1 MKENDIILNMLA
13 NPKFTL
19 EDFQAVGLNSDNTG
33 LQSEDKYLQSDKIKS
48 ISAFQDSNG
57 QFDKNKFHNF
67 YQSAGQFYNQMSND
81 DYEKAILEQAQYSKD
96 NIWVNPKKRT
106 IDYKPTLV
114 KRANPTLVTNSL
126 EQMGQMG
133 KRTLST
139 SEIAQTQAVVNPITG
154 EKSASPNDSFFSNLF
169 NTLVLASYDNDIVD
183 PKTGEVL
190 HKKGDLKYNEDGLP
204 YYETLSGRD
213 VHDKQVLNKMNTLTT
228 DGSVWNKFDF
238 FDSDDLDQKGVGSS
252 LLKNAA
258 LVGSMFIPYVGPV
271 ITGLSVA
278 TQTAG
283 LLATLGK
290 LVAGNDSPTLNN
302 IQGWAKSVNRQ
313 SATEYAQQHTWCA
326 ENFINM
332 IGDTI
337 GQLAEQRWIFKAAPV
352 LFEGKDAWKVMS
364 KEGYD
369 ALKKSKFAELQ
380 KASNLTT
387 DKLLQDAVS
396 EKNVPLLQ
404 QYMTELNAINETK
417 AAKYV
422 DDLVRKA
429 NNIGSPLS
437 KAYMTGITVQDTY
450 GDAKAA
456 GASDLEAA
464 LLTLGYAG
472 GEAWILN
479 TGLGEWILP
488 ELHIDKFKN
497 KAIAE
502 ALVKPV
508 KDAKKVLEQTGDKQ
522 GFVKNLLNIG
532 RNVATNVYA
541 EKAMAKKSA
550 EVIGAHALG
559 EAFEETSEE
568 LLADASKAIFN
579 VTRWLRGKDAL
590 NFWDGDNALDRYT
603 MSALGGLFGG
613 GLTSAATNFSQVK
626 SLAGMDNSAAM
637 QQLLYMANNNQLGDF
652 LKQVDKMTLGDK
664 NKSATKTIYD
674 SEQGVIFAEGTKDD
688 NQDLAAKQ
696 AIHNQVKFIDNI
708 LTTNGAKI
716 STDSLLSKLAMED
729 QQDVLRNLKIGNL
742 KNTNVIGMYAQDYQN
757 LQADLITASAQLKA
771 IDDEIGDEIGDV
783 KSAATPEQ
791 QKARTD
797 KAAEIDGIRGR
808 LQEYLNG
815 TISPDFI
822 RDAVFEINPLINDG
836 FVITSLEQYTKAKV
850 GKLPNQL
857 SDTELTKLTKEFKN
871 YMNSDGKKYT
881 HTAAA
886 AYQNMMELGSPIVQ
900 QYQEIIKQANANNN
914 SQFIQDFNQFI
925 TNYLIKLDSI
935 DTTDQEAYQ
944 TKAQLLNDSLAYGAL
959 RQMAQ
964 PYLSEDQR
972 SRLQSIADSTET
984 DPNIMAQLNQEANNI
999 LMETISTNIDNL
1011 VKPVLQQGFIHPEAR
1026 KALLQGLSKLK
1037 DLIVTKADK
1046 DLMEA
1051 FPITDE
1057 VRKRHKE
1064 SVEKTKQIDDLQEQI
1079 EKLPTT
1085 PALEFIDKFKIGATN
1100 SQLKFTDHWQQT
1112 MDLLDNNKDDISEF
1126 GTDEVW
1132 EANNQEALRLAKA
1145 FRSVLNGMK
1154 VDNADINNPTG
1165 YSRMLNLVYQK
1176 SAQKNYVPLAEI
1188 STQEANMMLEDVNK
1202 IIARLEFADTLA
1214 KMNRGQKLKE
1224 QNKVAARKNQLLYN
1238 GTKRLIDTLSDSDWK
1253 DTSIADLKNTFN
1265 NITVEVKDAL
1275 EGDGVKQSKETR
1287 AAVDKYMMQLDNAIY
1302 DFFQANKDSKGELSV
1317 EKIGKLLK
1325 KFAGNAGFFQKTN
1338 NILNESTKSLS
1349 DNSYIWYLA
1358 SRAAVKASD
1367 FYGSYKKAVND
1378 KVAPIASQELAT
1390 YLGVAAIANMNTLNK
1405 FVDAYRNTVVQEFNN
1420 LSEKERT
1427 DLLNQFDNSGEAYSK
1442 DLLKYFGAHD
1452 VLPQYKNM
1460 IFIEGIAG
1468 SGKSKA
1474 VFRNVINTINHI
1486 DPEYLKNAYYV
1497 HETSDSAQKTAED
1510 LELQGQTFGRV
1521 DFLKHLSSEW
1531 KDIRDNS
1538 KDRKNYLYKD
1548 SYKFDPLT
1556 GKLENTWKLNKIANA
1571 PKVIFIDEISHY
1583 NQQEV
1588 SMIEQWAKEHGTI
1601 VLTAGDFDQDT
1612 SIAFIDDVKYKGNP
1626 VSVTLNRNN
1635 FIRSPKLG
1643 VSLRTLNKQ
1652 LTNCT
1657 KMMQLAIQN
1666 LNEGK
1671 DVDLN
1676 FTYLDNDPDHL
1687 GLFGVKIAKPVNVLK
1702 GLSKE
1707 ELDRVVPTI
1716 DLMVSTSGDE
1726 KIGYIYHDTNTEL
1739 YKLLTT
1745 KYKDKIIP
1753 YKDSDAQGLEGK
1765 YYIVENDI
1773 HSNVPDSVYLRS
1785 LYTGITRA
1793 SQGVLAITPTTTK
1806 GIKTIGTS
1814 QDKKF
1819 QLETIGAEA
1828 IKHASKERLEQ
1839 LEDMVDDNDAIT
1851 KLEAPTNTPT
1861 PTKPPVS
1868 GGLLPILAPASVPPA
1883 STKTSQAD
1891 ANIKVEEFKK
1901 LIYNPDGTTN
1911 SIAKKLDQEFD
1922 IIGVEAKE
1930 DNGNWIPTVNLKNG
1944 DDEFSIPLVDFNK
1957 EYTLQKKDDK
1967 TTVPLYTVGQTFLLQ
1982 TGPTDTQITIDEV
1995 LSGEPLTYKVHDK
2008 EGKSFEIT
2016 QESIQKLYKGEVPT
2030 EPITPEVT
2038 TITTGMENTSEEEY
2052 ESAISQSNIED
2063 TVETPKSVGTLYTMN
2078 TYLPG
2083 MKNDNGKAVFDDNTP
2098 ESQTRHDARIDG
2110 FIGLSRILKT
2120 DDWKQLDDYFAYCRN
2135 VLFTNESNA
2144 DIAKNLA
2151 NILGLTGNVNIR
2163 YALKSSAGRINSS
2176 DPRYYRYDQGEN
2188 EECSY
2193 LHSDSNDANDAMR
2206 KKVVAIIF
2214 DDSKPVLEIPVAS
2227 LNSPI
2232 SLIYY
2237 TDPEGN
2243 LLHPELN
2250 KAYTEALN
2258 KYEGNK
2264 NQSDLAVQEVIN
2276 QFDKSGIDQDIVDLF
2291 KVYRFTGNGIFFF
2304 DKSFNLAKQSPTGI
2318 ILTGEKGKLQQNGS
2332 YQTSNKF
2339 IDVAELDRNPQFR
2352 ISRILTSRDG
2362 LVNGTHAVNPGH
2374 SFILVGNSNEFADTT
2389 DLVNQYER
2397 QIADPNKPKKVSL
2410 YYVMPPKTTIS
2421 AWLTNQHNLY
2431 LNTLGQ
2437 GKQVYNIGND
2447 FTAYRVLDCLDKQGL
2462 LDSIP
2467 SIGSTAQGYKSGQDV
2482 LDSIK
2487 TILSNVRAIE
2497 SKWKGDLALDNS
2509 NQIEGRGEEEYY
2521 QMLINQGMKESD
2533 ARRVMSIKEVNQY
2546 LRQDSP
2552 LLFQEGRTNNKVL
2565 NTYLTCM
2572 VWNKTKAIG
2581 QKEVITY
2588 HPEVLDQIQQACEN
2602 AEEPLKD
2609 IFYKTQY
2616 TDKTHGSF
2624 LEIQQRDNWQLEG
2637 INGDAAFRINAR
2649 IDTTNFTSDELP
2661 IARIAEE
2668 IEQKAIRT
2676 KDGRE
2681 VKVWSMTP
2689 DAKQKYEA
2697 VYLDQKK
2704 LENKPDLI
2712 DEFAPYIKRIGI
2724 SEKELAGIISMDKG
2738 DKSAIQKDIVMWFNS
2753 QDTHNFG
2760 FTYNGNVYLF
2770 NNSEYSLIS
2779 APTSL
2784 TTTDNLVLKG
2794 VDNNGAHD
2802 ITITFNVDGNGNITS
2817 IQGNVTTFKQVSARR
2832 QIPDYMESMEEQLKD
2847 KRSSW
2852 EIYRDDIQREDH
2864 GITYTTGI
2872 SYQSTIEP
2880 SINLAVDSGILPK
2893 KYLKYLNKDRPR
2905 SIALEDLQEIIDIFK
2920 KKGINGPTDLLSYIK
2935 NDGITVSK
2943 EEWEEA
2949 QNGIRSHLMSNA
2961 LGKNS
2966 SLLHDY
2972 SALLNANTRQH
2983 IINARRTAV
2992 GYKNVAMRRNDT
3004 KLVEAWDRMIKI
3016 IDSLKSENIPTIS
3029 LENGDTVTQNGKRYT
3044 IIDKEN
3050 LIGEDEVTKEQVTL
3064 TTDNLIKEET
3074 QCIPVKFKMI

>member
-48 ISAFQDSNG
+48 VSAFQDSNG

-106 IDYKPTLV
+106 VDYKPTLV

-369 ALKKSKFAELQ
+369 ALKKSKFVELQ

-429 NNIGSPLS
+429 NSIGSPLS

-522 GFVKNLLNIG
+522 GFVKKLLNIG
-532 RNVATNVYA
+532 KNVATNVYA

-568 LLADASKAIFN
+568 LLADAFKAILN

-613 GLTSAATNFSQVK
+613 GITSAATNFSQVK

-742 KNTNVIGMYAQDYQN
+742 KNTNVIGMYAQDYQK

-771 IDDEIGDEIGDV
+771 IDDEIGDV

-857 SDTELTKLTKEFKN
+857 SDTELTKLTEEFKN
-871 YMNSDGKKYT
+871 YMNSDGKQYT

-972 SRLQSIADSTET
+972 NRLQSIADSTET
-984 DPNIMAQLNQEANNI
+984 DPNIIAQLNQEANNI

-1037 DLIVTKADK
+1037 DLIVTKADN
-1046 DLMEA
+1046 DFMEVYPGHPDYEEA
-1051 FPITDE
+1051 K
-1057 VRKRHKE
+1057 KRRKE
-1064 SVEKTKQIDDLQEQI
+1064 SVENIHQIDDLQEQI

-1112 MDLLDNNKDDISEF
+1112 IDLLDNNKDDMSEF

-1275 EGDGVKQSKETR
+1275 EGDGVKWSKETR
-1287 AAVDKYMMQLDNAIY
+1287 AAVEKYMMQLDNAIY

-1358 SRAAVKASD
+1358 SRASVRASD

-1497 HETSDSAQKTAED
+1497 HETSDSAQKAAKD

-1556 GKLENTWKLNKIANA
+1556 GKLENTWKLNKIADA

-1666 LNEGK
+1666 LNDGK

-1676 FTYLDNDPDHL
+1676 FTYLDNDPDHV
-1687 GLFGVKIAKPVNVLK
+1687 GLFGVKIAQPVNVLK

-1883 STKTSQAD
+1883 STTTSQAD
-1891 ANIKVEEFKK
+1891 ANIEVEEFKK

-1967 TTVPLYTVGQTFLLQ
+1967 TTVPLYTVRQTFLLQ

-2052 ESAISQSNIED
+2052 ESAISQSNIEG

-2083 MKNDNGKAVFDDNTP
+2083 MKNDNGKAVFDDDTS
-2098 ESQTRHDARIDG
+2098 ESQARHDARIDG

-2120 DDWKQLDDYFAYCRN
+2120 NDWKQLDDYFAYCRN

-2144 DIAKNLA
+2144 DIAKDLA

-2193 LHSDSNDANDAMR
+2193 LHSDSKDANDAMR

-2214 DDSKPVLEIPVAS
+2214 DDGKPVLEIPVAS

-2237 TDPEGN
+2237 TDSEGN

-2339 IDVAELDRNPQFR
+2339 IDVAELAKNPQFR
-2352 ISRILTSRDG
+2352 VSKILTSRDG

-2374 SFILVGNSNEFADTT
+2374 SFILVGNSNEFTGTT

-2397 QIADPNKPKKVSL
+2397 QIADPNEPKKVSL
-2410 YYVMPPKTTIS
+2410 YYVMPPKTTVS

-2437 GKQVYNIGND
+2437 NKQVYNIGND
-2447 FTAYRVLDCLDKQGL
+2447 FTGYRVLDCLDKQGL

-2497 SKWKGDLALDNS
+2497 SKWKGDLALNNS

-2521 QMLINQGMKESD
+2521 QMLINQGMKEPD

-2546 LRQDSP
+2546 LRQPSS
-2552 LLFQEGRTNNKVL
+2552 LLFQEGRTNNQVL
-2565 NTYLTCM
+2565 NAYLTCM
-2572 VWNKTKAIG
+2572 VWNRTKTIG

-2588 HPEVLDQIQQACEN
+2588 HPEVLDQIQQECEN

-2637 INGDAAFRINAR
+2637 INGDVAFRINAR

-2704 LENKPDLI
+2704 LENKPDPI
-2712 DEFAPYIKRIGI
+2712 DEYAPYISRIGI
-2724 SEKELAGIISMDKG
+2724 SEKELANIIALNHG
-2738 DKSAIQKDIVMWFNS
+2738 DKSAIQRDIVTWFNS

-2794 VDNNGAHD
+2794 VNNNGAHD

-2817 IQGNVTTFKQVSARR
+2817 IQGNVTTFKQIKA
-2832 QIPDYMESMEEQLKD
+2832 ESNK
-2847 KRSSW
+2847 
-2852 EIYRDDIQREDH
+2852 
-2864 GITYTTGI
+2864 ITI
-2872 SYQSTIEP
+2872 
-2880 SINLAVDSGILPK
+2880 
-2893 KYLKYLNKDRPR
+2893 
-2905 SIALEDLQEIIDIFK
+2905 
-2920 KKGINGPTDLLSYIK
+2920 
-2935 NDGITVSK
+2935 SK

-2949 QNGIRSHLMSNA
+2949 QDGIRDSIPPLLA
-2961 LGKNS
+2961 KNS
-2966 SLLHDY
+2966 VFLREYDKSISAQGKRDLKRSLG
-2972 SALLNANTRQH
+2972 
-2983 IINARRTAV
+2983 TAKKFLATV
-2992 GYKNVAMRRNDT
+2992 KKKGDKV
-3004 KLVEAWDRMIKI
+3004 KEEAWSKMISYI
-3016 IDSLKSENIPTIS
+3016 ESISSESTPTIS

-3050 LIGEDEVTKEQVTL
+3050 LIGEDEITKEQVTL

>member
-169 NTLVLASYDNDIVD
+169 NTLVLASYDNDVVD
-183 PKTGEVL
+183 LKTGEVL

-238 FDSDDLDQKGVGSS
+238 FDSDDLDQKRVGSS

-422 DDLVRKA
+422 DDLVKKA

-522 GFVKNLLNIG
+522 GFVKKLLNIG

-696 AIHNQVKFIDNI
+696 AIRNQVKFIDNI

-742 KNTNVIGMYAQDYQN
+742 KNTNVIGMYAQDYQK
-757 LQADLITASAQLKA
+757 LQAKLIKASAELKA
-771 IDDEIGDEIGDV
+771 IDDEIRDV
-783 KSAATPEQ
+783 KSATTPEQ
-791 QKARTD
+791 QKTRTD

-857 SDTELTKLTKEFKN
+857 SDTELTKLTEEFKN
-871 YMNSDGKKYT
+871 YMNSDGKEYT

-935 DTTDQEAYQ
+935 DTTDQEVYQ

-972 SRLQSIADSTET
+972 NRLQSIADSTET

-1165 YSRMLNLVYQK
+1165 YSRILNLVYQK

-1202 IIARLEFADTLA
+1202 IIARLEFADTLT

-1287 AAVDKYMMQLDNAIY
+1287 AAVEKYMMQLDNAIY

-1556 GKLENTWKLNKIANA
+1556 GKLENTWKLNKIADA

-1676 FTYLDNDPDHL
+1676 FTYLDNDPEHL
-1687 GLFGVKIAKPVNVLK
+1687 GLFGVKIAQPVNVLK

-1806 GIKTIGTS
+1806 GIRTIGTS
-1814 QDKKF
+1814 QDKRF

-1861 PTKPPVS
+1861 PTKSPVS

-1883 STKTSQAD
+1883 STTTSQAD

-1901 LIYNPDGTTN
+1901 LIYNPDGTAN

-1930 DNGNWIPTVNLKNG
+1930 DNGNWVPTVNLKNG
-1944 DDEFSIPLVDFNK
+1944 DDEFSVPLVDFNK

-1967 TTVPLYTVGQTFLLQ
+1967 TTVPLYTVGQTFLIND
-1982 TGPTDTQITIDEV
+1982 GSNDKKITIDEV
-1995 LSGEPLTYKVHDK
+1995 LQGEPLMYKIHD
-2008 EGKSFEIT
+2008 EDGKSFEIT
-2016 QESIQKLYKGEVPT
+2016 QEALQRQYKGEVPT

-2083 MKNDNGKAVFDDNTP
+2083 MKNDNGKAVFDDDTP
-2098 ESQTRHDARIDG
+2098 ESQARHNARIDG

-2120 DDWKQLDDYFAYCRN
+2120 DDWKELDDYFAYCRN

-2144 DIAKNLA
+2144 DIAKDLA
-2151 NILGLTGNVNIR
+2151 NVLGLTGNVNIR

-2188 EECSY
+2188 EKCEY
-2193 LHSDSNDANDAMR
+2193 LHSDSDDANDAMR

-2214 DDSKPVLEIPVAS
+2214 NDGKPVLEIPVAS

-2304 DKSFNLAKQSPTGI
+2304 DESFNLAKQSPTGI

-2362 LVNGTHAVNPGH
+2362 LVNGIHAVNPGH
-2374 SFILVGNSNEFADTT
+2374 SFILVGNSSEFADTT

-2397 QIADPNKPKKVSL
+2397 QIADPNEPKKVSL
-2410 YYVMPPKTTIS
+2410 YYVMPPKTTVS

-2467 SIGSTAQGYKSGQDV
+2467 SIGSTAQGYKSGQGV
-2482 LDSIK
+2482 LDSVK

-2521 QMLINQGMKESD
+2521 QMLINQGMKEPD

-2546 LRQDSP
+2546 LRQDSS
-2552 LLFQEGRTNNKVL
+2552 LLFQEGRTNNKIL

-2572 VWNKTKAIG
+2572 VWNRTRANG
-2581 QKEVITY
+2581 QKETITY
-2588 HPEVLDQIQQACEN
+2588 NKEVLDQIEQACEN

-2616 TDKTHGSF
+2616 TDKAHGSF

-2661 IARIAEE
+2661 IARIAGE

-2689 DAKQKYEA
+2689 DAKQKYEE

-2712 DEFAPYIKRIGI
+2712 DEYAPYISRIGI
-2724 SEKELAGIISMDKG
+2724 SEKELAGIISIDKG
-2738 DKSAIQKDIVMWFNS
+2738 DKSAIQRDIVTWFNS
-2753 QDTHNFG
+2753 QDAHNFG
-2760 FTYNGNVYLF
+2760 FIYNGNTYF
-2770 NNSEYSLIS
+2770 FTNSEYRL
-2779 APTSL
+2779 AARPTSL
-2784 TTTDNLVLKG
+2784 DTTDNLDLVG
-2794 VDNNGAHD
+2794 VANNGTHR

-2817 IQGNVTTFKQVSARR
+2817 MQGNVTTFKQVKV
-2832 QIPDYMESMEEQLKD
+2832 ES
-2847 KRSSW
+2847 
-2852 EIYRDDIQREDH
+2852 
-2864 GITYTTGI
+2864 
-2872 SYQSTIEP
+2872 
-2880 SINLAVDSGILPK
+2880 
-2893 KYLKYLNKDRPR
+2893 NKV
-2905 SIALEDLQEIIDIFK
+2905 
-2920 KKGINGPTDLLSYIK
+2920 
-2935 NDGITVSK
+2935 TVSK

-2949 QNGIRSHLMSNA
+2949 QNGIRDSIPPLLA
-2961 LGKNS
+2961 KNS
-2966 SLLHDY
+2966 VFLRDYDKSISAQGKKDLKRNLGTAKKLLATVKKKGDK
-2972 SALLNANTRQH
+2972 
-2983 IINARRTAV
+2983 V
-2992 GYKNVAMRRNDT
+2992 KE
-3004 KLVEAWDRMIKI
+3004 EAWSKMISCI
-3016 IDSLKSENIPTIS
+3016 ESMISESTPTIS

>member
-48 ISAFQDSNG
+48 VSAFQDSNG

-154 EKSASPNDSFFSNLF
+154 KKSASPNDSFFSNLF
-169 NTLVLASYDNDIVD
+169 NTLVLASYDNDVVD
-183 PKTGEVL
+183 PKTGEIL

-238 FDSDDLDQKGVGSS
+238 FDSDDLDQKGMGSS

-332 IGDTI
+332 IGDTV

-352 LFEGKDAWKVMS
+352 LFEGKNAWKVMS
-364 KEGYD
+364 KDGYE

-380 KASNLTT
+380 KTSSLTT

-422 DDLVRKA
+422 DDLVKKA
-429 NNIGSPLS
+429 NSIGSPLS

-508 KDAKKVLEQTGDKQ
+508 NDAKKVLEQTGDKQ
-522 GFVKNLLNIG
+522 GFVKKLLNIG

-590 NFWDGDNALDRYT
+590 NFWDGDNALDRYA
-603 MSALGGLFGG
+603 MSALGGLVGG
-613 GLTSAATNFSQVK
+613 GITSAATNFSQVK
-626 SLAGMDNSAAM
+626 SLAGMKNSEAM

-696 AIHNQVKFIDNI
+696 AIRNQVKFIDNI

-742 KNTNVIGMYAQDYQN
+742 KNTNVIGTYAQDYQN

-771 IDDEIGDEIGDV
+771 IDDEIGDV

-857 SDTELTKLTKEFKN
+857 SDTELAKLTEDFKN
-871 YMNSDGKKYT
+871 YMNSDGKQYT

-886 AYQNMMELGSPIVQ
+886 AYQNMMELGSPIIQ
-900 QYQEIIKQANANNN
+900 QYQELIKQANTNNN
-914 SQFIQDFNQFI
+914 AQFIQDFNQFV

-944 TKAQLLNDSLAYGAL
+944 TRAQLLNDSLAYGAL

-972 SRLQSIADSTET
+972 NRLQNIADSTET
-984 DPNIMAQLNQEANNI
+984 DPNVVAQLNQEANNI
-999 LMETISTNIDNL
+999 LMETIQTNIENL
-1011 VKPVLQQGFIHPEAR
+1011 IKPVLQQGFIHPEAR
-1026 KALLQGLSKLK
+1026 KALLQGVSKLK
-1037 DLIVTKADK
+1037 DLIATKADN
-1046 DLMEA
+1046 DFMEVYPGHPDYEEA
-1051 FPITDE
+1051 K
-1057 VRKRHKE
+1057 KRRKE
-1064 SVEKTKQIDDLQEQI
+1064 SVEKIHQIDDLQDQI

-1100 SQLKFTDHWQQT
+1100 SQLKFSDHWQQT
-1112 MDLLDNNKDDISEF
+1112 IDLLDNNKDDMSEF

-1188 STQEANMMLEDVNK
+1188 STQEANMMLEDVSK

-1253 DTSIADLKNTFN
+1253 DTSIVDLKNAFN
-1265 NITVEVKDAL
+1265 NITTEVKDAL

-1287 AAVDKYMMQLDNAIY
+1287 AAVEKYMMQLDNAIY
-1302 DFFQANKDSKGELSV
+1302 DFFQANKDSKGELST

-1358 SRAAVKASD
+1358 SRAAVRASD
-1367 FYGSYKKAVND
+1367 FYGSYKKAVSD

-1427 DLLNQFDNSGEAYSK
+1427 DLLNQFDDSGEAYSK

-1497 HETSDSAQKTAED
+1497 HETSDSAQKAAED
-1510 LELQGQTFGRV
+1510 LELQGQAFGRV

-1556 GKLENTWKLNKIANA
+1556 GKLENTWKLNKIADA

-1676 FTYLDNDPDHL
+1676 FTYLDDDPEHL
-1687 GLFGVKIAKPVNVLK
+1687 GLFGVKIAQPVNVLK
-1702 GLSKE
+1702 GLDKE
-1707 ELDRVVPTI
+1707 ELDRIIPTI

-1753 YKDSDAQGLEGK
+1753 FKDSDAQGLEGK

-1806 GIKTIGTS
+1806 GIKTIGTTK
-1814 QDKKF
+1814 DKKF

-1839 LEDMVDDNDAIT
+1839 LEDMVGDNDAIT
-1851 KLEAPTNTPT
+1851 KLEKPTNTPT
-1861 PTKPPVS
+1861 PVKPPVP
-1868 GGLLPILAPASVPPA
+1868 GGLPPIPAPANVPPA
-1883 STKTSQAD
+1883 NTTTSQAD
-1891 ANIKVEEFKK
+1891 ANIEVENFKK

-1922 IIGVEAKE
+1922 IMGVEAIE
-1930 DNGNWIPTVNLKNG
+1930 DNGNWIPTVKLKNG

-1957 EYTLQKKDDK
+1957 EYTLQTKDDK
-1967 TTVPLYTVGQTFLLQ
+1967 KTVPLYKEGQTFLIND
-1982 TGPTDTQITIDEV
+1982 GSKDIKVTIDEV
-1995 LSGEPLTYKVHDK
+1995 LSGEPLMYKIHD
-2008 EGKSFEIT
+2008 EDGKSTEVT
-2016 QESIQKLYKGEVPT
+2016 QEALQRLYKGEIPT
-2030 EPITPEVT
+2030 EPVTPET
-2038 TITTGMENTSEEEY
+2038 NTITTGMENASEEEY

-2083 MKNDNGKAVFDDNTP
+2083 MKNDNGRAVFDDDTP
-2098 ESQTRHDARIDG
+2098 ESQARHNARIDG
-2110 FIGLSRILKT
+2110 FVGLSRILNT
-2120 DDWKQLDDYFAYCRN
+2120 DDWDTLDRNFAYCRN
-2135 VLFTNESNA
+2135 VLFTNENNA
-2144 DIAKNLA
+2144 NLA
-2151 NILGLTGNVNIR
+2151 KDLSQVLDLKGDVNIR

-2193 LHSDSNDANDAMR
+2193 LHSDSKDANDAMR
-2206 KKVVAIIF
+2206 KKVVAIVF
-2214 DDSKPVLEIPVAS
+2214 NDGKPVLEIPVAS

-2237 TDPEGN
+2237 TDGEGN

-2258 KYEGNK
+2258 KYQGEK
-2264 NQSDLAVQEVIN
+2264 NQSDLAVQEVIS
-2276 QFDKSGIDQDIVDLF
+2276 QFDQSGTDQDIVDLF

-2304 DKSFNLAKQSPTGI
+2304 DDKFNLAKQSPTGI
-2318 ILTGEKGKLQQNGS
+2318 ILTGEKGKLQQNGK
-2332 YQTSNKF
+2332 YQTANKF
-2339 IDVAELDRNPQFR
+2339 IDVAELNKNPQFM
-2352 ISRILTSRDG
+2352 ISRILTSRNG
-2362 LVNGTHAVNPGH
+2362 LVNGVHAVNPGH
-2374 SFILVGNSNEFADTT
+2374 SFVLVGNSNEFQGTT

-2397 QIADPNKPKKVSL
+2397 QIADPNEPKKVSL
-2410 YYVMPPKTTIS
+2410 YYVMPPKTTVS

-2437 GKQVYNIGND
+2437 NKQVYNIGND
-2447 FTAYRVLDCLDKQGL
+2447 FTGYRVLNCLNDAGL
-2462 LDSIP
+2462 LDSIE
-2467 SIGSTAQGYKSGQDV
+2467 SVGSTAQGYKSGQDV
-2482 LDSIK
+2482 LDSVK
-2487 TILSNVRAIE
+2487 NILADVKAIE
-2497 SKWKGDLALDNS
+2497 DKWTGDLALDNS
-2509 NQIEGRGEEEYY
+2509 NQIEGKGEEEYY
-2521 QMLINQGMKESD
+2521 QMLINQGMKEPD
-2533 ARRVMSIKEVNQY
+2533 VRRVMSIKEVNQY
-2546 LRQDSP
+2546 LRQPSQ
-2552 LLFQEGRTNNKVL
+2552 LLFQEGRTNNQVL
-2565 NTYLTCM
+2565 NAYLTCM
-2572 VWNKTKAIG
+2572 VWNRTKAIG
-2581 QKEVITY
+2581 QQEVITY
-2588 HPEVLDQIQQACEN
+2588 HPEILNQIEQAC
-2602 AEEPLKD
+2602 ATSLKD

-2637 INGDAAFRINAR
+2637 ISGDAAFRINAR

-2661 IARIAEE
+2661 IARITKE
-2668 IEQKAIRT
+2668 IEQKTIKT

-2704 LENKPDLI
+2704 LETKPDPI
-2712 DEFAPYIKRIGI
+2712 DEYAPYMNRIGI
-2724 SEKELAGIISMDKG
+2724 SEKELAGIISIDKG
-2738 DKSAIQKDIVMWFNS
+2738 DKSAIQRDIVIWFNLK
-2753 QDTHNFG
+2753 DDHNFG
-2760 FTYNGNVYLF
+2760 FVYNGNTYF
-2770 NNSEYSLIS
+2770 FTNSEYRL
-2779 APTSL
+2779 AARPTSL
-2784 TTTDNLVLKG
+2784 DTTDNLVLVG
-2794 VDNNGAHD
+2794 LANGTHH

-2817 IQGNVTTFKQVSARR
+2817 MQGNATTFKQIKTESNKVTVTEEEWKETQDGIRDSIPPLLAKNSVFLRDYDKSISAQGKR
-2832 QIPDYMESMEEQLKD
+2832 DL
-2847 KRSSW
+2847 KRSLGTAKKILATVKKKKNQVQEEAW
-2852 EIYRDDIQREDH
+2852 NKM
-2864 GITYTTGI
+2864 I
-2872 SYQSTIEP
+2872 SYIEAITSSST
-2880 SINLAVDSGILPK
+2880 
-2893 KYLKYLNKDRPR
+2893 
-2905 SIALEDLQEIIDIFK
+2905 
-2920 KKGINGPTDLLSYIK
+2920 
-2935 NDGITVSK
+2935 
-2943 EEWEEA
+2943 
-2949 QNGIRSHLMSNA
+2949 
-2961 LGKNS
+2961 
-2966 SLLHDY
+2966 
-2972 SALLNANTRQH
+2972 
-2983 IINARRTAV
+2983 
-2992 GYKNVAMRRNDT
+2992 
-3004 KLVEAWDRMIKI
+3004 
-3016 IDSLKSENIPTIS
+3016 PTIS
-3029 LENGDTVTQNGKRYT
+3029 LENGDTVIWNNERYT
-3044 IIDKEN
+3044 IVNKETM
-3050 LIGEDEVTKEQVTL
+3050 LAEKEDTGEPVTL
-3064 TTDNLIKEET
+3064 TTDNLTKEET
-3074 QCIPVKFKMI
+3074 QCIPIEFKMI

>member
-1 MKENDIILNMLA
+1 MKENDIVLNMLA

-48 ISAFQDSNG
+48 VSAFQDSNG

-106 IDYKPTLV
+106 VDYKPTLV
-114 KRANPTLVTNSL
+114 KRVNPTLVTNSL

-169 NTLVLASYDNDIVD
+169 NTLVLASYDNDVVD

-238 FDSDDLDQKGVGSS
+238 FDSDDLDQKGIGSS

-369 ALKKSKFAELQ
+369 ALKKSKLAELQ
-380 KASNLTT
+380 KTSNLTT

-429 NNIGSPLS
+429 NSIGSPLS

-472 GEAWILN
+472 GEAWVLN

-508 KDAKKVLEQTGDKQ
+508 KDAKKALEQTGDKQ
-522 GFVKNLLNIG
+522 GFVKKLLNIG

-541 EKAMAKKSA
+541 EKALTKKSA

-568 LLADASKAIFN
+568 LLADAFKAMLN

-590 NFWDGDNALDRYT
+590 NFWDGDNALDRYA

-613 GLTSAATNFSQVK
+613 GLTSAATNFSQVR

-696 AIHNQVKFIDNI
+696 AIRNQVKFIDNI

-729 QQDVLRNLKIGNL
+729 QQDVLKNLKIGNL
-742 KNTNVIGMYAQDYQN
+742 KNTNVIGMYAQDYQK

-771 IDDEIGDEIGDV
+771 IDDEIGDV
-783 KSAATPEQ
+783 KRAATPEQ

-857 SDTELTKLTKEFKN
+857 SDTELTKLTEEFKD
-871 YMNSDGKKYT
+871 YMNSDGKQYT

-900 QYQEIIKQANANNN
+900 QYQELIKQANTNNN
-914 SQFIQDFNQFI
+914 AQFIQDFNQFI

-935 DTTDQEAYQ
+935 DTSDQEAYQ

-972 SRLQSIADSTET
+972 NRLQSIADSTET
-984 DPNIMAQLNQEANNI
+984 DPNVIAQLNQEANNI
-999 LMETISTNIDNL
+999 LMETISTNVDNL

-1026 KALLQGLSKLK
+1026 KAFLQGLSKLK
-1037 DLIVTKADK
+1037 DLIATKAYK

-1051 FPITDE
+1051 SPGDAE
-1057 VRKRHKE
+1057 ARKRYKE
-1064 SVEKTKQIDDLQEQI
+1064 SVENTNQIDDLQKQI

-1100 SQLKFTDHWQQT
+1100 SQLKFSDHWQQT

-1132 EANNQEALRLAKA
+1132 EANNQEALKLAKA

-1202 IIARLEFADTLA
+1202 IIARLEFADTLT

-1265 NITVEVKDAL
+1265 NITTEVKDAL

-1287 AAVDKYMMQLDNAIY
+1287 AAVEKYMMQLDNAIY
-1302 DFFQANKDSKGELSV
+1302 DFFQANRASKGELSV

-1358 SRAAVKASD
+1358 SRAAVRASD

-1497 HETSDSAQKTAED
+1497 HETSDSAQKAAED

-1538 KDRKNYLYKD
+1538 KDRKNYLYRD

-1556 GKLENTWKLNKIANA
+1556 GKLENTWKLNKIADA

-1588 SMIEQWAKEHGTI
+1588 SMIEQWAREHGTI

-1666 LNEGK
+1666 LNDGK

-1676 FTYLDNDPDHL
+1676 FTYLDNDPEHL
-1687 GLFGVKIAKPVNVLK
+1687 GLFGVKIAQPVNVLK

-1806 GIKTIGTS
+1806 GIRTIGTS

-1839 LEDMVDDNDAIT
+1839 LEDMVDDNNAIT

-1861 PTKPPVS
+1861 PTKPPVP
-1868 GGLLPILAPASVPPA
+1868 GGLPPIPAPTSVPPA
-1883 STKTSQAD
+1883 STTTSQAD
-1891 ANIKVEEFKK
+1891 ANIEVEEFKK

-1922 IIGVEAKE
+1922 IMGVEAVE
-1930 DNGNWIPTVNLKNG
+1930 DNGNWIPTIKLKNG
-1944 DDEFSIPLVDFNK
+1944 DDEYSVPLVDFNK
-1957 EYTLQKKDDK
+1957 EYTLQTKDDK
-1967 TTVPLYTVGQTFLLQ
+1967 KTVPLYTVGQTFLLQ

-1995 LSGEPLTYKVHDK
+1995 LSGEPLTYKVPDK

-2052 ESAISQSNIED
+2052 GSAISQSNIED
-2063 TVETPKSVGTLYTMN
+2063 TVETPKSTGTLYTMN

-2083 MKNDNGKAVFDDNTP
+2083 MKNDNGKAVFDDDSP
-2098 ESQTRHDARIDG
+2098 ESQARHDARIDG
-2110 FIGLSRILKT
+2110 FVGLSRILNT
-2120 DDWKQLDDYFAYCRN
+2120 DNWKELDDYFAYCRN
-2135 VLFTNESNA
+2135 ALFTNESNA
-2144 DIAKNLA
+2144 DVAKYLA
-2151 NILGLTGNVNIR
+2151 NILGLTDNVNIR

-2188 EECSY
+2188 EKCQY
-2193 LHSDSNDANDAMR
+2193 LHSDSKDANDAMR
-2206 KKVVAIIF
+2206 KKVVAIVF
-2214 DDSKPVLEIPVAS
+2214 NDGKPVLEIPVAS

-2237 TDPEGN
+2237 TDEEGN
-2243 LLHPELN
+2243 LLHPDLN
-2250 KAYTEALN
+2250 KAYTDALI
-2258 KYEGNK
+2258 KYQGNK

-2304 DKSFNLAKQSPTGI
+2304 DASFNLAKQSPTGI

-2339 IDVAELDRNPQFR
+2339 IDVAELAKNPQFR
-2352 ISRILTSRDG
+2352 VSKILTSRDG

-2374 SFILVGNSNEFADTT
+2374 SFILVGNPKEFAGTT

-2397 QIADPNKPKKVSL
+2397 QIADPKAPKKVSL
-2410 YYVMPPKTTIS
+2410 YYVMPPKTTVS

-2437 GKQVYNIGND
+2437 NKQVYNIGND
-2447 FTAYRVLDCLDKQGL
+2447 FTGYRVLDCLDKQGL

-2467 SIGSTAQGYKSGQDV
+2467 SIGSTAQGYKSGKDV
-2482 LDSIK
+2482 LNSVK
-2487 TILSNVRAIE
+2487 TILANVRAIE
-2497 SKWKGDLALDNS
+2497 SKWRGDLALDNS

-2521 QMLINQGMKESD
+2521 QMLINQGMKEPD

-2546 LRQDSP
+2546 LRQLP
-2552 LLFQEGRTNNKVL
+2552 RLTFQEGRTNKDIL
-2565 NTYLTCM
+2565 NAYLTCM
-2572 VWNKTKAIG
+2572 VWNRTKANG

-2588 HPEVLDQIQQACEN
+2588 HKEVFDQIQQACEN

-2616 TDKTHGSF
+2616 TDKAHGSF
-2624 LEIQQRDNWQLEG
+2624 LEIQQRANWQLEG

-2661 IARIAEE
+2661 IARIAGE

-2704 LENKPDLI
+2704 LENKPDPI
-2712 DEFAPYIKRIGI
+2712 DEYAPYMQKIGI
-2724 SEKELAGIISMDKG
+2724 SEKELANIIALNHG
-2738 DKSAIQKDIVMWFNS
+2738 DKSAIQKDIARWFNS
-2753 QDTHNFG
+2753 QDAHNFG
-2760 FTYNGNVYLF
+2760 FTYNGNIYLF

-2779 APTSL
+2779 RPTSL
-2784 TTTDNLVLKG
+2784 ATTDNLVLKG
-2794 VDNNGAHD
+2794 VDNNGEHD

-2817 IQGNVTTFKQVSARR
+2817 MQGNVTTFKQVKAESNKITVSEKDWKEAQDGIRDS
-2832 QIPDYMESMEEQLKD
+2832 IPPLLAKNSVFLREYDKSITAQGKRDLK
-2847 KRSSW
+2847 R
-2852 EIYRDDIQREDH
+2852 
-2864 GITYTTGI
+2864 
-2872 SYQSTIEP
+2872 
-2880 SINLAVDSGILPK
+2880 NLGTAK
-2893 KYLKYLNKDRPR
+2893 KLL
-2905 SIALEDLQEIIDIFK
+2905 ATVK
-2920 KKGINGPTDLLSYIK
+2920 KKGDKVKEEAWSKMISYIES
-2935 NDGITVSK
+2935 I
-2943 EEWEEA
+2943 
-2949 QNGIRSHLMSNA
+2949 
-2961 LGKNS
+2961 S
-2966 SLLHDY
+2966 SE
-2972 SALLNANTRQH
+2972 ST
-2983 IINARRTAV
+2983 
-2992 GYKNVAMRRNDT
+2992 
-3004 KLVEAWDRMIKI
+3004 
-3016 IDSLKSENIPTIS
+3016 PTIS

>member
-48 ISAFQDSNG
+48 VSAFQDSNG

-106 IDYKPTLV
+106 VDYKPTLV

-169 NTLVLASYDNDIVD
+169 NTLVLASYDNDVVD

-380 KASNLTT
+380 KKSNLTA

-522 GFVKNLLNIG
+522 GFVKKLLNIG
-532 RNVATNVYA
+532 KNVATNVYA

-568 LLADASKAIFN
+568 LLADAFKAILN

-613 GLTSAATNFSQVK
+613 GITSAATNFSQVK

-742 KNTNVIGMYAQDYQN
+742 KNTNVIGMYAQDYQK

-771 IDDEIGDEIGDV
+771 IDDEIGDV

-857 SDTELTKLTKEFKN
+857 SDTELTKLTEEFKN
-871 YMNSDGKKYT
+871 YMNSDGKQYT

-972 SRLQSIADSTET
+972 NRLQSIADSTET
-984 DPNIMAQLNQEANNI
+984 DPNIIAQLNQEANNI
-999 LMETISTNIDNL
+999 LMETISTNVDNL

-1037 DLIVTKADK
+1037 DLIVTKADN
-1046 DLMEA
+1046 DFMEVYPGHPDYEEA
-1051 FPITDE
+1051 K
-1057 VRKRHKE
+1057 KRRKE
-1064 SVEKTKQIDDLQEQI
+1064 SVENIHQIDDLQEQI

-1112 MDLLDNNKDDISEF
+1112 IDLLDNNKDDMSEF

-1275 EGDGVKQSKETR
+1275 EGDGVKWSKETR
-1287 AAVDKYMMQLDNAIY
+1287 AAVEKYMMQLDNAIY

-1358 SRAAVKASD
+1358 SRASVRASD

-1556 GKLENTWKLNKIANA
+1556 GKLENTWKLNKIADA

-1666 LNEGK
+1666 LNDGK

-1676 FTYLDNDPDHL
+1676 FTYLDNDSEHL
-1687 GLFGVKIAKPVNVLK
+1687 GLFGVKIAQPVNVLK

-1861 PTKPPVS
+1861 PTKSSVT

-1883 STKTSQAD
+1883 NTTTSQAD

-1930 DNGNWIPTVNLKNG
+1930 DNGNWVPTVNLKNG
-1944 DDEFSIPLVDFNK
+1944 DDEFSVSLVDFNK

-2098 ESQTRHDARIDG
+2098 ESQARYNARIDG

-2144 DIAKNLA
+2144 DIAKDLA
-2151 NILGLTGNVNIR
+2151 NVLGLTGNVNIR

-2193 LHSDSNDANDAMR
+2193 LHSDSKDANDAMR

-2214 DDSKPVLEIPVAS
+2214 DDGKPVLEIPVAS

-2237 TDPEGN
+2237 TDSEGN

-2339 IDVAELDRNPQFR
+2339 IDVAELAKNPQFR
-2352 ISRILTSRDG
+2352 VSKILTSRDG

-2374 SFILVGNSNEFADTT
+2374 SFILVGNSNEFTGTT

-2397 QIADPNKPKKVSL
+2397 QIADPNEPKKVSL
-2410 YYVMPPKTTIS
+2410 YYVMPPKTTVS

-2437 GKQVYNIGND
+2437 NKQVYNIGND
-2447 FTAYRVLDCLDKQGL
+2447 FTGYRVLDCLDKQGL

-2467 SIGSTAQGYKSGQDV
+2467 SIGSTAQGYKSGKDV
-2482 LDSIK
+2482 LDSVK

-2509 NQIEGRGEEEYY
+2509 NQIEGKGEEEYY

-2552 LLFQEGRTNNKVL
+2552 LLFQEGRTNNKIL

-2572 VWNKTKAIG
+2572 VWNRTKAIG

-2616 TDKTHGSF
+2616 TNKAHGSF
-2624 LEIQQRDNWQLEG
+2624 LEIQQRDNWRLEG

-2704 LENKPDLI
+2704 LENKPDPI
-2712 DEFAPYIKRIGI
+2712 DEYAPYISRIGI
-2724 SEKELAGIISMDKG
+2724 SEKELANIIALNHG
-2738 DKSAIQKDIVMWFNS
+2738 DKSAIQRDIVTWFNS

-2784 TTTDNLVLKG
+2784 DTTDNLVLKG
-2794 VDNNGAHD
+2794 VDNNGTHD

-2817 IQGNVTTFKQVSARR
+2817 MQGNVTTFKQIKA
-2832 QIPDYMESMEEQLKD
+2832 ES
-2847 KRSSW
+2847 
-2852 EIYRDDIQREDH
+2852 
-2864 GITYTTGI
+2864 
-2872 SYQSTIEP
+2872 
-2880 SINLAVDSGILPK
+2880 
-2893 KYLKYLNKDRPR
+2893 NK
-2905 SIALEDLQEIIDIFK
+2905 
-2920 KKGINGPTDLLSYIK
+2920 
-2935 NDGITVSK
+2935 ITVSK

-2949 QNGIRSHLMSNA
+2949 QNGIRDSIPPLLA
-2961 LGKNS
+2961 KNS
-2966 SLLHDY
+2966 VFLREYDKSISVQGKRDLKRSLG
-2972 SALLNANTRQH
+2972 
-2983 IINARRTAV
+2983 TAKKFLATV
-2992 GYKNVAMRRNDT
+2992 KKKGDKV
-3004 KLVEAWDRMIKI
+3004 KEEAWSKMISYI
-3016 IDSLKSENIPTIS
+3016 ESISSESTPTIS

>member
-48 ISAFQDSNG
+48 VSAFQDSNG

-106 IDYKPTLV
+106 VDYKPTLV

-169 NTLVLASYDNDIVD
+169 NTLVLASYDNDVVD

-238 FDSDDLDQKGVGSS
+238 FDSDDLDQKGIGSS

-290 LVAGNDSPTLNN
+290 LVAGNDNPTLNN

-352 LFEGKDAWKVMS
+352 LFEGKNAWKVMS

-369 ALKKSKFAELQ
+369 ALKKSKLAELQ

-508 KDAKKVLEQTGDKQ
+508 NDAKKVLEQTGDKQ
-522 GFVKNLLNIG
+522 GFVKKLLNIG
-532 RNVATNVYA
+532 RNIATNVYA

-613 GLTSAATNFSQVK
+613 GITSAATNFSQVK

-696 AIHNQVKFIDNI
+696 AIRNQVKFIDNI

-742 KNTNVIGMYAQDYQN
+742 KNTNVIGMYAQDYQK

-771 IDDEIGDEIGDV
+771 IDDEIGDV

-850 GKLPNQL
+850 GKLPSQL
-857 SDTELTKLTKEFKN
+857 SDTELTKLTEEFKN
-871 YMNSDGKKYT
+871 YMNSDGKQYT

-900 QYQEIIKQANANNN
+900 QYQEIIKQANVNNN
-914 SQFIQDFNQFI
+914 AQFIQDFNQFI

-944 TKAQLLNDSLAYGAL
+944 TKAQLLNDSLAYGVL

-972 SRLQSIADSTET
+972 NRLQSIADGTET
-984 DPNIMAQLNQEANNI
+984 DPNIIAQLNQEANSI
-999 LMETISTNIDNL
+999 LMETISTNINNL

-1026 KALLQGLSKLK
+1026 KALSQGLSKLK
-1037 DLIVTKADK
+1037 DLIVTKADN
-1046 DLMEA
+1046 DFMGVYPGHPDYEEA
-1051 FPITDE
+1051 K
-1057 VRKRHKE
+1057 KRRKE
-1064 SVEKTKQIDDLQEQI
+1064 SVENIHQIDNLQEQI

-1100 SQLKFTDHWQQT
+1100 SQLKFSDHWQQT
-1112 MDLLDNNKDDISEF
+1112 IDLLDNNKDDMSEF

-1132 EANNQEALRLAKA
+1132 EANNREALRLAKA

-1188 STQEANMMLEDVNK
+1188 STQEANMMLEDVSK
-1202 IIARLEFADTLA
+1202 IIARLEFADTLT

-1238 GTKRLIDTLSDSDWK
+1238 STKRLIDTLSDSDWK

-1287 AAVDKYMMQLDNAIY
+1287 AAVEKYMMQLDNAIY

-1556 GKLENTWKLNKIANA
+1556 GKLENTWKLNKIADA

-1666 LNEGK
+1666 LNDGK

-1676 FTYLDNDPDHL
+1676 FTYLDNDPDHV

-1707 ELDRVVPTI
+1707 ELDRIVPTI

-1739 YKLLTT
+1739 YRLLTT

-1806 GIKTIGTS
+1806 GIRTIGTS
-1814 QDKKF
+1814 QDKRF
-1819 QLETIGAEA
+1819 QLETIGTEA

-1839 LEDMVDDNDAIT
+1839 LEDMVDDNNAIT

-1861 PTKPPVS
+1861 PTKPPVP
-1868 GGLLPILAPASVPPA
+1868 GGLPPVPAPASVPPA
-1883 STKTSQAD
+1883 NTITSQAD
-1891 ANIKVEEFKK
+1891 ANIEVENFKK
-1901 LIYNPDGTTN
+1901 LIYNLDGTTN

-1922 IIGVEAKE
+1922 IMGVEAKE
-1930 DNGNWIPTVNLKNG
+1930 DNGNWIPIVNLKNG
-1944 DDEFSIPLVDFNK
+1944 DDEFGVPLVDFNK

-1967 TTVPLYTVGQTFLLQ
+1967 TTVPLYTKGQTFLIND
-1982 TGPTDTQITIDEV
+1982 GSNDKKITIDEV
-1995 LSGEPLTYKVHDK
+1995 LSGEPLMYKIHD
-2008 EGKSFEIT
+2008 EDGKASEVT
-2016 QESIQKLYKGEVPT
+2016 QEYLQRQYKGEVPT

-2083 MKNDNGKAVFDDNTP
+2083 MKNDNGKAVFDDDTP
-2098 ESQTRHDARIDG
+2098 ESQARHDARIDG
-2110 FIGLSRILKT
+2110 FVGLSRILNT
-2120 DDWKQLDDYFAYCRN
+2120 DDWKELDDYFAYCRN
-2135 VLFTNESNA
+2135 ALFTNESNA
-2144 DIAKNLA
+2144 NVAKYLA
-2151 NILGLTGNVNIR
+2151 NILGLTDNINIR

-2188 EECSY
+2188 EKCQY
-2193 LHSDSNDANDAMR
+2193 LHSDSKDANNATR
-2206 KKVVAIIF
+2206 KKVVAILF
-2214 DDSKPVLEIPVAS
+2214 NGGKPVLEIPVAS

-2237 TDPEGN
+2237 TDEEGN

-2250 KAYTEALN
+2250 KTYTDALI

-2264 NQSDLAVQEVIN
+2264 NQNDLAVQEVIN

-2304 DKSFNLAKQSPTGI
+2304 DESFNLAKQSPTGI
-2318 ILTGEKGKLQQNGS
+2318 ILTGEKGKLQQNDS
-2332 YQTSNKF
+2332 YRTSNKF
-2339 IDVAELDRNPQFR
+2339 IDVSELAKNPQFR
-2352 ISRILTSRDG
+2352 VSKILTSRNG

-2374 SFILVGNSNEFADTT
+2374 SFILVGNPKEFAGTT

-2397 QIADPNKPKKVSL
+2397 QIADPKAPKKVSL
-2410 YYVMPPKTTIS
+2410 YYVMPPKTTVS

-2437 GKQVYNIGND
+2437 NKQVYNIGND
-2447 FTAYRVLDCLDKQGL
+2447 FTGYRVLDCLDKQGL

-2467 SIGSTAQGYKSGQDV
+2467 SKGSTAQGYKSGQDV

-2521 QMLINQGMKESD
+2521 QMLINQGMKEPD

-2546 LRQDSP
+2546 LRQPSS
-2552 LLFQEGRTNNKVL
+2552 LLFQEGRTNNQVL
-2565 NTYLTCM
+2565 NAYLTCM
-2572 VWNKTKAIG
+2572 VWNRTKANG
-2581 QKEVITY
+2581 QREVITY
-2588 HPEVLDQIQQACEN
+2588 HKEVRDQIQQACEN

-2616 TDKTHGSF
+2616 TDKAHGSF
-2624 LEIQQRDNWQLEG
+2624 LEIQQRANWQLEG

-2661 IARIAEE
+2661 IARIAGE

-2681 VKVWSMTP
+2681 VRVWSMTP
-2689 DAKQKYEA
+2689 DAKQKYEE

-2704 LENKPDLI
+2704 LENKPDPI
-2712 DEFAPYIKRIGI
+2712 DEYAPYISRIGI
-2724 SEKELAGIISMDKG
+2724 SKEELATIVAKGNRADIQQGI
-2738 DKSAIQKDIVMWFNS
+2738 VEWFNS
-2753 QDTHNFG
+2753 QNPHNFG
-2760 FTYNGNVYLF
+2760 FTYNGDVYLF
-2770 NNSEYSLIS
+2770 NNSEYSLTS
-2779 APTSL
+2779 KPTSL
-2784 TTTDNLVLKG
+2784 ATTDNLVLKG
-2794 VDNNGAHD
+2794 VDNNGEHD
-2802 ITITFNVDGNGNITS
+2802 ITITFNVDGKGNITS
-2817 IQGNVTTFKQVSARR
+2817 MQGNVTTFKQIKA
-2832 QIPDYMESMEEQLKD
+2832 ESN
-2847 KRSSW
+2847 
-2852 EIYRDDIQREDH
+2852 
-2864 GITYTTGI
+2864 GV
-2872 SYQSTIEP
+2872 TI
-2880 SINLAVDSGILPK
+2880 
-2893 KYLKYLNKDRPR
+2893 
-2905 SIALEDLQEIIDIFK
+2905 
-2920 KKGINGPTDLLSYIK
+2920 
-2935 NDGITVSK
+2935 SK

-2949 QNGIRSHLMSNA
+2949 QNGIRDSIPPLLA
-2961 LGKNS
+2961 KNS
-2966 SLLHDY
+2966 VFLREYDKSITAQGKRDLKRNLGTAKKLLATVRKKGDK
-2972 SALLNANTRQH
+2972 
-2983 IINARRTAV
+2983 V
-2992 GYKNVAMRRNDT
+2992 KE
-3004 KLVEAWDRMIKI
+3004 EAWSKMISYI
-3016 IDSLKSENIPTIS
+3016 ESISSESTPTIS

>member
-48 ISAFQDSNG
+48 VSAFQDSNG

-106 IDYKPTLV
+106 VDYKPTLV

-169 NTLVLASYDNDIVD
+169 NTLVLASYDNDVVD

-238 FDSDDLDQKGVGSS
+238 FDSDDLDQKGIGSS

-332 IGDTI
+332 IGDTV

-352 LFEGKDAWKVMS
+352 LFEGKNAWKVMS

-369 ALKKSKFAELQ
+369 ALKKSKLAELQ
-380 KASNLTT
+380 KTSNLTT

-508 KDAKKVLEQTGDKQ
+508 KDAKKALEQTGDKQ
-522 GFVKNLLNIG
+522 GFVKKLLNIG

-579 VTRWLRGKDAL
+579 VTRWLRGKDSL

-603 MSALGGLFGG
+603 MSALGGLLGG
-613 GLTSAATNFSQVK
+613 GITSAATNFSQVK
-626 SLAGMDNSAAM
+626 SLAGMDNSTAM

-674 SEQGVIFAEGTKDD
+674 SEQGIIFAEGTKDD

-696 AIHNQVKFIDNI
+696 AIRNQVKFIDNI

-742 KNTNVIGMYAQDYQN
+742 KNTNVIGTYAQDYQN

-771 IDDEIGDEIGDV
+771 IDDEIGDV

-857 SDTELTKLTKEFKN
+857 SDTELAKLTEEFKD
-871 YMNSDGKKYT
+871 YMNGDGKQYT

-900 QYQEIIKQANANNN
+900 QYQEIIKQANVNNN
-914 SQFIQDFNQFI
+914 AQFIQDFNQFV

-972 SRLQSIADSTET
+972 NRLQSIADSTET
-984 DPNIMAQLNQEANNI
+984 DPNVIAQLNQEANNI
-999 LMETISTNIDNL
+999 LMETISTNVDNL
-1011 VKPVLQQGFIHPEAR
+1011 IKPVLQQGFIHPEAR

-1037 DLIVTKADK
+1037 DLIATKAYK
-1046 DLMEA
+1046 DLMESSPGDA
-1051 FPITDE
+1051 E
-1057 VRKRHKE
+1057 ARKRYKE
-1064 SVEKTKQIDDLQEQI
+1064 SVENTNQINDLQKQI

-1100 SQLKFTDHWQQT
+1100 SQLKFSDHWQQT
-1112 MDLLDNNKDDISEF
+1112 IDLLDNNKDDMSEF

-1154 VDNADINNPTG
+1154 IDNADINNPTG

-1202 IIARLEFADTLA
+1202 IIARLEFADTLT

-1287 AAVDKYMMQLDNAIY
+1287 AAVEKYMMQLDNAIY
-1302 DFFQANKDSKGELSV
+1302 DFFQANKDAKGELST

-1358 SRAAVKASD
+1358 SRAAVRASD

-1486 DPEYLKNAYYV
+1486 NPEYLKNAYYV
-1497 HETSDSAQKTAED
+1497 HETSDSAQKAAED

-1538 KDRKNYLYKD
+1538 KDRRNYLYKD

-1556 GKLENTWKLNKIANA
+1556 GKLENTWKLNKIADA

-1643 VSLRTLNKQ
+1643 TSLRTLNKQ

-1676 FTYLDNDPDHL
+1676 FTYLDNDPDHV
-1687 GLFGVKIAKPVNVLK
+1687 GLFGVKIAQPVNVLK

-1839 LEDMVDDNDAIT
+1839 LEDMVDDNNAIT
-1851 KLEAPTNTPT
+1851 KLETPTNTPT
-1861 PTKPPVS
+1861 PTKPPVPGS
-1868 GGLLPILAPASVPPA
+1868 LPPVPAPTSVPPA
-1883 STKTSQAD
+1883 NTTTSQAD
-1891 ANIKVEEFKK
+1891 ANIEVEEFKK
-1901 LIYNPDGTTN
+1901 LIYNLDGTTN

-1922 IIGVEAKE
+1922 IMGVEAKE
-1930 DNGNWIPTVNLKNG
+1930 DNGNWIPIVNLKNG
-1944 DDEFSIPLVDFNK
+1944 DDEFGVPLVDFNK

-2038 TITTGMENTSEEEY
+2038 TITTGMENSSEEEY

-2083 MKNDNGKAVFDDNTP
+2083 MKNDNGKAVFDDDTP
-2098 ESQTRHDARIDG
+2098 ESQARYNARIDG
-2110 FIGLSRILKT
+2110 FVGLSRILNT
-2120 DDWKQLDDYFAYCRN
+2120 DDWKKLDDYFAYCRN
-2135 VLFTNESNA
+2135 ALFTNESNA
-2144 DIAKNLA
+2144 DVAKNLA
-2151 NILGLTGNVNIR
+2151 DILGLTGNVNIR

-2176 DPRYYRYDQGEN
+2176 DPRYYRYDQGDN
-2188 EECSY
+2188 EKCEY
-2193 LHSDSNDANDAMR
+2193 LHSDSKDANDAMR
-2206 KKVVAIIF
+2206 KKVVAIVF
-2214 DDSKPVLEIPVAS
+2214 NDGKPVLEIPVAS

-2237 TDPEGN
+2237 TDEEGN

-2250 KAYTEALN
+2250 KTYTDALI

-2332 YQTSNKF
+2332 YRTSNKF
-2339 IDVAELDRNPQFR
+2339 IDVSELAKNPQFR
-2352 ISRILTSRDG
+2352 VSKILTSRDG

-2374 SFILVGNSNEFADTT
+2374 SFILVGNPKEFAGTT

-2397 QIADPNKPKKVSL
+2397 QIADPKAPKKVSL
-2410 YYVMPPKTTIS
+2410 YYVMPPKTTVS

-2437 GKQVYNIGND
+2437 NKQVYNIGND
-2447 FTAYRVLDCLDKQGL
+2447 FTGYRVLDCLDRQGL

-2497 SKWKGDLALDNS
+2497 NKWKGDLALDNS

-2521 QMLINQGMKESD
+2521 QMLINQGMKEPD

-2546 LRQDSP
+2546 LRQPSS
-2552 LLFQEGRTNNKVL
+2552 LLFQEGRTNNQVL
-2565 NTYLTCM
+2565 NAYLTCM
-2572 VWNKTKAIG
+2572 VWNRTKAIG

-2616 TDKTHGSF
+2616 TDKAHGSF

-2637 INGDAAFRINAR
+2637 ISGDAAFRINAR

-2661 IARIAEE
+2661 IARIAGE

-2704 LENKPDLI
+2704 LENKPDPI
-2712 DEFAPYIKRIGI
+2712 DEYAPYINRIGI
-2724 SEKELAGIISMDKG
+2724 SEKELANIIALNHG
-2738 DKSAIQKDIVMWFNS
+2738 DKSAIQKDIVRWFNS

-2779 APTSL
+2779 RPTSL
-2784 TTTDNLVLKG
+2784 ATTDNLVLKG
-2794 VDNNGAHD
+2794 VNNNGEHD

-2817 IQGNVTTFKQVSARR
+2817 MQGNVTTFKQVKA
-2832 QIPDYMESMEEQLKD
+2832 ES
-2847 KRSSW
+2847 
-2852 EIYRDDIQREDH
+2852 
-2864 GITYTTGI
+2864 
-2872 SYQSTIEP
+2872 
-2880 SINLAVDSGILPK
+2880 
-2893 KYLKYLNKDRPR
+2893 NKV
-2905 SIALEDLQEIIDIFK
+2905 
-2920 KKGINGPTDLLSYIK
+2920 
-2935 NDGITVSK
+2935 TVSK

-2949 QNGIRSHLMSNA
+2949 QNGIRDSIPPLLA
-2961 LGKNS
+2961 KNS
-2966 SLLHDY
+2966 VFLREYDKSISAQGKRDLKRSLG
-2972 SALLNANTRQH
+2972 
-2983 IINARRTAV
+2983 TAKKFLATV
-2992 GYKNVAMRRNDT
+2992 KKKGDKV
-3004 KLVEAWDRMIKI
+3004 KEEAWNKMISI
-3016 IDSLKSENIPTIS
+3016 VESIASSSTPTIS

>member
-48 ISAFQDSNG
+48 VSAFQDSNG

-106 IDYKPTLV
+106 VDYKPTLV

-169 NTLVLASYDNDIVD
+169 NTLVLASYDNDVVD

-380 KASNLTT
+380 KKSNLTA

-450 GDAKAA
+450 GDAKAV

-522 GFVKNLLNIG
+522 GFVKKLLNIG
-532 RNVATNVYA
+532 KNVATNVYA

-568 LLADASKAIFN
+568 LLADAFKAILN

-613 GLTSAATNFSQVK
+613 GITSAATNFSQVK

-742 KNTNVIGMYAQDYQN
+742 KNTNVIGMYAQDYQK

-771 IDDEIGDEIGDV
+771 IDDEIGDV

-857 SDTELTKLTKEFKN
+857 SDTELTKLTEEFKN
-871 YMNSDGKKYT
+871 YMNSDGKQYT

-972 SRLQSIADSTET
+972 NRLQSIADSTET
-984 DPNIMAQLNQEANNI
+984 DPNIIAQLNQEANNI

-1037 DLIVTKADK
+1037 DLIVTKADN
-1046 DLMEA
+1046 DFMEVYPGHPDYEEA
-1051 FPITDE
+1051 K
-1057 VRKRHKE
+1057 KRRKE
-1064 SVEKTKQIDDLQEQI
+1064 SVENIHQIDDLQEQI

-1112 MDLLDNNKDDISEF
+1112 IDLLDNNKDDMSEF

-1275 EGDGVKQSKETR
+1275 EGDGVKWSKETR
-1287 AAVDKYMMQLDNAIY
+1287 AAVEKYMMQLDNAIY

-1358 SRAAVKASD
+1358 SRASVRASD

-1497 HETSDSAQKTAED
+1497 HETSDSAQKAAKD

-1556 GKLENTWKLNKIANA
+1556 GKLENTWKLNKIADA

-1666 LNEGK
+1666 LNDGK

-1676 FTYLDNDPDHL
+1676 FTYLDNDSEHL
-1687 GLFGVKIAKPVNVLK
+1687 GLFGVKIAQPVNVLK

-1967 TTVPLYTVGQTFLLQ
+1967 TTVPLYTVGQTFLLK
-1982 TGPTDTQITIDEV
+1982 TGSTDTQITIDEV

-2052 ESAISQSNIED
+2052 ESAISQSNIEG

-2083 MKNDNGKAVFDDNTP
+2083 MKNDNDKAVFDDDTS
-2098 ESQTRHDARIDG
+2098 ESQARHDARIDG

-2144 DIAKNLA
+2144 DIAKDLA
-2151 NILGLTGNVNIR
+2151 NVLGLTGNVNIR

-2176 DPRYYRYDQGEN
+2176 DSRYYRYDQGEN

-2193 LHSDSNDANDAMR
+2193 LHSDSKDANDAMR

-2214 DDSKPVLEIPVAS
+2214 DDGKPVLEIPVAS

-2237 TDPEGN
+2237 TDSEGN

-2304 DKSFNLAKQSPTGI
+2304 DKLFNLAKQSPTGI

-2339 IDVAELDRNPQFR
+2339 IDVAELAKNPQFR
-2352 ISRILTSRDG
+2352 VSKILTSRDG

-2374 SFILVGNSNEFADTT
+2374 SFILVGNSNEFTGTT

-2397 QIADPNKPKKVSL
+2397 QIADPNEPKKVSL
-2410 YYVMPPKTTIS
+2410 YYVMPPKTTVS

-2437 GKQVYNIGND
+2437 NKQVYNIGND
-2447 FTAYRVLDCLDKQGL
+2447 FTGYRVLDCLDKQGL

-2482 LDSIK
+2482 LDSVKI
-2487 TILSNVRAIE
+2487 ILSNVRAIE
-2497 SKWKGDLALDNS
+2497 SKWKGDLALNNS
-2509 NQIEGRGEEEYY
+2509 NQIEGKGEEEYY
-2521 QMLINQGMKESD
+2521 QMLINQGMKEPD

-2546 LRQDSP
+2546 LRQPSS
-2552 LLFQEGRTNNKVL
+2552 LLFQEGRTNNQVL
-2565 NTYLTCM
+2565 NAYLTCM
-2572 VWNKTKAIG
+2572 VWNRTKAIG

-2616 TDKTHGSF
+2616 TNKAHGSF
-2624 LEIQQRDNWQLEG
+2624 LEIQQRDNWRLEG
-2637 INGDAAFRINAR
+2637 INGDAAFRINSR

-2681 VKVWSMTP
+2681 VKVWSMTL

-2704 LENKPDLI
+2704 LENKPDPI
-2712 DEFAPYIKRIGI
+2712 DEYAPYISRIGI
-2724 SEKELAGIISMDKG
+2724 SEKELANIIALNHG
-2738 DKSAIQKDIVMWFNS
+2738 DKSAIQRDIVTWFNS

-2794 VDNNGAHD
+2794 VNNNGAHD

-2817 IQGNVTTFKQVSARR
+2817 IQGNVTTFKQIKA
-2832 QIPDYMESMEEQLKD
+2832 ESNK
-2847 KRSSW
+2847 
-2852 EIYRDDIQREDH
+2852 
-2864 GITYTTGI
+2864 ITI
-2872 SYQSTIEP
+2872 
-2880 SINLAVDSGILPK
+2880 
-2893 KYLKYLNKDRPR
+2893 
-2905 SIALEDLQEIIDIFK
+2905 
-2920 KKGINGPTDLLSYIK
+2920 
-2935 NDGITVSK
+2935 SK

-2949 QNGIRSHLMSNA
+2949 QNGIRDSIPPLLA
-2961 LGKNS
+2961 KNS
-2966 SLLHDY
+2966 VFLRDY
-2972 SALLNANTRQH
+2972 DKSISAQGKRDLKRNLG
-2983 IINARRTAV
+2983 TAKKFLATV
-2992 GYKNVAMRRNDT
+2992 RKKGDKV
-3004 KLVEAWDRMIKI
+3004 KEEAWSKMISYI
-3016 IDSLKSENIPTIS
+3016 ESISSESTPTIS
-3029 LENGDTVTQNGKRYT
+3029 LENGDTVTQNGKRYI

>member
-106 IDYKPTLV
+106 VDYKPTLV

-169 NTLVLASYDNDIVD
+169 NTLVLASYDNDVVD

-238 FDSDDLDQKGVGSS
+238 FDSDNLDQKGIGSS

-369 ALKKSKFAELQ
+369 ALKKSKLAELQ

-404 QYMTELNAINETK
+404 QYMIELNAINETK

-422 DDLVRKA
+422 DDLVKKA
-429 NNIGSPLS
+429 NSIGSPLS

-508 KDAKKVLEQTGDKQ
+508 NDAKKTLEQTGDKQ
-522 GFVKNLLNIG
+522 GFVKELLKIG

-613 GLTSAATNFSQVK
+613 GITSTATNFSQVR
-626 SLAGMDNSAAM
+626 SLARMDNSAAM

-696 AIHNQVKFIDNI
+696 AIRNQVKFIDNI

-742 KNTNVIGMYAQDYQN
+742 KNTNVIGTYAQDYLN

-771 IDDEIGDEIGDV
+771 IDDEIGDV

-857 SDTELTKLTKEFKN
+857 SDTELTKLTEEFKN
-871 YMNSDGKKYT
+871 YMNSDGKEYT

-972 SRLQSIADSTET
+972 NRLQSIADSTET
-984 DPNIMAQLNQEANNI
+984 DPNIMAQLNQEADNI
-999 LMETISTNIDNL
+999 LMETISTNVDNL

-1037 DLIVTKADK
+1037 DLIVTKAYNN
-1046 DLMEA
+1046 LMEA
-1051 FPITDE
+1051 PPGDKE
-1057 VRKRHKE
+1057 AKKRYKE
-1064 SVEKTKQIDDLQEQI
+1064 SVESTNKIDDLQKQI

-1100 SQLKFTDHWQQT
+1100 SQLKFSDHWQQT
-1112 MDLLDNNKDDISEF
+1112 IDLLDNNKDDISEF

-1202 IIARLEFADTLA
+1202 IIARLEFADTLT

-1253 DTSIADLKNTFN
+1253 DTSIANLKNTFN

-1287 AAVDKYMMQLDNAIY
+1287 AAVEKYMMQLDNAIY

-1556 GKLENTWKLNKIANA
+1556 GKLENTWKLNKIADA

-1676 FTYLDNDPDHL
+1676 FTYLDNDPEHL
-1687 GLFGVKIAKPVNVLK
+1687 GLFGVKIAQPVNVLK

-1707 ELDRVVPTI
+1707 ELDRIVPTI

-1806 GIKTIGTS
+1806 GIRTIGTS
-1814 QDKKF
+1814 QDKRF

-1861 PTKPPVS
+1861 PTKPQVS

-1883 STKTSQAD
+1883 STTTSQAD

-1930 DNGNWIPTVNLKNG
+1930 DNGNWVPTVNLKNG
-1944 DDEFSIPLVDFNK
+1944 DDEFSVPLVDFNK
-1957 EYTLQKKDDK
+1957 EYTLQKKDNK
-1967 TTVPLYTVGQTFLLQ
+1967 TTVPLYTVGQTFLIND
-1982 TGPTDTQITIDEV
+1982 GSNDKKITIDEV
-1995 LSGEPLTYKVHDK
+1995 LQGESLMYKIHD
-2008 EGKSFEIT
+2008 EDGKSFEIT
-2016 QESIQKLYKGEVPT
+2016 QEALQRQYKGEVPT

-2052 ESAISQSNIED
+2052 KSAISQSNIED

-2083 MKNDNGKAVFDDNTP
+2083 MKNDNGKAVFDDDTS

-2120 DDWKQLDDYFAYCRN
+2120 DDWKELDDYFAYCRN

-2144 DIAKNLA
+2144 NIAKDLA
-2151 NILGLTGNVNIR
+2151 NVLGLTGNVNIR

-2193 LHSDSNDANDAMR
+2193 LYSDSKDANDAMR

-2214 DDSKPVLEIPVAS
+2214 DDGKPVLEIPVAS

-2237 TDPEGN
+2237 TDSEGN

-2304 DKSFNLAKQSPTGI
+2304 DESFNLAKQSPTGI

-2374 SFILVGNSNEFADTT
+2374 SFILVGNSNEFAGTT

-2397 QIADPNKPKKVSL
+2397 QIANPNEPKKVSL
-2410 YYVMPPKTTIS
+2410 YYVMPPKTTVS

-2467 SIGSTAQGYKSGQDV
+2467 SIGSTAQGYKSGQGV
-2482 LDSIK
+2482 LDSVK
-2487 TILSNVRAIE
+2487 TILNNVRAIE
-2497 SKWKGDLALDNS
+2497 SKWKGKG
-2509 NQIEGRGEEEYY
+2509 EGEEEP
-2521 QMLINQGMKESD
+2521 D

-2546 LRQDSP
+2546 LRQPSQ
-2552 LLFQEGRTNNKVL
+2552 LIFQEGRTNKDIL
-2565 NTYLTCM
+2565 NAYITCM
-2572 VWNKTKAIG
+2572 VWNRTKAIG

-2616 TDKTHGSF
+2616 TNKAHGSF

-2661 IARIAEE
+2661 IARIAGE

-2704 LENKPDLI
+2704 LENKPDPI

-2724 SEKELAGIISMDKG
+2724 SEKELAAIIAKGNKADIQQGI
-2738 DKSAIQKDIVMWFNS
+2738 VEWFNS
-2753 QDTHNFG
+2753 QDSHNFG

-2779 APTSL
+2779 RPTSL
-2784 TTTDNLVLKG
+2784 ATTDNLVLKG
-2794 VDNNGAHD
+2794 VDNNGEHD
-2802 ITITFNVDGNGNITS
+2802 VTITFNVDGNGNITS
-2817 IQGNVTTFKQVSARR
+2817 MQGNVTTFKQVKA
-2832 QIPDYMESMEEQLKD
+2832 ES
-2847 KRSSW
+2847 
-2852 EIYRDDIQREDH
+2852 
-2864 GITYTTGI
+2864 
-2872 SYQSTIEP
+2872 
-2880 SINLAVDSGILPK
+2880 N
-2893 KYLKYLNKDRPR
+2893 N
-2905 SIALEDLQEIIDIFK
+2905 
-2920 KKGINGPTDLLSYIK
+2920 
-2935 NDGITVSK
+2935 ITVSEK
-2943 EEWEEA
+2943 EWEEA
-2949 QNGIRSHLMSNA
+2949 QDGIRSHLMSNA

-2983 IINARRTAV
+2983 IINARRTAKN
-2992 GYKNVAMRRNDT
+2992 YKSVAMRNKDT
-3004 KLVEAWDRMIKI
+3004 KLVEAWDKMIKI

>member
-106 IDYKPTLV
+106 VDYKPTLV

-169 NTLVLASYDNDIVD
+169 NTLVLASYDNDVVD

-422 DDLVRKA
+422 DDLVKKA

-522 GFVKNLLNIG
+522 GFVKKLLNIG

-579 VTRWLRGKDAL
+579 VTRWLRGKDTL

-613 GLTSAATNFSQVK
+613 GITSAATNFSQVR

-742 KNTNVIGMYAQDYQN
+742 KNTNVIGMYAQDYQK
-757 LQADLITASAQLKA
+757 LQAKLIKASAELKA
-771 IDDEIGDEIGDV
+771 IDDEIRDV
-783 KSAATPEQ
+783 KSATTPEQ

-857 SDTELTKLTKEFKN
+857 SDTELTKLTEEFKN
-871 YMNSDGKKYT
+871 YMNSDGKEYT

-900 QYQEIIKQANANNN
+900 QYQEIIKQANTNNN

-972 SRLQSIADSTET
+972 NRLQSIADSTET

-1037 DLIVTKADK
+1037 DLIVTKASNDF
-1046 DLMEA
+1046 MEA
-1051 FPITDE
+1051 PPGDKE
-1057 VRKRHKE
+1057 ARKRYKE
-1064 SVEKTKQIDDLQEQI
+1064 SVESTNKIDDLQKQI
-1079 EKLPTT
+1079 EKLSTT

-1112 MDLLDNNKDDISEF
+1112 IDLLDNNKDDISEF

-1202 IIARLEFADTLA
+1202 IIARLEFADTLT

-1253 DTSIADLKNTFN
+1253 DTSIADLKNAFN

-1287 AAVDKYMMQLDNAIY
+1287 AAVEKYMMQLDNAIY

-1405 FVDAYRNTVVQEFNN
+1405 FVDVYRNTVVQEFNN

-1556 GKLENTWKLNKIANA
+1556 GKLENTWKLNKIADA

-1676 FTYLDNDPDHL
+1676 FTYLDNDPDHV
-1687 GLFGVKIAKPVNVLK
+1687 GLFGVKIAQPVNVLK

-1707 ELDRVVPTI
+1707 ELDRVIPTI

-1806 GIKTIGTS
+1806 GIRTIGTS
-1814 QDKKF
+1814 QDKRF
-1819 QLETIGAEA
+1819 QLETIGTEA

-1861 PTKPPVS
+1861 PTKPSVP

-1883 STKTSQAD
+1883 STTTSQAD

-1930 DNGNWIPTVNLKNG
+1930 DNGNWVPTVNLKNG
-1944 DDEFSIPLVDFNK
+1944 DDEFSVPLVDFNK

-1967 TTVPLYTVGQTFLLQ
+1967 TTVPLYTKGQTFLIND
-1982 TGPTDTQITIDEV
+1982 GSNDKKITIDEV
-1995 LSGEPLTYKVHDK
+1995 LQGEPLMYKIHD
-2008 EGKSFEIT
+2008 EDGKSFEIT
-2016 QESIQKLYKGEVPT
+2016 QEALQRQYKGEVPT

-2038 TITTGMENTSEEEY
+2038 TITTGMENTSKEEY
-2052 ESAISQSNIED
+2052 ESAISQSNIEG
-2063 TVETPKSVGTLYTMN
+2063 TVETSKSVGTLYTMN

-2083 MKNDNGKAVFDDNTP
+2083 MKNDNGKAVFDDDTP
-2098 ESQTRHDARIDG
+2098 ESRARYNARIDG

-2120 DDWKQLDDYFAYCRN
+2120 DDWKELDDYFAYCRN

-2151 NILGLTGNVNIR
+2151 NVLGLTGNVNIR

-2176 DPRYYRYDQGEN
+2176 DSRYYRYDQGEN

-2193 LHSDSNDANDAMR
+2193 LHSDSKDANDAMR

-2214 DDSKPVLEIPVAS
+2214 DDGKPVLEIPVAS

-2237 TDPEGN
+2237 TDAEGN
-2243 LLHPELN
+2243 LLHYDMY
-2250 KAYTEALN
+2250 KIYTDALI
-2258 KYEGNK
+2258 KYANDK

-2339 IDVAELDRNPQFR
+2339 IDVAELAKNPQFR
-2352 ISRILTSRDG
+2352 VSKILTSRDG
-2362 LVNGTHAVNPGH
+2362 LVNGIHAVNPGH
-2374 SFILVGNSNEFADTT
+2374 SFILVGNSNEFAGTT

-2397 QIADPNKPKKVSL
+2397 QIADPNEPKKVSL
-2410 YYVMPPKTTIS
+2410 YYVMPPKTTVS

-2437 GKQVYNIGND
+2437 NKQVYNIGND
-2447 FTAYRVLDCLDKQGL
+2447 FTGYRVLDCLDKQGL

-2467 SIGSTAQGYKSGQDV
+2467 SIGSTAQGYKSGKDV
-2482 LDSIK
+2482 LDSVK

-2497 SKWKGDLALDNS
+2497 SKWKGNLALDNS

-2521 QMLINQGMKESD
+2521 QMLINQGMKEPD

-2572 VWNKTKAIG
+2572 VWNRTKANG

-2588 HPEVLDQIQQACEN
+2588 HKEVLDQIEQACKN

-2616 TDKTHGSF
+2616 TDKAYGSF

-2661 IARIAEE
+2661 IARIAGE

-2724 SEKELAGIISMDKG
+2724 SEKELADIISIDKG
-2738 DKSAIQKDIVMWFNS
+2738 DKSAIQRDIVTQFNLK
-2753 QDTHNFG
+2753 DAHNFG
-2760 FTYNGNVYLF
+2760 FIYNGNTYF
-2770 NNSEYSLIS
+2770 FTNSEYRL
-2779 APTSL
+2779 AARPTSL
-2784 TTTDNLVLKG
+2784 DTTDNLVLVG
-2794 VDNNGAHD
+2794 IANNGTHN

-2817 IQGNVTTFKQVSARR
+2817 MQGNVTTFKQVKA
-2832 QIPDYMESMEEQLKD
+2832 ES
-2847 KRSSW
+2847 
-2852 EIYRDDIQREDH
+2852 
-2864 GITYTTGI
+2864 
-2872 SYQSTIEP
+2872 
-2880 SINLAVDSGILPK
+2880 
-2893 KYLKYLNKDRPR
+2893 NK
-2905 SIALEDLQEIIDIFK
+2905 
-2920 KKGINGPTDLLSYIK
+2920 
-2935 NDGITVSK
+2935 ITVSEK
-2943 EEWEEA
+2943 EWKEA
-2949 QNGIRSHLMSNA
+2949 QDGIRSHLMSNA

-2972 SALLNANTRQH
+2972 SVLLNANTRQH

-2992 GYKNVAMRRNDT
+2992 SYESAAMRRNDT

>member
-48 ISAFQDSNG
+48 VSAFQDSNG

-169 NTLVLASYDNDIVD
+169 NTLVLASYDNDVVD

-488 ELHIDKFKN
+488 ELHIDKFKY

-508 KDAKKVLEQTGDKQ
+508 NDAKKTLEQTGDKQ
-522 GFVKNLLNIG
+522 GFVKELLNIG

-590 NFWDGDNALDRYT
+590 NFWEGDNALDRYT

-613 GLTSAATNFSQVK
+613 GITSAATNFSQVR
-626 SLAGMDNSAAM
+626 SLARMSNSAAM

-652 LKQVDKMTLGDK
+652 LKRVDKMTLGDK

-742 KNTNVIGMYAQDYQN
+742 KNTNVIGTYAQDYLN

-771 IDDEIGDEIGDV
+771 IDDEIGDV

-857 SDTELTKLTKEFKN
+857 SDTELTKLTEEFKN

-900 QYQEIIKQANANNN
+900 QYQEIIKQANTNNN

-972 SRLQSIADSTET
+972 NRLQSIADSTET
-984 DPNIMAQLNQEANNI
+984 DPNIIAQLNQEADNI
-999 LMETISTNIDNL
+999 LMETISTNVDNL
-1011 VKPVLQQGFIHPEAR
+1011 VKPVLQQGFVHPEAR

-1037 DLIVTKADK
+1037 DLIVTKASNDF
-1046 DLMEA
+1046 MEA
-1051 FPITDE
+1051 PPGDKE
-1057 VRKRHKE
+1057 ARKRYKE
-1064 SVEKTKQIDDLQEQI
+1064 SVESTNKIDDLQKQI

-1112 MDLLDNNKDDISEF
+1112 IDLLDNNKDDISEF
-1126 GTDEVW
+1126 GTNEVW

-1253 DTSIADLKNTFN
+1253 DTSIADLKNAFN

-1287 AAVDKYMMQLDNAIY
+1287 AAVEKYMMQLDNAIY

-1358 SRAAVKASD
+1358 SRASVRASD

-1497 HETSDSAQKTAED
+1497 HETSDSAQKAAED

-1556 GKLENTWKLNKIANA
+1556 GKLENTWKLNKIADA

-1676 FTYLDNDPDHL
+1676 FTYLDNDPEHL
-1687 GLFGVKIAKPVNVLK
+1687 GLFGVKIAQPVNVLK

-1745 KYKDKIIP
+1745 KYKDKVIP

-1806 GIKTIGTS
+1806 SIRTIGTS

-1883 STKTSQAD
+1883 STTTSQAD

-1944 DDEFSIPLVDFNK
+1944 DDEFSVPLVDFNK

-1967 TTVPLYTVGQTFLLQ
+1967 TTVPLYTKGQTFLIND
-1982 TGPTDTQITIDEV
+1982 GSNDKKITIDEV
-1995 LSGEPLTYKVHDK
+1995 LQREPLMYKIHD
-2008 EGKSFEIT
+2008 EDGKSFEIT
-2016 QESIQKLYKGEVPT
+2016 QEALQRQYKGEVPT
-2030 EPITPEVT
+2030 EPITPEVN
-2038 TITTGMENTSEEEY
+2038 TITTGMENTSEGEY

-2083 MKNDNGKAVFDDNTP
+2083 MKNDNGKAVFDDDTP
-2098 ESQTRHDARIDG
+2098 ESQARHDARIDG

-2151 NILGLTGNVNIR
+2151 NVLGLTGDVNIR

-2188 EECSY
+2188 EECNY

-2206 KKVVAIIF
+2206 KKIVAIIF
-2214 DDSKPVLEIPVAS
+2214 NDGKPVLEIPVAS

-2237 TDPEGN
+2237 TDSEGN
-2243 LLHPELN
+2243 LLHYDMY
-2250 KAYTEALN
+2250 KIYTNALI
-2258 KYEGNK
+2258 KYANDK

-2339 IDVAELDRNPQFR
+2339 IDVAELAKNPQFR
-2352 ISRILTSRDG
+2352 VSKILTSRDG

-2374 SFILVGNSNEFADTT
+2374 SFILVGNSNEFAGTT

-2397 QIADPNKPKKVSL
+2397 QIADPNEPKKVSL
-2410 YYVMPPKTTIS
+2410 YYVIPPKTTVS

-2437 GKQVYNIGND
+2437 NKQVYNIGND

-2467 SIGSTAQGYKSGQDV
+2467 SIGSTAQGYKSGKDV
-2482 LDSIK
+2482 LDSVK

-2509 NQIEGRGEEEYY
+2509 NQIEGKGEEEYY
-2521 QMLINQGMKESD
+2521 QMLINQGMKEPD

-2552 LLFQEGRTNNKVL
+2552 LLFQEGRTNNKIL

-2572 VWNKTKAIG
+2572 VWNRTRANG
-2581 QKEVITY
+2581 QKETITY
-2588 HPEVLDQIQQACEN
+2588 HKEVLDQIEQACKN

-2661 IARIAEE
+2661 IARIAGE

-2704 LENKPDLI
+2704 LENKPDPI
-2712 DEFAPYIKRIGI
+2712 DEYAPYISRIGI
-2724 SEKELAGIISMDKG
+2724 SEKELANIIALSHG
-2738 DKSAIQKDIVMWFNS
+2738 DKSTIQKVIVRWFNS
-2753 QDTHNFG
+2753 QDAHNFG
-2760 FTYNGNVYLF
+2760 FIYNGNTYF
-2770 NNSEYSLIS
+2770 FTNSEYRLAARPASLD
-2779 APTSL
+2779 
-2784 TTTDNLVLKG
+2784 TTDNLVLKG
-2794 VDNNGAHD
+2794 VDNDGEHD
-2802 ITITFNVDGNGNITS
+2802 ITITFNVDGKGNITS
-2817 IQGNVTTFKQVSARR
+2817 IQGNVTTFKQVKA
-2832 QIPDYMESMEEQLKD
+2832 ES
-2847 KRSSW
+2847 
-2852 EIYRDDIQREDH
+2852 
-2864 GITYTTGI
+2864 
-2872 SYQSTIEP
+2872 
-2880 SINLAVDSGILPK
+2880 
-2893 KYLKYLNKDRPR
+2893 NK
-2905 SIALEDLQEIIDIFK
+2905 
-2920 KKGINGPTDLLSYIK
+2920 
-2935 NDGITVSK
+2935 ITVSEK
-2943 EEWEEA
+2943 EWKEA
-2949 QNGIRSHLMSNA
+2949 QDGIRSHLMSNA

-2983 IINARRTAV
+2983 IINARRTAKN
-2992 GYKNVAMRRNDT
+2992 YKSVAMRNKDT

>member
-33 LQSEDKYLQSDKIKS
+33 LQPEDKYLQSDKIKS

-106 IDYKPTLV
+106 VDYKPTLV

-169 NTLVLASYDNDIVD
+169 NTLVLASYDNDVVD

-228 DGSVWNKFDF
+228 DGSIWNKFDF
-238 FDSDDLDQKGVGSS
+238 FDSDDLDQKGIGSS

-352 LFEGKDAWKVMS
+352 LFEGKNAWKVMS

-369 ALKKSKFAELQ
+369 ALKKSKLAELQ
-380 KASNLTT
+380 KTSNLTT

-422 DDLVRKA
+422 DDLVKKA
-429 NNIGSPLS
+429 NSIGSPLS

-508 KDAKKVLEQTGDKQ
+508 EGAKKVLEQTGDKQ
-522 GFVKNLLNIG
+522 GFVKKLLNIG

-541 EKAMAKKSA
+541 EKALAKKSA

-590 NFWDGDNALDRYT
+590 NFWDGDNALDRYA

-613 GLTSAATNFSQVK
+613 GITSAATNFSQVK
-626 SLAGMDNSAAM
+626 SLAGIDNSAAM

-742 KNTNVIGMYAQDYQN
+742 KNTNVIGTYAQDYQN
-757 LQADLITASAQLKA
+757 LQADLIKASAELKA
-771 IDDEIGDEIGDV
+771 IDDEIGDV

-857 SDTELTKLTKEFKN
+857 SDTELTKLTEEFKN
-871 YMNSDGKKYT
+871 YMNSDGKQYT

-900 QYQEIIKQANANNN
+900 QYQEIIKQANTNNN
-914 SQFIQDFNQFI
+914 AQFIQDFNQFV

-972 SRLQSIADSTET
+972 NRLQSIADSTET
-984 DPNIMAQLNQEANNI
+984 DPNIIAPLNQEANNI
-999 LMETISTNIDNL
+999 LMETISANIDNL

-1026 KALLQGLSKLK
+1026 KALLQGISKLK

-1057 VRKRHKE
+1057 VKKRHKE
-1064 SVEKTKQIDDLQEQI
+1064 SVEKTHQIEDLQKQI

-1112 MDLLDNNKDDISEF
+1112 IDLLDNNKDDMSEF

-1253 DTSIADLKNTFN
+1253 DTSIADLKNAFN

-1287 AAVDKYMMQLDNAIY
+1287 AAVEKYMMQLDNAIY

-1317 EKIGKLLK
+1317 EKTGKLLK

-1358 SRAAVKASD
+1358 SRAAVRASD
-1367 FYGSYKKAVND
+1367 FYSSYKKAVND

-1427 DLLNQFDNSGEAYSK
+1427 DLLNQFDSSGEAYSK

-1556 GKLENTWKLNKIANA
+1556 GKLENTWKLNKIADA

-1666 LNEGK
+1666 LNDGK

-1676 FTYLDNDPDHL
+1676 FTYLDNDLDHV
-1687 GLFGVKIAKPVNVLK
+1687 GLFGVKIAQPVNVLK

-1707 ELDRVVPTI
+1707 ELDRIVPTI

-1861 PTKPPVS
+1861 PTKPPVT
-1868 GGLLPILAPASVPPA
+1868 GGLLPILAPASVPSA
-1883 STKTSQAD
+1883 STTTSQAD

-1944 DDEFSIPLVDFNK
+1944 DDEFSVPLVDFNK

-1967 TTVPLYTVGQTFLLQ
+1967 TTVPLYTVRQTFLLQ
-1982 TGPTDTQITIDEV
+1982 TGPTDTQTTIDEV

-2016 QESIQKLYKGEVPT
+2016 QESIQKSYKGEVPT

-2098 ESQTRHDARIDG
+2098 ESQARHDTRIDG

-2120 DDWKQLDDYFAYCRN
+2120 DNWKELDDYFAYCRN
-2135 VLFTNESNA
+2135 VLFTNENNA
-2144 DIAKNLA
+2144 DIAKDLA

-2193 LHSDSNDANDAMR
+2193 LHSDSKDANDAMR

-2214 DDSKPVLEIPVAS
+2214 NDGKPVLEIPVAS

-2237 TDPEGN
+2237 TDSEGN
-2243 LLHPELN
+2243 LLHPDLN
-2250 KAYTEALN
+2250 KAYTDALN
-2258 KYEGNK
+2258 KYANDK

-2304 DKSFNLAKQSPTGI
+2304 DESFNLAKQSPTGI

-2339 IDVAELDRNPQFR
+2339 IDVAELAKNPQFR
-2352 ISRILTSRDG
+2352 VSRILTSRDG
-2362 LVNGTHAVNPGH
+2362 LVNGIHAVNPGH
-2374 SFILVGNSNEFADTT
+2374 SFILVGNSNEFAGTT
-2389 DLVNQYER
+2389 DLVNQYEK
-2397 QIADPNKPKKVSL
+2397 QIADPNEPKKVSL
-2410 YYVMPPKTTIS
+2410 YYVMPPKTTVS

-2437 GKQVYNIGND
+2437 NKQVYNIGND
-2447 FTAYRVLDCLDKQGL
+2447 FTGYRVLDCLDKQGL

-2467 SIGSTAQGYKSGQDV
+2467 SIGSTAQGYKSGKDI

-2509 NQIEGRGEEEYY
+2509 NQIEGKGEEEYY
-2521 QMLINQGMKESD
+2521 QMLINQGMKEPD

-2546 LRQDSP
+2546 LRQPSS
-2552 LLFQEGRTNNKVL
+2552 LLFQEGRTNNQVL
-2565 NTYLTCM
+2565 NAYLTCM
-2572 VWNKTKAIG
+2572 VWNRLKDLN
-2581 QKEVITY
+2581 QKEVIVYLDT
-2588 HPEVLDQIQQACEN
+2588 VLDQIQQACEN

-2616 TDKTHGSF
+2616 TDKVHGSF

-2637 INGDAAFRINAR
+2637 VNGDAAFRINAR

-2661 IARIAEE
+2661 IDRIARE

-2676 KDGRE
+2676 KNGKE

-2704 LENKPDLI
+2704 LENKPDPI
-2712 DEFAPYIKRIGI
+2712 DEYAPYINRIGI
-2724 SEKELAGIISMDKG
+2724 SEKELAGIIVSNHG
-2738 DKSAIQKDIVMWFNS
+2738 DKSAIQKDIVKWFNS
-2753 QDTHNFG
+2753 QDAHNFG

-2770 NNSEYSLIS
+2770 NNSEYLLTSR
-2779 APTSL
+2779 PTNL
-2784 TTTDNLVLKG
+2784 TSTDNLVLKG
-2794 VDNNGAHD
+2794 LANNGTHD
-2802 ITITFNVDGNGNITS
+2802 ITITFNVDGKGNITS
-2817 IQGNVTTFKQVSARR
+2817 IQGNVTTFKQVKA
-2832 QIPDYMESMEEQLKD
+2832 ES
-2847 KRSSW
+2847 
-2852 EIYRDDIQREDH
+2852 
-2864 GITYTTGI
+2864 
-2872 SYQSTIEP
+2872 
-2880 SINLAVDSGILPK
+2880 
-2893 KYLKYLNKDRPR
+2893 NKV
-2905 SIALEDLQEIIDIFK
+2905 
-2920 KKGINGPTDLLSYIK
+2920 
-2935 NDGITVSK
+2935 TVSK

-2949 QNGIRSHLMSNA
+2949 QNGIRDSIPPLLA
-2961 LGKNS
+2961 KNS
-2966 SLLHDY
+2966 VFLREYDKSITAQGKKDLKRNLETAKKLL
-2972 SALLNANTRQH
+2972 A
-2983 IINARRTAV
+2983 TAKKKRDKV
-2992 GYKNVAMRRNDT
+2992 KE
-3004 KLVEAWDRMIKI
+3004 EAWSKMISYI
-3016 IDSLKSENIPTIS
+3016 ESMISESTPTIS

-3044 IIDKEN
+3044 IVDKEN
-3050 LIGEDEVTKEQVTL
+3050 LIGEDEATGEQVTL

>member
-48 ISAFQDSNG
+48 VSAFQDSNG

-106 IDYKPTLV
+106 VDYKPTLV

-169 NTLVLASYDNDIVD
+169 NTLVLASYDDDVVD

-313 SATEYAQQHTWCA
+313 SATEYAQKHTWCA

-369 ALKKSKFAELQ
+369 ALKKSKLAELQ

-508 KDAKKVLEQTGDKQ
+508 KDAKKALEQTGDKQ
-522 GFVKNLLNIG
+522 GFVKKLLNIG

-613 GLTSAATNFSQVK
+613 GITSAATNFSQVK

-742 KNTNVIGMYAQDYQN
+742 KNTNVIGMYAQDYQK

-771 IDDEIGDEIGDV
+771 IDDEIGDV

-857 SDTELTKLTKEFKN
+857 SDTELTKLTEEFKN

-972 SRLQSIADSTET
+972 NRLQSIADSTET
-984 DPNIMAQLNQEANNI
+984 DPNIIAQLNQEADNI
-999 LMETISTNIDNL
+999 LMETISTNVDNL

-1026 KALLQGLSKLK
+1026 KALSQGLSKLK
-1037 DLIVTKADK
+1037 DLIVTKADN
-1046 DLMEA
+1046 DFMEVYPGHPDYEEA
-1051 FPITDE
+1051 K
-1057 VRKRHKE
+1057 KRRKE
-1064 SVEKTKQIDDLQEQI
+1064 SVENIHQIDDLQEQI

-1100 SQLKFTDHWQQT
+1100 SQLKFSDHWQQT

-1202 IIARLEFADTLA
+1202 IIARLEFADTLT

-1287 AAVDKYMMQLDNAIY
+1287 AAVEKYMMQLDNAIY

-1358 SRAAVKASD
+1358 SRAAVRASD

-1556 GKLENTWKLNKIANA
+1556 GKLENTWKLNKIADA

-1676 FTYLDNDPDHL
+1676 FTYLDNDPDHV
-1687 GLFGVKIAKPVNVLK
+1687 GLFGVKIAQPVNVLK

-1707 ELDRVVPTI
+1707 ELDRIVPTI

-1745 KYKDKIIP
+1745 KYKDKVIP

-1806 GIKTIGTS
+1806 GIRTIGTS

-1861 PTKPPVS
+1861 PTKPLVP
-1868 GGLLPILAPASVPPA
+1868 GGLLPILAPASVPSA
-1883 STKTSQAD
+1883 STTTSQAD

-1944 DDEFSIPLVDFNK
+1944 DDEFSVPLVDFNK

-1967 TTVPLYTVGQTFLLQ
+1967 TTIPLYTVGQTFLLQ

-2083 MKNDNGKAVFDDNTP
+2083 MKNDNGKAVFDDDTP
-2098 ESQTRHDARIDG
+2098 ESQARYNARIDG

-2120 DDWKQLDDYFAYCRN
+2120 DDWKELDDYFAYCRN

-2144 DIAKNLA
+2144 DVAKNLA
-2151 NILGLTGNVNIR
+2151 DILELPGNVNIR

-2214 DDSKPVLEIPVAS
+2214 NDGKPVLEIPVAS

-2237 TDPEGN
+2237 TDLEGN

-2250 KAYTEALN
+2250 KTYTEALN
-2258 KYEGNK
+2258 KYEGEK

-2339 IDVAELDRNPQFR
+2339 IDIAELDRNPQFR

-2374 SFILVGNSNEFADTT
+2374 SFILVGNSSEFADTT

-2397 QIADPNKPKKVSL
+2397 QIADPNEPKKVSL
-2410 YYVMPPKTTIS
+2410 YYVMPPKTTVS

-2447 FTAYRVLDCLDKQGL
+2447 FTGYRVLDCLDKQGL

-2467 SIGSTAQGYKSGQDV
+2467 SIGSTAQGYKSGQGV
-2482 LDSIK
+2482 LDSVK

-2521 QMLINQGMKESD
+2521 QMLINQGMKEPD

-2546 LRQDSP
+2546 LRQPSL
-2552 LLFQEGRTNNKVL
+2552 LLFQEGRTNNQVL
-2565 NTYLTCM
+2565 NAYLTCM
-2572 VWNKTKAIG
+2572 VWNRTRANG
-2581 QKEVITY
+2581 QKEVIIY
-2588 HPEVLDQIQQACEN
+2588 NPEVLDQIQQACEN

-2616 TDKTHGSF
+2616 TNKTHGSF

-2661 IARIAEE
+2661 IARIAGE

-2704 LENKPDLI
+2704 LENKLDPI
-2712 DEFAPYIKRIGI
+2712 DEYAPYIKRIGI
-2724 SEKELAGIISMDKG
+2724 SEKELAAIIAKGNKADIQQGI
-2738 DKSAIQKDIVMWFNS
+2738 VEWFNS
-2753 QDTHNFG
+2753 QDSHNFG

-2770 NNSEYSLIS
+2770 NNSEYSLTS
-2779 APTSL
+2779 RPTNL

-2794 VDNNGAHD
+2794 VDNHGTHD
-2802 ITITFNVDGNGNITS
+2802 ITITFNVDGNGNIIS
-2817 IQGNVTTFKQVSARR
+2817 MQGNVTTFKQVKA
-2832 QIPDYMESMEEQLKD
+2832 ES
-2847 KRSSW
+2847 
-2852 EIYRDDIQREDH
+2852 
-2864 GITYTTGI
+2864 
-2872 SYQSTIEP
+2872 
-2880 SINLAVDSGILPK
+2880 
-2893 KYLKYLNKDRPR
+2893 NK
-2905 SIALEDLQEIIDIFK
+2905 
-2920 KKGINGPTDLLSYIK
+2920 
-2935 NDGITVSK
+2935 ITVSEK
-2943 EEWEEA
+2943 EWKEA
-2949 QNGIRSHLMSNA
+2949 QDGIRSHLMSNA

-2992 GYKNVAMRRNDT
+2992 SYKSVAMRRNDT

-3074 QCIPVKFKMI
+3074 QCIPVKFTLK

>member
-33 LQSEDKYLQSDKIKS
+33 LQSEDKYLESDKIKS

-67 YQSAGQFYNQMSND
+67 YQAAGQFYNQMSND
-81 DYEKAILEQAQYSKD
+81 DYEQAVLKQAQFSKD
-96 NIWVNPKKRT
+96 NIWVNPQQRT
-106 IDYKPTLV
+106 VDYRPTLV
-114 KRANPTLVTNSL
+114 KRANPTLVTSSL
-126 EQMGQMG
+126 EQMGQIG

-139 SEIAQTQAVVNPITG
+139 SEIAQTQAVVDPITG
-154 EKSASPNDSFFSNLF
+154 KKSASPNDSFFSNLF
-169 NTLVLASYDNDIVD
+169 NTLVLASYDDDVVD

-190 HKKGDLKYNEDGLP
+190 HRKGELKYNDDGLP

-213 VHDKQVLNKMNTLTT
+213 VHDKQVLNKMNVLTT
-228 DGSVWNKFDF
+228 ESSVWNKFDF
-238 FDSDDLDQKGVGSS
+238 FDSDDLNQKGVGSS

-290 LVAGNDSPTLNN
+290 LVMGNDSPTLNN

-313 SATEYAQQHTWCA
+313 ASTEYAQQHTWCA

-369 ALKKSKFAELQ
+369 TLKKAKYADLQ

-429 NNIGSPLS
+429 NSIGSPLS

-488 ELHIDKFKN
+488 ELHIDKFRN

-502 ALVKPV
+502 AIVKPV
-508 KDAKKVLEQTGDKQ
+508 AEAKKVLEQTGDKQ
-522 GFVKNLLNIG
+522 GFVKRMLNIG
-532 RNVATNVYA
+532 KNVATNVYA
-541 EKAMAKKSA
+541 EKAMAKKTA
-550 EVIGAHALG
+550 QVIGAHALG

-568 LLADASKAIFN
+568 ALADASRAIFN
-579 VTRWLRGKDAL
+579 ITRWLRGENSL
-590 NFWDGDNALDRYT
+590 NFWDGDNALNRYT

-613 GLTSAATNFSQVK
+613 GITSAATNFSQVK
-626 SLAGMDNSAAM
+626 NLAGMDNSAAM

-674 SEQGVIFAEGTKDD
+674 SDQGIIFAEGTKDD

-696 AIHNQVKFIDNI
+696 YIHSCVKFIDNI

-716 STDSLLSKLAMED
+716 STESLLSKLSMDD
-729 QQDVLRNLKIGNL
+729 QKDVIKNLKIGNL
-742 KNTNVIGMYAQDYQN
+742 RNTNVIGMYAQDYQN
-757 LQADLITASAQLKA
+757 LQAKLIKASAELKA
-771 IDDEIGDEIGDV
+771 IDDEIGDV

-815 TISPDFI
+815 TIAPDFI

-857 SDTELTKLTKEFKN
+857 SDTELAKLTEEFKK
-871 YMNSDGKKYT
+871 YMNGDGKEYT
-881 HTAAA
+881 HIAAA
-886 AYQNMMELGSPIVQ
+886 AYQDMMELGSPIIQ
-900 QYQEIIKQANANNN
+900 QYQELIKQANVNNN

-972 SRLQSIADSTET
+972 NRLQSIADSTET
-984 DPNIMAQLNQEANNI
+984 DPNIIAQLNQEANNI
-999 LMETISTNIDNL
+999 LMETISTNVDNL
-1011 VKPVLQQGFIHPEAR
+1011 IKPVLQQGFIHPEAR

-1046 DLMEA
+1046 DFMEA
-1051 FPITDE
+1051 PPGDKE
-1057 VRKRHKE
+1057 ARKRYKE
-1064 SVEKTKQIDDLQEQI
+1064 SVESTNKIDDLQKQI

-1100 SQLKFTDHWQQT
+1100 SQINFTEHWQKT
-1112 MDLLDNNKDDISEF
+1112 MDLLQDNKEDLSEF
-1126 GTDEVW
+1126 GTDEIW
-1132 EANNQEALRLAKA
+1132 EENNKEALRLVKT
-1145 FRSVLNGMK
+1145 FRAVLNGMK

-1165 YSRMLNLVYQK
+1165 YSRMLNLIYQK
-1176 SAQKNYVPLAEI
+1176 SAQKNYTPLAEI
-1188 STQEANMMLEDVNK
+1188 STQEANMMLEDVSQ
-1202 IIARLEFADTLA
+1202 IIARLEFAGTLT

-1224 QNKVAARKNQLLYN
+1224 QNKVAARKNQLIYSS
-1238 GTKRLIDTLSDSDWK
+1238 TKRLIDTLSDTDWK

-1287 AAVDKYMMQLDNAIY
+1287 AAVEKYMMQLDNAIY

-1378 KVAPIASQELAT
+1378 KIAPIASQELAT
-1390 YLGVAAIANMNTLNK
+1390 YLGVAAVANMNMLNK
-1405 FVDAYRNTVVQEFNN
+1405 FVDAYRNTVIQEFNK

-1427 DLLNQFDNSGEAYSK
+1427 NLLNQFDDSGEAYAK

-1452 VLPQYKNM
+1452 VLPQYKNI

-1474 VFRNVINTINHI
+1474 IFKNVINTINNI
-1486 DPEYLKNAYYV
+1486 DPNYLKNAYYV
-1497 HETSDSAQKTAED
+1497 HETSDSAQKAADD
-1510 LELQGQTFGRV
+1510 LELKGRTFGRV
-1521 DFLKHLSSEW
+1521 DFLKYLSSEW
-1531 KDIRDNS
+1531 KDIRDNN
-1538 KDRKNYLYKD
+1538 KNGKNFLYKN
-1548 SYKFDPLT
+1548 SYKFNSIN
-1556 GKLENTWKLNKIANA
+1556 GKLENAWKLNKVANA

-1588 SMIEQWAKEHGTI
+1588 SMIEQWAKEHGVV

-1612 SIAFIDDVKYKGNP
+1612 SIAYIDDIKYKDNP

-1643 VSLRTLNKQ
+1643 VSLRTLNRQ
-1652 LTNCT
+1652 LTQST

-1671 DVDLN
+1671 EVQLD
-1676 FTYLDNDPDHL
+1676 FTYLDDDPDHI
-1687 GLFGVKIAKPVNVLK
+1687 GLFGVKTVSPNNVLK
-1702 GLSKE
+1702 GLDKT
-1707 ELDRVVPTI
+1707 ELDKVLPTI

-1726 KIGYIYHDTNTEL
+1726 KIGYIYHNTDTEL

-1753 YKDSDAQGLEGK
+1753 FKDSDAQGLEGK

-1773 HSNVPDSVYLRS
+1773 HTNVPDSVYLRS

-1793 SQGVLAITPTTTK
+1793 SQGVLAITPTNTK
-1806 GIKTIGTS
+1806 NIRTIAAS
-1814 QDKKF
+1814 QNKRF
-1819 QLETIGAEA
+1819 QLETIGSEA
-1828 IKHASKERLEQ
+1828 IKRASEERLEQ

-1861 PTKPPVS
+1861 PAKPSVP
-1868 GGLLPILAPASVPPA
+1868 GGLPPIPVPASVPPA
-1883 STKTSQAD
+1883 SATTSQAD

-1922 IIGVEAKE
+1922 IMSVEAKE
-1930 DNGNWIPTVNLKNG
+1930 DNGNWIPTVKLKNG
-1944 DDEFSIPLVDFNK
+1944 DDEFSVSLVDFNK
-1957 EYTLQKKDDK
+1957 EYTLQTKEDK
-1967 TTVPLYTVGQTFLLQ
+1967 SEVPIYSIGQSFIINDGTT
-1982 TGPTDTQITIDEV
+1982 DKQITIDEI
-1995 LSGEPLTYKVHDK
+1995 LQGKPLTYKIHDK
-2008 EGKSFEIT
+2008 DGELFEKT
-2016 QESIQKLYKGEVPT
+2016 QEDLKRQYKGEIPT
-2030 EPITPEVT
+2030 EPITPEVA

-2052 ESAISQSNIED
+2052 ESAISQSNIEG

-2083 MKNDNGKAVFDDNTP
+2083 MKNDNGKAVFDDDTP

-2110 FIGLSRILKT
+2110 FIGLSRILNT
-2120 DDWKQLDDYFAYCRN
+2120 DNWKELDDYFAYCRN

-2144 DIAKNLA
+2144 DIAKDLA
-2151 NILGLTGNVNIR
+2151 NVLGLTSNVNIR

-2188 EECSY
+2188 EKCEY
-2193 LHSDSNDANDAMR
+2193 LHSDSKDANDAMR
-2206 KKVVAIIF
+2206 KKIVAIIF
-2214 DDSKPVLEIPVAS
+2214 NDGKPVLEIPVAS

-2237 TDPEGN
+2237 TDSEGN

-2250 KAYTEALN
+2250 KTYTEALN
-2258 KYEGNK
+2258 KYEGEK

-2339 IDVAELDRNPQFR
+2339 IDVAELAKNPQFR
-2352 ISRILTSRDG
+2352 VSKILTSRDG

-2374 SFILVGNSNEFADTT
+2374 SFILVGNSNEFAGTT

-2397 QIADPNKPKKVSL
+2397 QIADPNEPKKVSL
-2410 YYVMPPKTTIS
+2410 YYVMPPKTTVS
-2421 AWLTNQHNLY
+2421 TWLTNQHNLY

-2437 GKQVYNIGND
+2437 NKQVYNIGND
-2447 FTAYRVLDCLDKQGL
+2447 FTGYRVLDCLDKQGL

-2467 SIGSTAQGYKSGQDV
+2467 SIGSTAQGYKSGKDV
-2482 LDSIK
+2482 LDSVK
-2487 TILSNVRAIE
+2487 TILDNIRAIE

-2509 NQIEGRGEEEYY
+2509 NQIEGRGEQEYY

-2533 ARRVMSIKEVNQY
+2533 ARRVMSIKEINQY
-2546 LRQDSP
+2546 LRQPSQ
-2552 LLFQEGRTNNKVL
+2552 LIFQEGRTNNQVL
-2565 NTYLTCM
+2565 NAYLTCM
-2572 VWNKTKAIG
+2572 VWNRTKAIG

-2588 HPEVLDQIQQACEN
+2588 HPEVLNQIQQACEN

-2616 TDKTHGSF
+2616 TDKTHGLF

-2661 IARIAEE
+2661 ISRIASE
-2668 IEQKAIRT
+2668 IKQSTFKKNDKIVTVWTMTEDAI
-2676 KDGRE
+2676 K
-2681 VKVWSMTP
+2681 
-2689 DAKQKYEA
+2689 KYESI
-2697 VYLDQKK
+2697 YLGDKK

-2712 DEFAPYIKRIGI
+2712 DEFAPYIQRIQI
-2724 SEKELAGIISMDKG
+2724 PEEKLANIIATSNG
-2738 DKSAIQKDIVMWFNS
+2738 DKSAIQQGIVEWFNS
-2753 QDTHNFG
+2753 QSPKNFG
-2760 FTYNGNVYLF
+2760 FTYNGNIYLF
-2770 NNSEYSLIS
+2770 NNSKYSLVS
-2779 APTSL
+2779 RPTIL
-2784 TTTDNLVLKG
+2784 TITDNLVLKCT
-2794 VDNNGAHD
+2794 DNGEHD
-2802 ITITFNVDGNGNITS
+2802 IIITFNVDGNGNITS
-2817 IQGNVTTFKQVSARR
+2817 MQGNVTTFKQIKA
-2832 QIPDYMESMEEQLKD
+2832 ES
-2847 KRSSW
+2847 
-2852 EIYRDDIQREDH
+2852 
-2864 GITYTTGI
+2864 
-2872 SYQSTIEP
+2872 
-2880 SINLAVDSGILPK
+2880 
-2893 KYLKYLNKDRPR
+2893 NK
-2905 SIALEDLQEIIDIFK
+2905 
-2920 KKGINGPTDLLSYIK
+2920 
-2935 NDGITVSK
+2935 ITVSK

-2949 QNGIRSHLMSNA
+2949 QNGIRDSIPPLLA
-2961 LGKNS
+2961 KNS
-2966 SLLHDY
+2966 VFLRDY
-2972 SALLNANTRQH
+2972 NKSISAQGKKDLKRNLG
-2983 IINARRTAV
+2983 TAKSV
-2992 GYKNVAMRRNDT
+2992 LATAKKKRDKV
-3004 KLVEAWDRMIKI
+3004 KEEAWNKMISYI
-3016 IDSLKSENIPTIS
+3016 ESMISESTPTIS
-3029 LENGDTVTQNGKRYT
+3029 LENGDTVIQNDKRYT

-3050 LIGEDEVTKEQVTL
+3050 LIGEDEVTGEQVTL

>member
-48 ISAFQDSNG
+48 VSAFQDSNG

-106 IDYKPTLV
+106 VDYKPTLV

-169 NTLVLASYDNDIVD
+169 NTLVLASYDNDVVD

-364 KEGYD
+364 KEGYN

-508 KDAKKVLEQTGDKQ
+508 NDAKKTLEQTGDKQ
-522 GFVKNLLNIG
+522 GFVKELLKIG

-590 NFWDGDNALDRYT
+590 NFWEGDNALDRYT

-613 GLTSAATNFSQVK
+613 GITSAATNFSQVR
-626 SLAGMDNSAAM
+626 SLARMDNSAAM

-696 AIHNQVKFIDNI
+696 AIRNQVKFIDNI

-742 KNTNVIGMYAQDYQN
+742 KNTNVIGTYAQDYLN

-771 IDDEIGDEIGDV
+771 IDDEIGDV

-857 SDTELTKLTKEFKN
+857 SDTELTKLTEEFKN

-972 SRLQSIADSTET
+972 NRLQSIADSTET

-1011 VKPVLQQGFIHPEAR
+1011 VKPVLQQGFVHPEAR

-1202 IIARLEFADTLA
+1202 IIARLEFADTLT

-1287 AAVDKYMMQLDNAIY
+1287 AAVEKYMMQLDNAIY

-1556 GKLENTWKLNKIANA
+1556 GKLENTWKLNKIADA

-1676 FTYLDNDPDHL
+1676 FTYLDNDPEHL
-1687 GLFGVKIAKPVNVLK
+1687 GLFGVKIAQPVNVLK

-1707 ELDRVVPTI
+1707 ELDRIVPTI

-1806 GIKTIGTS
+1806 GIRTIGTS
-1814 QDKKF
+1814 QDKRF
-1819 QLETIGAEA
+1819 QLETIGTEA

-1861 PTKPPVS
+1861 PTKPQVS

-1883 STKTSQAD
+1883 STTTSQAD

-1901 LIYNPDGTTN
+1901 LIYNPNGTTN
-1911 SIAKKLDQEFD
+1911 SITKKLDQEFD
-1922 IIGVEAKE
+1922 IMGVEAVE

-1944 DDEFSIPLVDFNK
+1944 DDEFSVPLVDFNK

-1967 TTVPLYTVGQTFLLQ
+1967 TTVPLYTVGQTFLIND
-1982 TGPTDTQITIDEV
+1982 GSNDKKITIDEV
-1995 LSGEPLTYKVHDK
+1995 LQGEPLMYKIHD
-2008 EGKSFEIT
+2008 EDGKSFEIT
-2016 QESIQKLYKGEVPT
+2016 QEALQRQYKGEVPT

-2063 TVETPKSVGTLYTMN
+2063 TIETPKSVGTLYTMN

-2083 MKNDNGKAVFDDNTP
+2083 MKNDNGKAVFDDDSP
-2098 ESQTRHDARIDG
+2098 ESQARYNARIDG

-2120 DDWKQLDDYFAYCRN
+2120 DDWKELDDYFAYCRN

-2144 DIAKNLA
+2144 DVAKNLA
-2151 NILGLTGNVNIR
+2151 DILELTGNVNIR

-2188 EECSY
+2188 EKCEY

-2214 DDSKPVLEIPVAS
+2214 DNGKPVLEIPVAS

-2237 TDPEGN
+2237 TDAEGN

-2250 KAYTEALN
+2250 KAYTDALI

-2304 DKSFNLAKQSPTGI
+2304 DESFNLAKQSPTGI

-2374 SFILVGNSNEFADTT
+2374 SFILVGNSSEFADTT

-2397 QIADPNKPKKVSL
+2397 QIADPNEPKKVSL
-2410 YYVMPPKTTIS
+2410 YYVMPPKTTVS

-2447 FTAYRVLDCLDKQGL
+2447 FTGYRVLDCLDKQGL

-2467 SIGSTAQGYKSGQDV
+2467 SIGSTAQGYKSGKDV
-2482 LDSIK
+2482 LDSVK
-2487 TILSNVRAIE
+2487 TILDNIRAIE
-2497 SKWKGDLALDNS
+2497 NKWKGDLALDNS

-2521 QMLINQGMKESD
+2521 QMLINQGMKEPD

-2546 LRQDSP
+2546 LRQDNP

-2572 VWNKTKAIG
+2572 VWNRTKANG

-2588 HPEVLDQIQQACEN
+2588 HKEVLDQIEQACKN

-2616 TDKTHGSF
+2616 TDKAHGSF

-2661 IARIAEE
+2661 IARIAGE

-2724 SEKELAGIISMDKG
+2724 SEKELAGIISIDKG
-2738 DKSAIQKDIVMWFNS
+2738 DKSAIQRDIVTWFNS
-2753 QDTHNFG
+2753 QDAHNFG
-2760 FTYNGNVYLF
+2760 FIYNGNTYF
-2770 NNSEYSLIS
+2770 FTNSEYRL
-2779 APTSL
+2779 AARPTSL
-2784 TTTDNLVLKG
+2784 DTTDNLDLVG
-2794 VDNNGAHD
+2794 VANNGTHH

-2817 IQGNVTTFKQVSARR
+2817 MQGNVTTFKQIKA
-2832 QIPDYMESMEEQLKD
+2832 ES
-2847 KRSSW
+2847 
-2852 EIYRDDIQREDH
+2852 
-2864 GITYTTGI
+2864 
-2872 SYQSTIEP
+2872 
-2880 SINLAVDSGILPK
+2880 
-2893 KYLKYLNKDRPR
+2893 NK
-2905 SIALEDLQEIIDIFK
+2905 
-2920 KKGINGPTDLLSYIK
+2920 
-2935 NDGITVSK
+2935 ITVSK

-2949 QNGIRSHLMSNA
+2949 QNGIRDSIPPLLA
-2961 LGKNS
+2961 KNS
-2966 SLLHDY
+2966 VFLRDY
-2972 SALLNANTRQH
+2972 DKSISAQGKKDLKRNLG
-2983 IINARRTAV
+2983 TAKSV
-2992 GYKNVAMRRNDT
+2992 LATAKKKRDKV
-3004 KLVEAWDRMIKI
+3004 KEEAWSKMISYI
-3016 IDSLKSENIPTIS
+3016 ESMISESTPTIS

>member
-48 ISAFQDSNG
+48 VSAFQDSNG

-81 DYEKAILEQAQYSKD
+81 DYEKAILEQAQYSKN

-106 IDYKPTLV
+106 VDYKPTLV

-169 NTLVLASYDNDIVD
+169 NTLVLASYDNDVVD

-238 FDSDDLDQKGVGSS
+238 FDSDDLDQKGIGSS

-332 IGDTI
+332 IGDTV

-369 ALKKSKFAELQ
+369 ALKKSKLAELQ
-380 KASNLTT
+380 KASNLTA

-429 NNIGSPLS
+429 NSIGSPLS

-508 KDAKKVLEQTGDKQ
+508 NDAKKTLEQTGDKQ
-522 GFVKNLLNIG
+522 GFVKELLKIG

-613 GLTSAATNFSQVK
+613 GITSAATNFSQVR
-626 SLAGMDNSAAM
+626 SLARMDNSAAM

-696 AIHNQVKFIDNI
+696 AIRNQVKFIDNI

-729 QQDVLRNLKIGNL
+729 QQDVLKNLKIGNL
-742 KNTNVIGMYAQDYQN
+742 KNTNVIGTYAQDYLN

-771 IDDEIGDEIGDV
+771 IDDEIGDV

-857 SDTELTKLTKEFKN
+857 SDTELAKLTEEFKD
-871 YMNSDGKKYT
+871 YMNGDGKQYT

-900 QYQEIIKQANANNN
+900 QYQELIKQANTNNN
-914 SQFIQDFNQFI
+914 AQFIQDFNQFI

-935 DTTDQEAYQ
+935 DTSDQEAYQ

-972 SRLQSIADSTET
+972 NRLQNIADSTET
-984 DPNIMAQLNQEANNI
+984 DPNIIAQLNREANNI
-999 LMETISTNIDNL
+999 LMETISTNVDNL

-1026 KALLQGLSKLK
+1026 KALSQGLSKLK
-1037 DLIVTKADK
+1037 DLIVTKADN
-1046 DLMEA
+1046 DFMGVYPGHPDYEEA
-1051 FPITDE
+1051 K
-1057 VRKRHKE
+1057 KRRKE
-1064 SVEKTKQIDDLQEQI
+1064 SVENIHQIDDLQDQI
-1079 EKLPTT
+1079 EKLPAT

-1100 SQLKFTDHWQQT
+1100 SQLKFSDHWQQT

-1188 STQEANMMLEDVNK
+1188 STQEANMMLEDVSK
-1202 IIARLEFADTLA
+1202 IIARLEFADTLT

-1287 AAVDKYMMQLDNAIY
+1287 AAVEKYMMQLDNAIY

-1358 SRAAVKASD
+1358 SRAAVRASD

-1538 KDRKNYLYKD
+1538 KNRKNYLYKD

-1556 GKLENTWKLNKIANA
+1556 GKLENTWKLNKIADA

-1666 LNEGK
+1666 LNDGK

-1676 FTYLDNDPDHL
+1676 FTYLDNDPDHV

-1806 GIKTIGTS
+1806 GIRTIGTS
-1814 QDKKF
+1814 QDKRF

-1861 PTKPPVS
+1861 PTKPPVP
-1868 GGLLPILAPASVPPA
+1868 GGLPPIPAPASVPPA
-1883 STKTSQAD
+1883 STTTSWAD
-1891 ANIKVEEFKK
+1891 ANIEVEKFKK

-1922 IIGVEAKE
+1922 IMGVEAVE
-1930 DNGNWIPTVNLKNG
+1930 DSGNWIPTIKLKNG
-1944 DDEFSIPLVDFNK
+1944 DDEYSVPLVDFNK
-1957 EYTLQKKDDK
+1957 EYTLQTKDDK
-1967 TTVPLYTVGQTFLLQ
+1967 KTVPLYKEGQTFLIND
-1982 TGPTDTQITIDEV
+1982 GSKDIKVTIDEV
-1995 LSGEPLTYKVHDK
+1995 LSGEPLMYKIHD
-2008 EGKSFEIT
+2008 EDGKSSEVT
-2016 QESIQKLYKGEVPT
+2016 QEYLQRQYKGEIPT
-2030 EPITPEVT
+2030 ESITPEVT

-2063 TVETPKSVGTLYTMN
+2063 TVETPKSTGTLYTMN

-2083 MKNDNGKAVFDDNTP
+2083 MKNDNGKAVFDDDSP
-2098 ESQTRHDARIDG
+2098 ESQARHDARIDG
-2110 FIGLSRILKT
+2110 FVGLSRILNT
-2120 DDWKQLDDYFAYCRN
+2120 DNWKELNDYFAYCRN
-2135 VLFTNESNA
+2135 ALFTNESNA
-2144 DIAKNLA
+2144 DVVKYLA
-2151 NILGLTGNVNIR
+2151 NILGLTDNVNIR

-2188 EECSY
+2188 EKCEY
-2193 LHSDSNDANDAMR
+2193 LHSDSKDANNATR
-2206 KKVVAIIF
+2206 KKVVAILF
-2214 DDSKPVLEIPVAS
+2214 NNGKPVLEIPVAS

-2237 TDPEGN
+2237 TDEEGN
-2243 LLHPELN
+2243 LLHPDLN
-2250 KAYTEALN
+2250 KAYTDALI

-2264 NQSDLAVQEVIN
+2264 NQNDLAVQEVIN
-2276 QFDKSGIDQDIVDLF
+2276 QFDKKGIDQDIVDLF

-2304 DKSFNLAKQSPTGI
+2304 DESFNLAKQSPTGI

-2332 YQTSNKF
+2332 YRTSNKF
-2339 IDVAELDRNPQFR
+2339 IDVAELAKNPQFR
-2352 ISRILTSRDG
+2352 VSKILTSRNG

-2374 SFILVGNSNEFADTT
+2374 SFILVGNPKEFAGTT

-2397 QIADPNKPKKVSL
+2397 QIADPKAPKKVSL
-2410 YYVMPPKTTIS
+2410 YYVMPPKTTVS

-2437 GKQVYNIGND
+2437 NKQVYNIGND
-2447 FTAYRVLDCLDKQGL
+2447 FTGYRVLDCLDKQGL
-2462 LDSIP
+2462 LDSIE
-2467 SIGSTAQGYKSGQDV
+2467 SVGSTAQGYKSGQDV
-2482 LDSIK
+2482 LNSVK
-2487 TILSNVRAIE
+2487 TILDNAKAIE
-2497 SKWKGDLALDNS
+2497 DKWKGNLALDNK
-2509 NQIEGRGEEEYY
+2509 NQIEGRGEEESY
-2521 QMLINQGMKESD
+2521 QMLINQGMKEPD

-2546 LRQDSP
+2546 LRQLP
-2552 LLFQEGRTNNKVL
+2552 RLTFQEGRTNKDIL
-2565 NTYLTCM
+2565 NAYLTCM
-2572 VWNKTKAIG
+2572 VWNRTKANG

-2588 HPEVLDQIQQACEN
+2588 HKEVLDQIQQACEN

-2616 TDKTHGSF
+2616 TNKAHGSF
-2624 LEIQQRDNWQLEG
+2624 LEIQQRGNWQLEG

-2661 IARIAEE
+2661 IARIAGE
-2668 IEQKAIRT
+2668 IEQKTIRT

-2704 LENKPDLI
+2704 LENKPDPI
-2712 DEFAPYIKRIGI
+2712 DEYAPYISRIGI
-2724 SEKELAGIISMDKG
+2724 SKEELAAIVAKGNRADIQQGI
-2738 DKSAIQKDIVMWFNS
+2738 VEWFNS
-2753 QDTHNFG
+2753 QDAHNFG

-2770 NNSEYSLIS
+2770 NNSEYSLTS
-2779 APTSL
+2779 RPTSL
-2784 TTTDNLVLKG
+2784 ATTDNLVLKG
-2794 VDNNGAHD
+2794 VDNNGEHD

-2817 IQGNVTTFKQVSARR
+2817 MQGNVTTFKQVKA
-2832 QIPDYMESMEEQLKD
+2832 ES
-2847 KRSSW
+2847 
-2852 EIYRDDIQREDH
+2852 
-2864 GITYTTGI
+2864 
-2872 SYQSTIEP
+2872 
-2880 SINLAVDSGILPK
+2880 
-2893 KYLKYLNKDRPR
+2893 NKV
-2905 SIALEDLQEIIDIFK
+2905 
-2920 KKGINGPTDLLSYIK
+2920 
-2935 NDGITVSK
+2935 TVSK

-2949 QNGIRSHLMSNA
+2949 QNGIRESFTR
-2961 LGKNS
+2961 KNEQS
-2966 SLLHDY
+2966 SLFLKDY
-2972 SALLNANTRQH
+2972 SFISDSENRLGLKRSLGTGRLKLNAAKR
-2983 IINARRTAV
+2983 NAEKA
-2992 GYKNVAMRRNDT
+2992 KNPEEKAKYN
-3004 KLVEAWDRMIKI
+3004 KLVEAWEKVISI
-3016 IDSLKSENIPTIS
+3016 VESITSSSTPTIS
-3029 LENGDTVTQNGKRYT
+3029 LENEDTVIWNGKRYT

>member
-106 IDYKPTLV
+106 VDYKPTLV

-169 NTLVLASYDNDIVD
+169 NTLVLASYDNDVVD

-364 KEGYD
+364 KEGYNT
-369 ALKKSKFAELQ
+369 LKKSKFAELQ

-422 DDLVRKA
+422 DDLVKKA

-522 GFVKNLLNIG
+522 GFVKKLLNIG

-579 VTRWLRGKDAL
+579 VTRWLRGKDTL
-590 NFWDGDNALDRYT
+590 NFWEGDNALDRYT

-613 GLTSAATNFSQVK
+613 GITSAATNFSQVK

-742 KNTNVIGMYAQDYQN
+742 KNTNVIGMYAQDYQK
-757 LQADLITASAQLKA
+757 LQAKLIKASAELKA
-771 IDDEIGDEIGDV
+771 IDDEIRDV
-783 KSAATPEQ
+783 KSVTTPEQ

-857 SDTELTKLTKEFKN
+857 SDTELTKLTEEFKN

-900 QYQEIIKQANANNN
+900 QYQEIIKQANTNNN

-972 SRLQSIADSTET
+972 NRLQSIADSTET

-1037 DLIVTKADK
+1037 DLIVTKADNDFMK
-1046 DLMEA
+1046 VYPGHPDYEEA
-1051 FPITDE
+1051 K
-1057 VRKRHKE
+1057 KRRKE

-1112 MDLLDNNKDDISEF
+1112 IDLLDNNKDDISEF

-1202 IIARLEFADTLA
+1202 IIARLEFADTLT

-1253 DTSIADLKNTFN
+1253 DTSIADLKNAFN

-1287 AAVDKYMMQLDNAIY
+1287 AAVEKYMMQLDNAIY

-1556 GKLENTWKLNKIANA
+1556 GKLENTWKLNKIADA

-1676 FTYLDNDPDHL
+1676 FTYLDNDPDHV
-1687 GLFGVKIAKPVNVLK
+1687 GLFGVKIAQPVNVLK

-1806 GIKTIGTS
+1806 GIRTIGTS
-1814 QDKKF
+1814 QDKRF
-1819 QLETIGAEA
+1819 QLETIGTEA

-1883 STKTSQAD
+1883 STTTSQAD
-1891 ANIKVEEFKK
+1891 ANIKIEEFKK

-1930 DNGNWIPTVNLKNG
+1930 DNGNWVPTVNLKNG
-1944 DDEFSIPLVDFNK
+1944 DDEFSVPLVDFNK

-1967 TTVPLYTVGQTFLLQ
+1967 TTVPLYTKGQTFLIND
-1982 TGPTDTQITIDEV
+1982 GSNDKKITIDEV
-1995 LSGEPLTYKVHDK
+1995 LSGEPLMYKIHD
-2008 EGKSFEIT
+2008 EDGKASEVT
-2016 QESIQKLYKGEVPT
+2016 QEYLQRQYKGEVPT

-2083 MKNDNGKAVFDDNTP
+2083 MKNDNGKAVFDDDTP
-2098 ESQTRHDARIDG
+2098 ESQARYNARIDG

-2120 DDWKQLDDYFAYCRN
+2120 DDWEELDNYFAYCRN

-2144 DIAKNLA
+2144 DVAKNLA
-2151 NILGLTGNVNIR
+2151 DILELTGNVNIR

-2188 EECSY
+2188 EKCEY
-2193 LHSDSNDANDAMR
+2193 LHSDSDDANDAMR

-2214 DDSKPVLEIPVAS
+2214 NDRKPVLEIPVAS

-2237 TDPEGN
+2237 TDLEGN

-2250 KAYTEALN
+2250 KAYTDALI
-2258 KYEGNK
+2258 KYANDK

-2304 DKSFNLAKQSPTGI
+2304 DESFNLAKQSPTGI

-2374 SFILVGNSNEFADTT
+2374 SFILVGNSSEFADTT

-2397 QIADPNKPKKVSL
+2397 QIADPNEPKKVSL
-2410 YYVMPPKTTIS
+2410 YYVIPPKTTVS

-2437 GKQVYNIGND
+2437 NKQVYNIGND
-2447 FTAYRVLDCLDKQGL
+2447 FTGYRVLDCLDKQGL

-2467 SIGSTAQGYKSGQDV
+2467 SIGSTAQGYKSGKDV
-2482 LDSIK
+2482 LDSVK
-2487 TILSNVRAIE
+2487 TILDNVRAIE
-2497 SKWKGDLALDNS
+2497 SKWKGNLALDNS

-2521 QMLINQGMKESD
+2521 QMLINQGMKEPD

-2572 VWNKTKAIG
+2572 VWNRTKAIG

-2588 HPEVLDQIQQACEN
+2588 HPEVLNQIQQACEN

-2616 TDKTHGSF
+2616 TDKAHGSF

-2712 DEFAPYIKRIGI
+2712 DEFAPYIKRIRI
-2724 SEKELAGIISMDKG
+2724 SEKELAGIIALNHG

-2753 QDTHNFG
+2753 QDAHNFG
-2760 FTYNGNVYLF
+2760 FIYNGNTYF
-2770 NNSEYSLIS
+2770 FTNSEYRL
-2779 APTSL
+2779 AARPTSL
-2784 TTTDNLVLKG
+2784 DTTDNLDLVG
-2794 VDNNGAHD
+2794 VANNGTHR

-2817 IQGNVTTFKQVSARR
+2817 MQGNVTTFKQIKA
-2832 QIPDYMESMEEQLKD
+2832 ES
-2847 KRSSW
+2847 
-2852 EIYRDDIQREDH
+2852 
-2864 GITYTTGI
+2864 
-2872 SYQSTIEP
+2872 
-2880 SINLAVDSGILPK
+2880 
-2893 KYLKYLNKDRPR
+2893 NK
-2905 SIALEDLQEIIDIFK
+2905 
-2920 KKGINGPTDLLSYIK
+2920 
-2935 NDGITVSK
+2935 ITVSK

-2949 QNGIRSHLMSNA
+2949 QNGIRDSIPPLLA
-2961 LGKNS
+2961 KNS
-2966 SLLHDY
+2966 VFLRDY
-2972 SALLNANTRQH
+2972 DKSISAQGKKDLKRNLE
-2983 IINARRTAV
+2983 TAKSV
-2992 GYKNVAMRRNDT
+2992 LATAKKKRDKV
-3004 KLVEAWDRMIKI
+3004 KEEAWSKMISCIESI
-3016 IDSLKSENIPTIS
+3016 ISKSTPTIS

>member
-48 ISAFQDSNG
+48 VSAFQDSNG

-106 IDYKPTLV
+106 VDYKPTLV

-169 NTLVLASYDNDIVD
+169 NTLVLASYDNDVVD

-422 DDLVRKA
+422 DDLVKKA

-522 GFVKNLLNIG
+522 GFVKKLLNIG

-613 GLTSAATNFSQVK
+613 GITSAATNFSQVK

-696 AIHNQVKFIDNI
+696 AIRNQVKFIDNI

-742 KNTNVIGMYAQDYQN
+742 KNTNVIGMYAQDYQK
-757 LQADLITASAQLKA
+757 LQAKLIKASAELKA
-771 IDDEIGDEIGDV
+771 IDDEIRDV
-783 KSAATPEQ
+783 KSTATPEQ

-857 SDTELTKLTKEFKN
+857 SDTELAKLTEEFKD
-871 YMNSDGKKYT
+871 YMNGDGKQYT

-900 QYQEIIKQANANNN
+900 QYQELIKQANTNNN
-914 SQFIQDFNQFI
+914 AQFIQDFNQFI

-972 SRLQSIADSTET
+972 NRLQSIADSTET

-1037 DLIVTKADK
+1037 DLIVTKASNDF
-1046 DLMEA
+1046 MEA
-1051 FPITDE
+1051 PPGDKE
-1057 VRKRHKE
+1057 ARKRYKE
-1064 SVEKTKQIDDLQEQI
+1064 SVESTNKIDDLQKQI
-1079 EKLPTT
+1079 EKLSTT

-1100 SQLKFTDHWQQT
+1100 SQLKFSDHWQQT

-1202 IIARLEFADTLA
+1202 IIARLEFADTLT

-1287 AAVDKYMMQLDNAIY
+1287 AAVEKYMMQLDNAIY

-1556 GKLENTWKLNKIANA
+1556 GKLENTWKLNKIADA

-1687 GLFGVKIAKPVNVLK
+1687 GLFGVKIAQPVNVLK

-1806 GIKTIGTS
+1806 GIRTIGTS
-1814 QDKKF
+1814 QDKRF

-1861 PTKPPVS
+1861 PTKSPVS

-1883 STKTSQAD
+1883 STTTSQAD

-1901 LIYNPDGTTN
+1901 LIYNPNGTTN

-1930 DNGNWIPTVNLKNG
+1930 DNGNWVPIVNLKNG
-1944 DDEFSIPLVDFNK
+1944 DDEFSVPLVDFNK
-1957 EYTLQKKDDK
+1957 EYTLQKKDNK
-1967 TTVPLYTVGQTFLLQ
+1967 TTVPLYTVGQTFLIND
-1982 TGPTDTQITIDEV
+1982 GSNDKKITIDEV
-1995 LSGEPLTYKVHDK
+1995 LQGEPLMYKIHD
-2008 EGKSFEIT
+2008 EDGKSFEIT
-2016 QESIQKLYKGEVPT
+2016 QEALQRQYKGEVPT

-2083 MKNDNGKAVFDDNTP
+2083 MKNNNGKAVFDDDTP
-2098 ESQTRHDARIDG
+2098 ESKARHDARIDG

-2120 DDWKQLDDYFAYCRN
+2120 DDWKDLDDYFAYCRN

-2144 DIAKNLA
+2144 DAAKNLA
-2151 NILGLTGNVNIR
+2151 DILELTGNVNIR

-2188 EECSY
+2188 EKCEY
-2193 LHSDSNDANDAMR
+2193 LHSDSDDANDAMR

-2214 DDSKPVLEIPVAS
+2214 DNGKPVLEIPVAS

-2237 TDPEGN
+2237 TDSEGN

-2304 DKSFNLAKQSPTGI
+2304 DESFNLAKQSPTGI

-2374 SFILVGNSNEFADTT
+2374 SFILVGNSSEFADTT

-2397 QIADPNKPKKVSL
+2397 QIADPNEPKKVSL
-2410 YYVMPPKTTIS
+2410 YYVMPPKTTVS

-2447 FTAYRVLDCLDKQGL
+2447 FTGYRVLDCLDKQGL

-2467 SIGSTAQGYKSGQDV
+2467 SIGSTAQGYKSGKDV
-2482 LDSIK
+2482 LDSVK
-2487 TILSNVRAIE
+2487 TILSNIRAIE

-2509 NQIEGRGEEEYY
+2509 NQIEGKGEEEYY
-2521 QMLINQGMKESD
+2521 QMLINQGMKEPD

-2552 LLFQEGRTNNKVL
+2552 LLFQEGRTNNKIL

-2572 VWNKTKAIG
+2572 VWNRIKAIG
-2581 QKEVITY
+2581 QKETITY
-2588 HPEVLDQIQQACEN
+2588 NKEVLDQIEQACKN

-2661 IARIAEE
+2661 IARIAGE

-2689 DAKQKYEA
+2689 DAKQKYEE

-2724 SEKELAGIISMDKG
+2724 SEKELAGIISIDKG
-2738 DKSAIQKDIVMWFNS
+2738 DKSAIQRDIVTWFNLK
-2753 QDTHNFG
+2753 DAHNFG
-2760 FTYNGNVYLF
+2760 FIYNGNTYF
-2770 NNSEYSLIS
+2770 FTNSEYRL
-2779 APTSL
+2779 AARPTSL
-2784 TTTDNLVLKG
+2784 DTTDNLDLVG
-2794 VDNNGAHD
+2794 VANGTHH
-2802 ITITFNVDGNGNITS
+2802 ITITFNVDGKGNITS
-2817 IQGNVTTFKQVSARR
+2817 IQGNVTTFKQIKA
-2832 QIPDYMESMEEQLKD
+2832 ES
-2847 KRSSW
+2847 
-2852 EIYRDDIQREDH
+2852 
-2864 GITYTTGI
+2864 
-2872 SYQSTIEP
+2872 
-2880 SINLAVDSGILPK
+2880 
-2893 KYLKYLNKDRPR
+2893 NK
-2905 SIALEDLQEIIDIFK
+2905 
-2920 KKGINGPTDLLSYIK
+2920 
-2935 NDGITVSK
+2935 ITVSK

-2949 QNGIRSHLMSNA
+2949 QNGIRDSIPPLLA
-2961 LGKNS
+2961 KNS
-2966 SLLHDY
+2966 VFLRDYDKSISAQGKKDLKRNLGTAKKLLATVKKKGDK
-2972 SALLNANTRQH
+2972 
-2983 IINARRTAV
+2983 V
-2992 GYKNVAMRRNDT
+2992 KE
-3004 KLVEAWDRMIKI
+3004 EAWSKMISCI
-3016 IDSLKSENIPTIS
+3016 ESMISESTPTIS

>member
-48 ISAFQDSNG
+48 VSAFQDANG

-81 DYEKAILEQAQYSKD
+81 DYEKAILEQAQYSKN

-154 EKSASPNDSFFSNLF
+154 KKSASPNDSFFSNLF
-169 NTLVLASYDNDIVD
+169 NTLVLASYDNDVVD

-238 FDSDDLDQKGVGSS
+238 FDSDDLDQKGMGSS

-332 IGDTI
+332 IGDTV

-352 LFEGKDAWKVMS
+352 LFEGKNAWKVMS
-364 KEGYD
+364 KDGYE
-369 ALKKSKFAELQ
+369 ALKKSKYAELQ
-380 KASNLTT
+380 KTSSLTT

-396 EKNVPLLQ
+396 EKNVPLLE

-422 DDLVRKA
+422 DDLVKKA
-429 NNIGSPLS
+429 NSIGSPLS

-508 KDAKKVLEQTGDKQ
+508 NDAKKVLEQTGDKQ
-522 GFVKNLLNIG
+522 GFVKKLLNIG

-590 NFWDGDNALDRYT
+590 NFWDGDNALDRYA
-603 MSALGGLFGG
+603 MSALGGLVGG
-613 GLTSAATNFSQVK
+613 GITSAATNFSQVK
-626 SLAGMDNSAAM
+626 SLAGMKNSEAM

-696 AIHNQVKFIDNI
+696 AIRNQVKFIDNI

-742 KNTNVIGMYAQDYQN
+742 KNTNVIGTYAQDYQN

-771 IDDEIGDEIGDV
+771 IDDEIGDV

-857 SDTELTKLTKEFKN
+857 SDTELAKLTEDFKN
-871 YMNSDGKKYT
+871 YMNSDGKQYT

-900 QYQEIIKQANANNN
+900 QYQELIKQANTNNN
-914 SQFIQDFNQFI
+914 AQFIQDFNQFV

-944 TKAQLLNDSLAYGAL
+944 TRAQLLNDSLAYGAL
-959 RQMAQ
+959 RQMAL

-972 SRLQSIADSTET
+972 NRLQSIADSTET
-984 DPNIMAQLNQEANNI
+984 DPNIVAQLNQEANNI
-999 LMETISTNIDNL
+999 LMETISTNIENL

-1026 KALLQGLSKLK
+1026 KALLQGVSKLK

-1064 SVEKTKQIDDLQEQI
+1064 SVEKTHQIEDLQDQI

-1100 SQLKFTDHWQQT
+1100 SQLKFSDHWQQT
-1112 MDLLDNNKDDISEF
+1112 IDLLDNNKDDMSEF

-1132 EANNQEALRLAKA
+1132 ETNNQEALRLAKA

-1188 STQEANMMLEDVNK
+1188 NTQEANMMLEDVSK

-1253 DTSIADLKNTFN
+1253 DTSIVDLKNSFN
-1265 NITVEVKDAL
+1265 NITTEVKDAL

-1287 AAVDKYMMQLDNAIY
+1287 AAVEKYMMQLDNAIY
-1302 DFFQANKDSKGELSV
+1302 DFFQANKDSKGELST

-1427 DLLNQFDNSGEAYSK
+1427 DLLNQFDDSGEAYSK

-1497 HETSDSAQKTAED
+1497 HETSDSAQKAAED

-1556 GKLENTWKLNKIANA
+1556 GKLENTWKLNKIADA

-1676 FTYLDNDPDHL
+1676 FTYLDDDPEHL
-1687 GLFGVKIAKPVNVLK
+1687 GLFGVKIAQPVNVLK
-1702 GLSKE
+1702 GLDKE
-1707 ELDRVVPTI
+1707 ELDRIIPTI

-1753 YKDSDAQGLEGK
+1753 FKDSDAQGLEGK

-1793 SQGVLAITPTTTK
+1793 SQGVLAITPTNTK
-1806 GIKTIGTS
+1806 GIRTIGTTK
-1814 QDKKF
+1814 DKRF

-1839 LEDMVDDNDAIT
+1839 LENMVGDNDAIT
-1851 KLEAPTNTPT
+1851 KLEKPTNTPT
-1861 PTKPPVS
+1861 PVKPPVP
-1868 GGLLPILAPASVPPA
+1868 GGLPPIPAPASVPPA
-1883 STKTSQAD
+1883 STTTSQAD
-1891 ANIKVEEFKK
+1891 ANIEVEEFKK

-1922 IIGVEAKE
+1922 IMGVEAKE

-1944 DDEFSIPLVDFNK
+1944 DDEFSVPLVDFNK
-1957 EYTLQKKDDK
+1957 EYTLQTKDDK
-1967 TTVPLYTVGQTFLLQ
+1967 KTVQLYKEGQTFLIND
-1982 TGPTDTQITIDEV
+1982 GSKDKQITIDEV
-1995 LSGEPLTYKVHDK
+1995 LSGEPLMYKIHYEDGESAEV
-2008 EGKSFEIT
+2008 T
-2016 QESIQKLYKGEVPT
+2016 QEYLQQSYKGEIPT
-2030 EPITPEVT
+2030 EPIIPET
-2038 TITTGMENTSEEEY
+2038 KIITTGMENASEEEY

-2083 MKNDNGKAVFDDNTP
+2083 MKNDNGKAVFDDDSP
-2098 ESQTRHDARIDG
+2098 EGQARHNARIDG
-2110 FIGLSRILKT
+2110 FVGLSRILNT
-2120 DDWKQLDDYFAYCRN
+2120 DDWKELDDYFAYCRN
-2135 VLFTNESNA
+2135 ALFTNENNA
-2144 DIAKNLA
+2144 DLAKDLTQV
-2151 NILGLTGNVNIR
+2151 LGLSGPVNIR

-2193 LHSDSNDANDAMR
+2193 LHSDSKDANDAMR
-2206 KKVVAIIF
+2206 KKVVAIVF
-2214 DDSKPVLEIPVAS
+2214 NDGKPVLEIPVAS

-2237 TDPEGN
+2237 TDGEGN
-2243 LLHPELN
+2243 LLHSELN
-2250 KAYTEALN
+2250 RAYTEALN
-2258 KYEGNK
+2258 KYQGEK

-2276 QFDKSGIDQDIVDLF
+2276 QFDQSGTDQDIVDLF

-2304 DKSFNLAKQSPTGI
+2304 DDKFNLAKQSPTGI
-2318 ILTGEKGKLQQNGS
+2318 ILTGEKGKLQQNGK
-2332 YQTSNKF
+2332 YQTANKF
-2339 IDVAELDRNPQFR
+2339 IDVSELAKNPQFR
-2352 ISRILTSRDG
+2352 VSKILTSRDG
-2362 LVNGTHAVNPGH
+2362 LVNGVHAVNPGH
-2374 SFILVGNSNEFADTT
+2374 SFILVGNPKEFTGTT

-2397 QIADPNKPKKVSL
+2397 QIADPKAPKKVSL
-2410 YYVMPPKTTIS
+2410 YYVMPPRTTVS

-2437 GKQVYNIGND
+2437 NKQVYNIGND
-2447 FTAYRVLDCLDKQGL
+2447 FTGYRVLNCLYDAGL
-2462 LDSIP
+2462 LDSIE

-2487 TILSNVRAIE
+2487 KILNTARAIE
-2497 SKWKGDLALDNS
+2497 AKWNGDLALDNT
-2509 NQIEGRGEEEYY
+2509 NQIEGQGEEELY
-2521 QMLINQGMKESD
+2521 QMLINQGMKEPD
-2533 ARRVMSIKEVNQY
+2533 ARRTMSIKEVNQY
-2546 LRQDSP
+2546 LRQLP
-2552 LLFQEGRTNNKVL
+2552 QLTFQEGRTNKDIL
-2565 NTYLTCM
+2565 NAYLTCM
-2572 VWNKTKAIG
+2572 IWNRTKANG
-2581 QKEVITY
+2581 QKEVITE
-2588 HPEVLDQIQQACEN
+2588 HLDILDKIEGAC
-2602 AEEPLKD
+2602 ATSLKD

-2616 TDKTHGSF
+2616 TDKAHGSF
-2624 LEIQQRDNWQLEG
+2624 LEIQQRANWQLEG

-2661 IARIAEE
+2661 IARIAGE

-2681 VKVWSMTP
+2681 VKVWSMTS

-2704 LENKPDLI
+2704 LENKPDPI
-2712 DEFAPYIKRIGI
+2712 DEYAPYMNRIGI
-2724 SEKELAGIISMDKG
+2724 SKKELAGIISIDKG
-2738 DKSAIQKDIVMWFNS
+2738 DKSAIQRDIVTWFNLK
-2753 QDTHNFG
+2753 DDHNFG
-2760 FTYNGNVYLF
+2760 FVYNGNTYF
-2770 NNSEYSLIS
+2770 FTNSEYRL
-2779 APTSL
+2779 AARPTSL
-2784 TTTDNLVLKG
+2784 DTTDNLALVGLA
-2794 VDNNGAHD
+2794 NGTHH
-2802 ITITFNVDGNGNITS
+2802 ITITFNVDGKGNITS
-2817 IQGNVTTFKQVSARR
+2817 MQGNATTFKQVKA
-2832 QIPDYMESMEEQLKD
+2832 ESNKIAVSEEE
-2847 KRSSW
+2847 W
-2852 EIYRDDIQREDH
+2852 
-2864 GITYTTGI
+2864 
-2872 SYQSTIEP
+2872 
-2880 SINLAVDSGILPK
+2880 K
-2893 KYLKYLNKDRPR
+2893 K
-2905 SIALEDLQEIIDIFK
+2905 AQ
-2920 KKGINGPTDLLSYIK
+2920 
-2935 NDGITVSK
+2935 DGIRK
-2943 EEWEEA
+2943 
-2949 QNGIRSHLMSNA
+2949 HLMSNV

-2972 SALLNANTRQH
+2972 SALLKASTRQH
-2983 IINARRTAV
+2983 IIDTRKTAIRFR
-2992 GYKNVAMRRNDT
+2992 KAAEKRNDAE
-3004 KLVEAWDRMIKI
+3004 LVKAWEKMIAI
-3016 IDSLKSENIPTIS
+3016 IDSLRAKNIPAIS
-3029 LENGDTVTQNGKRYT
+3029 LEDGDTVIWNNERYT
-3044 IIDKEN
+3044 ITDKEN
-3050 LIGEDEVTKEQVTL
+3050 LIGKNEVTGELVTL

-3074 QCIPVKFKMI
+3074 QCIPVEFKMI

>member
-106 IDYKPTLV
+106 VDYKPTLV
-114 KRANPTLVTNSL
+114 KKANPTLVTNSL

-169 NTLVLASYDNDIVD
+169 NTLVLASYDNDVVD

-238 FDSDDLDQKGVGSS
+238 FDSDDLDQKGIGSS

-352 LFEGKDAWKVMS
+352 LFEGKNAWKVMS

-369 ALKKSKFAELQ
+369 ALKKSKLAELQ
-380 KASNLTT
+380 KTSNLTT

-422 DDLVRKA
+422 DDLVKKA
-429 NNIGSPLS
+429 NSIGSPLS

-479 TGLGEWILP
+479 TDLGEWILP

-522 GFVKNLLNIG
+522 GFVKKLLNIG

-541 EKAMAKKSA
+541 EKALAKKSA

-559 EAFEETSEE
+559 EAFEEASEE
-568 LLADASKAIFN
+568 LLVDASKAIFN

-590 NFWDGDNALDRYT
+590 NFQDGDNALDRYT

-613 GLTSAATNFSQVK
+613 GITSAATNFSQVK

-696 AIHNQVKFIDNI
+696 AIRNQVKFIDNI

-742 KNTNVIGMYAQDYQN
+742 KNTNVIGTYAQDYQN
-757 LQADLITASAQLKA
+757 LQAKLIKASAELKA
-771 IDDEIGDEIGDV
+771 IDNEIGDV

-857 SDTELTKLTKEFKN
+857 SDTELTKLTEEFKD
-871 YMNSDGKKYT
+871 YMNGDGKQYT

-900 QYQEIIKQANANNN
+900 QYQEIIKQANVNNN

-972 SRLQSIADSTET
+972 NRLQSIADNTET
-984 DPNIMAQLNQEANNI
+984 DPNIIAQLNQEANNI
-999 LMETISTNIDNL
+999 IMETISTNVDNL
-1011 VKPVLQQGFIHPEAR
+1011 VKPVLQQGFVHPEAR

-1037 DLIVTKADK
+1037 DLIVTKADN
-1046 DLMEA
+1046 DFMEVYPGHPDYEEA
-1051 FPITDE
+1051 K
-1057 VRKRHKE
+1057 KRRKE
-1064 SVEKTKQIDDLQEQI
+1064 SVENIHQIDDLQEQI

-1112 MDLLDNNKDDISEF
+1112 IDLLDNNKDDMSEF

-1253 DTSIADLKNTFN
+1253 DTSIADLKNAFN

-1287 AAVDKYMMQLDNAIY
+1287 AAVEKYMMQLDNAIY

-1358 SRAAVKASD
+1358 SRAAVRASD

-1497 HETSDSAQKTAED
+1497 HETSDSAQKAAED

-1556 GKLENTWKLNKIANA
+1556 GKLENTWKLNKIADA

-1626 VSVTLNRNN
+1626 ASVTLNRNN

-1666 LNEGK
+1666 LNDGK

-1676 FTYLDNDPDHL
+1676 FTYLDNDPDHV
-1687 GLFGVKIAKPVNVLK
+1687 GLFGVKIAQPVNVLK

-1707 ELDRVVPTI
+1707 ELDRIVPTI

-1745 KYKDKIIP
+1745 KYKDKVIP

-1806 GIKTIGTS
+1806 SIKTIGTS

-1839 LEDMVDDNDAIT
+1839 LEDMVNDNDAIT

-1861 PTKPPVS
+1861 PTKSPVTD
-1868 GGLLPILAPASVPPA
+1868 GLLPILAPASVPPA

-1922 IIGVEAKE
+1922 IMDVEAKE
-1930 DNGNWIPTVNLKNG
+1930 DNGNWIPTVKLKNG
-1944 DDEFSIPLVDFNK
+1944 DDEFSVSLVDFNK

-2030 EPITPEVT
+2030 EPITPEVN

-2052 ESAISQSNIED
+2052 ESAISQSNIEG

-2098 ESQTRHDARIDG
+2098 ESQARHDARIDG

-2120 DDWKQLDDYFAYCRN
+2120 DDWKELDDYFAHCRN

-2144 DIAKNLA
+2144 DIAKDLA
-2151 NILGLTGNVNIR
+2151 NVLGLTGNVNIR

-2206 KKVVAIIF
+2206 KKIVAIIF
-2214 DDSKPVLEIPVAS
+2214 NDGKPVLEIPVAS

-2237 TDPEGN
+2237 TDSEGN
-2243 LLHPELN
+2243 LLHPDLN
-2250 KAYTEALN
+2250 KAYTNALI
-2258 KYEGNK
+2258 KYANDK

-2339 IDVAELDRNPQFR
+2339 IDVAELAKNPQFR
-2352 ISRILTSRDG
+2352 VSKILTSRDG
-2362 LVNGTHAVNPGH
+2362 LVNGIHAVNPGH
-2374 SFILVGNSNEFADTT
+2374 SFILVGNSNEFNGTT

-2397 QIADPNKPKKVSL
+2397 QIADPNEPKKVSL
-2410 YYVMPPKTTIS
+2410 YYVMPPKTTVS

-2437 GKQVYNIGND
+2437 NKQVYNIGND
-2447 FTAYRVLDCLDKQGL
+2447 FTGYRVLDCLDKQGL

-2521 QMLINQGMKESD
+2521 QMLISQGMKEPD

-2552 LLFQEGRTNNKVL
+2552 LLFQEGRTNNKIL

-2572 VWNKTKAIG
+2572 VWNKTKANG

-2588 HPEVLDQIQQACEN
+2588 HKEVLDQIQQACEN

-2661 IARIAEE
+2661 IARIAGE

-2724 SEKELAGIISMDKG
+2724 SEKELAGIISIDKG
-2738 DKSAIQKDIVMWFNS
+2738 DKSAIQRDIVTWFNLK
-2753 QDTHNFG
+2753 DAHNFG
-2760 FTYNGNVYLF
+2760 FIYNGNTYF
-2770 NNSEYSLIS
+2770 FTNSEYRL
-2779 APTSL
+2779 AARPTSL
-2784 TTTDNLVLKG
+2784 DTTDNLVLVG
-2794 VDNNGAHD
+2794 LANNGTHN
-2802 ITITFNVDGNGNITS
+2802 ITITFNVDGNGNIIS
-2817 IQGNVTTFKQVSARR
+2817 MQGNVTTFKQIKA
-2832 QIPDYMESMEEQLKD
+2832 ES
-2847 KRSSW
+2847 
-2852 EIYRDDIQREDH
+2852 
-2864 GITYTTGI
+2864 
-2872 SYQSTIEP
+2872 
-2880 SINLAVDSGILPK
+2880 
-2893 KYLKYLNKDRPR
+2893 NK
-2905 SIALEDLQEIIDIFK
+2905 
-2920 KKGINGPTDLLSYIK
+2920 
-2935 NDGITVSK
+2935 ITVSK

-2949 QNGIRSHLMSNA
+2949 QNGIRDSIPPLLA
-2961 LGKNS
+2961 KNS
-2966 SLLHDY
+2966 IFLREYDKSISAQGKRDLKRSLG
-2972 SALLNANTRQH
+2972 
-2983 IINARRTAV
+2983 TAKKFLATV
-2992 GYKNVAMRRNDT
+2992 KKKGDKV
-3004 KLVEAWDRMIKI
+3004 KEEAWSKMISYI
-3016 IDSLKSENIPTIS
+3016 ESMISESTPTIS

>member
-48 ISAFQDSNG
+48 VSAFQDSNG

-106 IDYKPTLV
+106 VDYKPTLV

-139 SEIAQTQAVVNPITG
+139 SEIAQTQAVVNPITS

-169 NTLVLASYDNDIVD
+169 NTLVLASYDNDVVD

-380 KASNLTT
+380 KKSNLTA

-522 GFVKNLLNIG
+522 GFVKKLLNIG

-568 LLADASKAIFN
+568 LLADAFKAILN

-613 GLTSAATNFSQVK
+613 GITSAATNFSQVK

-696 AIHNQVKFIDNI
+696 AIHNQVKFIDYI

-742 KNTNVIGMYAQDYQN
+742 KNTNVIGMYAQDYQK

-771 IDDEIGDEIGDV
+771 IDDEIGDV

-857 SDTELTKLTKEFKN
+857 SDTELTKLTEEFKN
-871 YMNSDGKKYT
+871 YMNSDGKQYT

-972 SRLQSIADSTET
+972 NRLQSIADSTET
-984 DPNIMAQLNQEANNI
+984 DPNIIAQLNQEANNI

-1037 DLIVTKADK
+1037 DLIVTKADN
-1046 DLMEA
+1046 DFMEVYPGHPDYEEA
-1051 FPITDE
+1051 K
-1057 VRKRHKE
+1057 KRRKE
-1064 SVEKTKQIDDLQEQI
+1064 SVENIHQIDDLQEQI

-1112 MDLLDNNKDDISEF
+1112 IDLLDNNKDDMSEF

-1275 EGDGVKQSKETR
+1275 EGDGVKWSKETR
-1287 AAVDKYMMQLDNAIY
+1287 AAVEKYMMQLDNAIY

-1358 SRAAVKASD
+1358 SRASVRASD

-1497 HETSDSAQKTAED
+1497 HETSDSAQKAAKD

-1556 GKLENTWKLNKIANA
+1556 GKLENTWKLNKIADA

-1666 LNEGK
+1666 LNDGK

-1676 FTYLDNDPDHL
+1676 FTYLDNDSEHL
-1687 GLFGVKIAKPVNVLK
+1687 GLFGVKIAQPVNVLK

-1922 IIGVEAKE
+1922 IMGVEAKE
-1930 DNGNWIPTVNLKNG
+1930 DNSNWIPTVNLKNG

-2052 ESAISQSNIED
+2052 ESAISQSNIEG

-2083 MKNDNGKAVFDDNTP
+2083 MKNDNGKAVFDDDTS
-2098 ESQTRHDARIDG
+2098 ESQARHDARIDG

-2144 DIAKNLA
+2144 DIAKDLA
-2151 NILGLTGNVNIR
+2151 NVLGLTGNVNIR

-2193 LHSDSNDANDAMR
+2193 LHSDSKDANDAMR

-2214 DDSKPVLEIPVAS
+2214 DDGKPVLEIPVAS

-2237 TDPEGN
+2237 TDSEGN

-2339 IDVAELDRNPQFR
+2339 IDVAELAKNPQFR
-2352 ISRILTSRDG
+2352 VSKILTSRDG

-2374 SFILVGNSNEFADTT
+2374 SFILVGNSNEFTGTT

-2397 QIADPNKPKKVSL
+2397 QIADPNEPKKVSL
-2410 YYVMPPKTTIS
+2410 YYVMPPKTTVS

-2437 GKQVYNIGND
+2437 NKQVYNIGND
-2447 FTAYRVLDCLDKQGL
+2447 FTGYRVLDCLDKQGL

-2467 SIGSTAQGYKSGQDV
+2467 SIGSTAQGYKSGKDV
-2482 LDSIK
+2482 LDSVK

-2509 NQIEGRGEEEYY
+2509 NQIEGKGEEEYY
-2521 QMLINQGMKESD
+2521 QMLINQGMKEPD

-2546 LRQDSP
+2546 LRQPSS
-2552 LLFQEGRTNNKVL
+2552 LLFQEGRTNNQVL
-2565 NTYLTCM
+2565 NAYLTCM
-2572 VWNKTKAIG
+2572 VWNRTKTIG

-2588 HPEVLDQIQQACEN
+2588 HPEVLDQIQQECEN

-2637 INGDAAFRINAR
+2637 INGDVAFRINAR

-2681 VKVWSMTP
+2681 VKVWSMTL

-2704 LENKPDLI
+2704 LENKPDPI
-2712 DEFAPYIKRIGI
+2712 DEYAPYISRIGI
-2724 SEKELAGIISMDKG
+2724 SEKELANIIALNHG
-2738 DKSAIQKDIVMWFNS
+2738 DKSAIQRDIVTWFNS

-2784 TTTDNLVLKG
+2784 DTTDNLVLKG
-2794 VDNNGAHD
+2794 VDNNGTHD

-2817 IQGNVTTFKQVSARR
+2817 IQGNVTTFKQVKA
-2832 QIPDYMESMEEQLKD
+2832 ESNK
-2847 KRSSW
+2847 
-2852 EIYRDDIQREDH
+2852 
-2864 GITYTTGI
+2864 ITI
-2872 SYQSTIEP
+2872 
-2880 SINLAVDSGILPK
+2880 
-2893 KYLKYLNKDRPR
+2893 
-2905 SIALEDLQEIIDIFK
+2905 
-2920 KKGINGPTDLLSYIK
+2920 
-2935 NDGITVSK
+2935 SK

-2949 QNGIRSHLMSNA
+2949 QNGIRDSIPPLLA
-2961 LGKNS
+2961 KNS
-2966 SLLHDY
+2966 VFLREYDKSISAQGKRDLKRSLGT
-2972 SALLNANTRQH
+2972 AKKLLATVRKKGDK
-2983 IINARRTAV
+2983 V
-2992 GYKNVAMRRNDT
+2992 KE
-3004 KLVEAWDRMIKI
+3004 EAWSKMISYI
-3016 IDSLKSENIPTIS
+3016 ESISSESTTTIS

>member
-48 ISAFQDSNG
+48 VSAFQDSNG

-169 NTLVLASYDNDIVD
+169 NTLVLASYDNDVVD

-190 HKKGDLKYNEDGLP
+190 HKKGDLKYNDDGLP

-238 FDSDDLDQKGVGSS
+238 FDSDDLDQKGIGSS

-332 IGDTI
+332 IGDTV

-369 ALKKSKFAELQ
+369 ALKKSKLAELQ
-380 KASNLTT
+380 KTSNLTT

-508 KDAKKVLEQTGDKQ
+508 NDAKKTLEQTGDKQ
-522 GFVKNLLNIG
+522 GFVKELLKIG

-603 MSALGGLFGG
+603 MSALGGLLGG
-613 GLTSAATNFSQVK
+613 GITSAATNFSQVR
-626 SLAGMDNSAAM
+626 SLARMDNSAAM

-696 AIHNQVKFIDNI
+696 AIRNQVKFIDNI

-742 KNTNVIGMYAQDYQN
+742 KNTNVIGTYAQDYLN

-771 IDDEIGDEIGDV
+771 IDDEIGDV

-857 SDTELTKLTKEFKN
+857 SDTELAKLTEEFKD
-871 YMNSDGKKYT
+871 YMNGDGKQYT

-900 QYQEIIKQANANNN
+900 QYQELIKQANTNNN
-914 SQFIQDFNQFI
+914 AQFIQDFNQFI

-935 DTTDQEAYQ
+935 DTSDQEAYQ

-972 SRLQSIADSTET
+972 NRLQSIADSTET
-984 DPNIMAQLNQEANNI
+984 DPNIIAQLNQEANNI
-999 LMETISTNIDNL
+999 LMETISTNVDNL

-1037 DLIVTKADK
+1037 DLIATKAYK
-1046 DLMEA
+1046 DFMEA
-1051 FPITDE
+1051 SPGDVE
-1057 VRKRHKE
+1057 AGKRYKE
-1064 SVEKTKQIDDLQEQI
+1064 SVENTNQINDLQKQI

-1100 SQLKFTDHWQQT
+1100 SQLKFSDHWQQT
-1112 MDLLDNNKDDISEF
+1112 MDLLDNNKDDMSEF

-1132 EANNQEALRLAKA
+1132 EAHNQEALRLAKA

-1202 IIARLEFADTLA
+1202 IIARLEFADTLT
-1214 KMNRGQKLKE
+1214 KMNKGQKLKE

-1287 AAVDKYMMQLDNAIY
+1287 AAVEKYMMQLDNAIY

-1405 FVDAYRNTVVQEFNN
+1405 FIDAYRNTVVQEFNN

-1442 DLLKYFGAHD
+1442 DLLKYFGSHD

-1556 GKLENTWKLNKIANA
+1556 GKLENTWKLNKIADA

-1657 KMMQLAIQN
+1657 RMMQLAIQN

-1671 DVDLN
+1671 DIDLN
-1676 FTYLDNDPDHL
+1676 FTYLDDDPEHL
-1687 GLFGVKIAKPVNVLK
+1687 GLFGVKIAQPVNVLK
-1702 GLSKE
+1702 GLDKE
-1707 ELDRVVPTI
+1707 ELDRIIPTI
-1716 DLMVSTSGDE
+1716 DLMISTSGDE

-1753 YKDSDAQGLEGK
+1753 FKDSDAQGLEGK

-1793 SQGVLAITPTTTK
+1793 SQGVLAITPTNTK
-1806 GIKTIGTS
+1806 GIRTIGTTK
-1814 QDKKF
+1814 DKRF

-1839 LEDMVDDNDAIT
+1839 LESMVDDNNAIT

-1861 PTKPPVS
+1861 PTKPPVP
-1868 GGLLPILAPASVPPA
+1868 GGLPPIPAPASVPPA
-1883 STKTSQAD
+1883 STTTSQVD
-1891 ANIKVEEFKK
+1891 ANIEVEEFKK

-1911 SIAKKLDQEFD
+1911 SIAKKLDKEFD
-1922 IIGVEAKE
+1922 IMGVEAKE

-1944 DDEFSIPLVDFNK
+1944 DDEFSVPLVDFNK
-1957 EYTLQKKDDK
+1957 EYTLQTKDDK
-1967 TTVPLYTVGQTFLLQ
+1967 KTVPLYKEGQTFLIND
-1982 TGPTDTQITIDEV
+1982 GSKDIKVTIDKV
-1995 LSGEPLTYKVHDK
+1995 LSGESLKYKIHD
-2008 EGKSFEIT
+2008 EDGKFSEVT
-2016 QESIQKLYKGEVPT
+2016 QEYLQRQYKGEIPT

-2063 TVETPKSVGTLYTMN
+2063 TVETPKSTGTLYTMN

-2083 MKNDNGKAVFDDNTP
+2083 MKNDNGRAVFDDDSP
-2098 ESQTRHDARIDG
+2098 ESQARHDARIDG
-2110 FIGLSRILKT
+2110 FVGLSRILNT
-2120 DDWKQLDDYFAYCRN
+2120 DDWKELNDYFAYCRN
-2135 VLFTNESNA
+2135 ALFTNESNA
-2144 DIAKNLA
+2144 DVVKYLA
-2151 NILGLTGNVNIR
+2151 NILGLTDNVNIR

-2188 EECSY
+2188 EKCEY
-2193 LHSDSNDANDAMR
+2193 LHSDSKDANNATR
-2206 KKVVAIIF
+2206 KKVVAILF
-2214 DDSKPVLEIPVAS
+2214 NGGKPVLEIPVAS

-2237 TDPEGN
+2237 TDEEGN

-2250 KAYTEALN
+2250 KAYTDALI

-2264 NQSDLAVQEVIN
+2264 NQSDLAIQEVIN
-2276 QFDKSGIDQDIVDLF
+2276 QFDKKEIDQDIIDLF

-2304 DKSFNLAKQSPTGI
+2304 DESFNLAKQSPTGI

-2339 IDVAELDRNPQFR
+2339 IDVAELAKNPQFR
-2352 ISRILTSRDG
+2352 VSKILTSRNG

-2374 SFILVGNSNEFADTT
+2374 SFILVGNPKEFAGTT

-2397 QIADPNKPKKVSL
+2397 QIADPKAPKKVSL
-2410 YYVMPPKTTIS
+2410 YYVMPPKTTVS

-2437 GKQVYNIGND
+2437 NKQVYNIGND
-2447 FTAYRVLDCLDKQGL
+2447 FTGYRVLDCLDKQGL
-2462 LDSIP
+2462 LDSIE
-2467 SIGSTAQGYKSGQDV
+2467 SVGSTAQGYKSGQDV
-2482 LDSIK
+2482 LNSVK
-2487 TILSNVRAIE
+2487 TILDNAKAIE
-2497 SKWKGDLALDNS
+2497 DKWKGNLALDNK
-2509 NQIEGRGEEEYY
+2509 NQIEGRGEEESY
-2521 QMLINQGMKESD
+2521 QMLINQGMKEPD

-2546 LRQDSP
+2546 LRQLP
-2552 LLFQEGRTNNKVL
+2552 RLTFQEGRTNKDIL
-2565 NTYLTCM
+2565 NAYLTCM
-2572 VWNKTKAIG
+2572 VWNRTKANG
-2581 QKEVITY
+2581 QKEAITE
-2588 HPEVLDQIQQACEN
+2588 HLEVLDQIQQACEN
-2602 AEEPLKD
+2602 AKEPLKD

-2616 TDKTHGSF
+2616 TDKAHGSF
-2624 LEIQQRDNWQLEG
+2624 LEIQQRANWQLEG

-2661 IARIAEE
+2661 IARIAGE
-2668 IEQKAIRT
+2668 IEQKTIRT

-2689 DAKQKYEA
+2689 GAKQKYEA

-2704 LENKPDLI
+2704 LENKPDPV
-2712 DEFAPYIKRIGI
+2712 DEYAPYINRIGI
-2724 SEKELAGIISMDKG
+2724 AKEELAAIVAKGNRANIQQGI
-2738 DKSAIQKDIVMWFNS
+2738 VEWFNS
-2753 QDTHNFG
+2753 QDAHNFG

-2770 NNSEYSLIS
+2770 NNSEYSLTS
-2779 APTSL
+2779 RPTSL
-2784 TTTDNLVLKG
+2784 ATTDNLVLKG
-2794 VDNNGAHD
+2794 VDNNGEHD

-2817 IQGNVTTFKQVSARR
+2817 MQGNVTTLKQVNAVSVE
-2832 QIPDYMESMEEQLKD
+2832 IPVTEQEWKEVQD
-2847 KRSSW
+2847 G
-2852 EIYRDDIQREDH
+2852 IRE
-2864 GITYTTGI
+2864 
-2872 SYQSTIEP
+2872 
-2880 SINLAVDSGILPK
+2880 SINKIG
-2893 KYLKYLNKDRPR
+2893 
-2905 SIALEDLQEIIDIFK
+2905 E
-2920 KKGINGPTDLLSYIK
+2920 KKGAKLKSFL
-2935 NDGITVSK
+2935 
-2943 EEWEEA
+2943 
-2949 QNGIRSHLMSNA
+2949 Q
-2961 LGKNS
+2961 
-2966 SLLHDY
+2966 DY
-2972 SALLNANTRQH
+2972 SQLSDANTRKLLK
-2983 IINARRTAV
+2983 RYLDTAK
-2992 GYKNVAMRRNDT
+2992 GMT
-3004 KLVEAWDRMIKI
+3004 KI
-3016 IDSLKSENIPTIS
+3016 IKDKNLIEVWKKMSSIIESIKHSSTPTIS
-3029 LENGDTVTQNGKRYT
+3029 LENGNTVIWNNERYT
-3044 IIDKEN
+3044 ITDKEN
-3050 LIGEDEVTKEQVTL
+3050 LIAEKEDTKESVKL

-3074 QCIPVKFKMI
+3074 QCIPIKFTLK

>member
-48 ISAFQDSNG
+48 VSAFQDSNG

-106 IDYKPTLV
+106 VDYKPTLV
-114 KRANPTLVTNSL
+114 KKANPTLVTNSL

-133 KRTLST
+133 KRILST

-169 NTLVLASYDNDIVD
+169 NTLVLASYDNDVVD

-238 FDSDDLDQKGVGSS
+238 FDSDDLDQKGIGSS

-352 LFEGKDAWKVMS
+352 LFEGKNAWKVMS

-369 ALKKSKFAELQ
+369 ALKKSKLAELQ
-380 KASNLTT
+380 KTSNLTT

-422 DDLVRKA
+422 DDLVKKA
-429 NNIGSPLS
+429 NSIGSPLS

-522 GFVKNLLNIG
+522 GFVKKLLNIG

-541 EKAMAKKSA
+541 EKALAKKSA

-590 NFWDGDNALDRYT
+590 NFWDGDNALDRYA

-613 GLTSAATNFSQVK
+613 GITSAATNFSQVK

-696 AIHNQVKFIDNI
+696 AIRNQVKFIDNI

-742 KNTNVIGMYAQDYQN
+742 KNTNVIGTYAQDYQN

-771 IDDEIGDEIGDV
+771 IDDEIGDV

-857 SDTELTKLTKEFKN
+857 SDTELTKLTEEFKN
-871 YMNSDGKKYT
+871 YMNSDGKQYT

-900 QYQEIIKQANANNN
+900 QYQEIIKQANTNNN
-914 SQFIQDFNQFI
+914 AQFIQDFNQFV

-972 SRLQSIADSTET
+972 NRLQSIADSTET

-1026 KALLQGLSKLK
+1026 KALLQGISKLK

-1057 VRKRHKE
+1057 VKKRHKE
-1064 SVEKTKQIDDLQEQI
+1064 SVEKTHQIEDLQKQI

-1112 MDLLDNNKDDISEF
+1112 IDLLDNNKDDMSEF

-1253 DTSIADLKNTFN
+1253 DTSIADLKNAFN

-1287 AAVDKYMMQLDNAIY
+1287 AAVEKYMMQLDNAIY

-1358 SRAAVKASD
+1358 SRASVRASD

-1427 DLLNQFDNSGEAYSK
+1427 DLLNQFDSSGEAYSK

-1497 HETSDSAQKTAED
+1497 HETSDSAQKAAED

-1556 GKLENTWKLNKIANA
+1556 GKLENTWKLNKIADA

-1666 LNEGK
+1666 LNDGK

-1676 FTYLDNDPDHL
+1676 FTYLDNDPDHV
-1687 GLFGVKIAKPVNVLK
+1687 GLFGVKIAQPVNVLK

-1707 ELDRVVPTI
+1707 ELDRIVPTI

-1745 KYKDKIIP
+1745 KYKDKVIP

-1806 GIKTIGTS
+1806 SIKTIGTS

-1839 LEDMVDDNDAIT
+1839 LEDMVNDNDAIT

-1861 PTKPPVS
+1861 PTKPPVT
-1868 GGLLPILAPASVPPA
+1868 GGLLPILAPASVPSA
-1883 STKTSQAD
+1883 STTTSQAD

-1901 LIYNPDGTTN
+1901 LIYNPDGTIN

-1930 DNGNWIPTVNLKNG
+1930 DNGNWIPTVKLKNG
-1944 DDEFSIPLVDFNK
+1944 DDESSVSLVDFNK

-2030 EPITPEVT
+2030 EPITPEVN

-2052 ESAISQSNIED
+2052 ESTISQSNIED

-2098 ESQTRHDARIDG
+2098 ESQARHDARIDG

-2144 DIAKNLA
+2144 DIAKDLA
-2151 NILGLTGNVNIR
+2151 NVLGLTGNVNIR

-2188 EECSY
+2188 EECNY

-2206 KKVVAIIF
+2206 KKIVAIIF
-2214 DDSKPVLEIPVAS
+2214 NDGKPVLEIPVAS

-2237 TDPEGN
+2237 TDSESN
-2243 LLHPELN
+2243 LLHPDLN
-2250 KAYTEALN
+2250 KIYTNALI
-2258 KYEGNK
+2258 KYANDK

-2304 DKSFNLAKQSPTGI
+2304 DESFNLAKQSPTGI

-2339 IDVAELDRNPQFR
+2339 IDVAELAKNPQFR
-2352 ISRILTSRDG
+2352 VSKILTSRDG

-2374 SFILVGNSNEFADTT
+2374 SFILVGNSNEFTGTT

-2397 QIADPNKPKKVSL
+2397 QIADPNEPKKVSL
-2410 YYVMPPKTTIS
+2410 YYVMPPKTTVS

-2437 GKQVYNIGND
+2437 NKQVYNIGND
-2447 FTAYRVLDCLDKQGL
+2447 FTGYRVLDCLEKQGL

-2467 SIGSTAQGYKSGQDV
+2467 SIGSTAQGYKSGKDV
-2482 LDSIK
+2482 LDSVK

-2497 SKWKGDLALDNS
+2497 NKWKGDLALDNS

-2521 QMLINQGMKESD
+2521 QMLINQGMKEPD

-2552 LLFQEGRTNNKVL
+2552 LLFQEGRTNNKIL

-2572 VWNKTKAIG
+2572 VWNRTRANG
-2581 QKEVITY
+2581 QKETITY
-2588 HPEVLDQIQQACEN
+2588 NKEVLDQIQQACEN

-2661 IARIAEE
+2661 IARIARE

-2676 KDGRE
+2676 KNGKE

-2704 LENKPDLI
+2704 LENKPDPI
-2712 DEFAPYIKRIGI
+2712 DEYAPYINRIGI
-2724 SEKELAGIISMDKG
+2724 SEKELAGIISIDKG
-2738 DKSAIQKDIVMWFNS
+2738 DKSAIQRDIVTWFNLK
-2753 QDTHNFG
+2753 DAHNFG
-2760 FTYNGNVYLF
+2760 FIYNGNTYF
-2770 NNSEYSLIS
+2770 FTNSEYRL
-2779 APTSL
+2779 AARPTSL
-2784 TTTDNLVLKG
+2784 DTTDNLDLVGLA
-2794 VDNNGAHD
+2794 NGTHH
-2802 ITITFNVDGNGNITS
+2802 ITITFNVDGKGNITS
-2817 IQGNVTTFKQVSARR
+2817 IQGNVTTFKQIKA
-2832 QIPDYMESMEEQLKD
+2832 ESNK
-2847 KRSSW
+2847 
-2852 EIYRDDIQREDH
+2852 
-2864 GITYTTGI
+2864 ITI
-2872 SYQSTIEP
+2872 
-2880 SINLAVDSGILPK
+2880 
-2893 KYLKYLNKDRPR
+2893 
-2905 SIALEDLQEIIDIFK
+2905 
-2920 KKGINGPTDLLSYIK
+2920 
-2935 NDGITVSK
+2935 SK

-2949 QNGIRSHLMSNA
+2949 QNGIRDSIPPLLA
-2961 LGKNS
+2961 KNS
-2966 SLLHDY
+2966 VFLRDYDKSISAQGKKDLKRSLG
-2972 SALLNANTRQH
+2972 
-2983 IINARRTAV
+2983 TAKKFLATV
-2992 GYKNVAMRRNDT
+2992 KKKGDKV
-3004 KLVEAWDRMIKI
+3004 KEEAWNKMISYI
-3016 IDSLKSENIPTIS
+3016 ESISSESIPTIS
-3029 LENGDTVTQNGKRYT
+3029 LENGDTVTQNSKRYT
-3044 IIDKEN
+3044 IVDKEN
-3050 LIGEDEVTKEQVTL
+3050 LIGEDEVTGEQVTL

>member
-48 ISAFQDSNG
+48 VSAFQDSNG

-96 NIWVNPKKRT
+96 NIWINPKKRT
-106 IDYKPTLV
+106 VDYKPTLV

-169 NTLVLASYDNDIVD
+169 NTLVLASYDNDVVD

-238 FDSDDLDQKGVGSS
+238 FDSDDLDQKGIGSS

-283 LLATLGK
+283 VLATLGK
-290 LVAGNDSPTLNN
+290 LVTGNDNPTLNN
-302 IQGWAKSVNRQ
+302 IQGWAKSINRQ

-369 ALKKSKFAELQ
+369 ALKKSKLAELQ
-380 KASNLTT
+380 KTSSLTT

-437 KAYMTGITVQDTY
+437 KAYMIGITVQDTY
-450 GDAKAA
+450 GNAKAA

-508 KDAKKVLEQTGDKQ
+508 NDAKERLGQTGDKQ
-522 GFVKNLLNIG
+522 GFVKELLKIG

-568 LLADASKAIFN
+568 LLADASKAILN
-579 VTRWLRGKDAL
+579 ITRWLRGKDAL

-603 MSALGGLFGG
+603 MSALGGLLGG
-613 GLTSAATNFSQVK
+613 GITSAATNFSQVR

-696 AIHNQVKFIDNI
+696 AIRNQVKFIDNI

-742 KNTNVIGMYAQDYQN
+742 KNTNVIGTYAQDYLN

-771 IDDEIGDEIGDV
+771 IDDEIGDV

-857 SDTELTKLTKEFKN
+857 SDTELAKLTEEFKN
-871 YMNSDGKKYT
+871 YMNSDGKQYT

-900 QYQEIIKQANANNN
+900 QYQELIKQANTNNN
-914 SQFIQDFNQFI
+914 AQFIQDFNQFI

-935 DTTDQEAYQ
+935 DTSDQEAYQ
-944 TKAQLLNDSLAYGAL
+944 TRAQLLNNSLAYGVL

-972 SRLQSIADSTET
+972 NRLQSIADSTET
-984 DPNIMAQLNQEANNI
+984 DPNVIAQLNQEANNI
-999 LMETISTNIDNL
+999 LIETISTNVDNL

-1026 KALLQGLSKLK
+1026 KALSQGLSKLK
-1037 DLIVTKADK
+1037 DLIVTKADN
-1046 DLMEA
+1046 DFMGVYPGHPDYEEA
-1051 FPITDE
+1051 K
-1057 VRKRHKE
+1057 KRRKE
-1064 SVEKTKQIDDLQEQI
+1064 SVENIHQIDDLQEQI

-1100 SQLKFTDHWQQT
+1100 SQLKFSDHWQQT
-1112 MDLLDNNKDDISEF
+1112 MDLLDNNKDDMSEF

-1145 FRSVLNGMK
+1145 FRSVLNGVK

-1188 STQEANMMLEDVNK
+1188 STQEANMMLEDVSK
-1202 IIARLEFADTLA
+1202 IIARLEFADTLT

-1238 GTKRLIDTLSDSDWK
+1238 DTKRLIDTLSDSDWK

-1265 NITVEVKDAL
+1265 NITTEVKDAL
-1275 EGDGVKQSKETR
+1275 EGEGVKQSKETR
-1287 AAVDKYMMQLDNAIY
+1287 AAVEKYMMQLDNAIY

-1486 DPEYLKNAYYV
+1486 NPEYLKNAYYV
-1497 HETSDSAQKTAED
+1497 HETSDSAQKAAED

-1531 KDIRDNS
+1531 KNIRDNS

-1548 SYKFDPLT
+1548 SYKFDPFT
-1556 GKLENTWKLNKIANA
+1556 GKLENTWKLNKIADA

-1666 LNEGK
+1666 LNDGK

-1676 FTYLDNDPDHL
+1676 FTYLDNDPEHL

-1707 ELDRVVPTI
+1707 ELDRIVPTI

-1814 QDKKF
+1814 QDKRF
-1819 QLETIGAEA
+1819 QLETIGAKA

-1839 LEDMVDDNDAIT
+1839 LEDMVDDNNAIT

-1861 PTKPPVS
+1861 PTKPQVL

-1883 STKTSQAD
+1883 NTATSQAD
-1891 ANIKVEEFKK
+1891 ANIEVENFKK
-1901 LIYNPDGTTN
+1901 LIYNLDGTTN
-1911 SIAKKLDQEFD
+1911 SIAKKLDQKFD
-1922 IIGVEAKE
+1922 IISVEAKE
-1930 DNGNWIPTVNLKNG
+1930 DNGNWIPTVKLKNG
-1944 DDEFSIPLVDFNK
+1944 DDEFGVPLVDFNK

-2030 EPITPEVT
+2030 EPITPQIT

-2083 MKNDNGKAVFDDNTP
+2083 MKNDNGKAVFDDDSP
-2098 ESQTRHDARIDG
+2098 ESQARHDARIDG
-2110 FIGLSRILKT
+2110 FVGLSRILKT
-2120 DDWKQLDDYFAYCRN
+2120 DDWKELDDYFAYCRN
-2135 VLFTNESNA
+2135 ALFTSERNA
-2144 DIAKNLA
+2144 DAAKYLA

-2163 YALKSSAGRINSS
+2163 YALKSSAGRINSP

-2188 EECSY
+2188 EKCEY
-2193 LHSDSNDANDAMR
+2193 LHSDSKDANDAMR
-2206 KKVVAIIF
+2206 KKVVAILF
-2214 DDSKPVLEIPVAS
+2214 NDGKPVLEIPVAS

-2237 TDPEGN
+2237 TDEEGN
-2243 LLHPELN
+2243 LLHPDLN
-2250 KAYTEALN
+2250 KAYTDALI
-2258 KYEGNK
+2258 KYQGNK

-2276 QFDKSGIDQDIVDLF
+2276 QFDKSGTDQDIVDLF

-2304 DKSFNLAKQSPTGI
+2304 DESFNLAEQSPTGI

-2339 IDVAELDRNPQFR
+2339 IDVSELAKNPQFR
-2352 ISRILTSRDG
+2352 VSKILTSRNG

-2374 SFILVGNSNEFADTT
+2374 SFILVGNPKEFAGTT

-2397 QIADPNKPKKVSL
+2397 QIADPKAPKKVSL
-2410 YYVMPPKTTIS
+2410 YYVMPPKTTVS

-2437 GKQVYNIGND
+2437 NKQVYNIGND
-2447 FTAYRVLDCLDKQGL
+2447 FTGYRVLDCLDKQGL
-2462 LDSIP
+2462 LDFIP

-2521 QMLINQGMKESD
+2521 QMLINQGMKEPD

-2546 LRQDSP
+2546 LRQPSS
-2552 LLFQEGRTNNKVL
+2552 LLFQEGRTNNQVL
-2565 NTYLTCM
+2565 NAYLTCM
-2572 VWNKTKAIG
+2572 VWNRTKAIG

-2588 HPEVLDQIQQACEN
+2588 HPEVLDWIQQACEN

-2616 TDKTHGSF
+2616 TDKAHGSF
-2624 LEIQQRDNWQLEG
+2624 LEIQQRANWQLEG

-2661 IARIAEE
+2661 IARIAGE

-2704 LENKPDLI
+2704 LENKPDPI
-2712 DEFAPYIKRIGI
+2712 DEYAPYMQKIGI
-2724 SEKELAGIISMDKG
+2724 SEKELANIIALNHG
-2738 DKSAIQKDIVMWFNS
+2738 DKSAIQRDIARWFNS
-2753 QDTHNFG
+2753 QDVHNFG
-2760 FTYNGNVYLF
+2760 FTYNGNIYLF

-2779 APTSL
+2779 RPTSL
-2784 TTTDNLVLKG
+2784 ATTDNLVLKG
-2794 VDNNGAHD
+2794 VDNNGEHD

-2817 IQGNVTTFKQVSARR
+2817 MQGNVTTFKQVSAGR

-2852 EIYRDDIQREDH
+2852 EYYRNDIQREDH
-2864 GITYTTGI
+2864 GITYITGI
-2872 SYQSTIEP
+2872 PYQSTIEP
-2880 SINLAVDSGILPK
+2880 SINLAVDSGVLPK
-2893 KYLKYLNKDRPR
+2893 KYAKYLNKDRPG

-2920 KKGINGPTDLLSYIK
+2920 KKGINSPTNLLSYIK

-2949 QNGIRSHLMSNA
+2949 QNGIRDSIPPLLARNSVFLREYDKSISA
-2961 LGKNS
+2961 QGKRDLKRSLGTVKKFLS
-2966 SLLHDY
+2966 
-2972 SALLNANTRQH
+2972 
-2983 IINARRTAV
+2983 TAKKKGDKV
-2992 GYKNVAMRRNDT
+2992 KE
-3004 KLVEAWDRMIKI
+3004 EAWEKVISI
-3016 IDSLKSENIPTIS
+3016 VESITSSSTPTIS
-3029 LENGDTVTQNGKRYT
+3029 LENEDTVIQNGKRYT

-3074 QCIPVKFKMI
+3074 QCIPVKFNMI

>member
-106 IDYKPTLV
+106 VDYKPTLV

-169 NTLVLASYDNDIVD
+169 NTLVLASYDNDVVD

-369 ALKKSKFAELQ
+369 ALKKSKFVELQ

-522 GFVKNLLNIG
+522 GFVKKLLNIG
-532 RNVATNVYA
+532 KNVATNVYA

-613 GLTSAATNFSQVK
+613 GITSAATNFSQVK

-742 KNTNVIGMYAQDYQN
+742 KNTNVIGMYAQDYQK

-771 IDDEIGDEIGDV
+771 IDDEIGDV

-857 SDTELTKLTKEFKN
+857 SDTELTKLTEEFKN
-871 YMNSDGKKYT
+871 YMNSDGKQYT

-900 QYQEIIKQANANNN
+900 QYQEIIKQANVNNN
-914 SQFIQDFNQFI
+914 AQFIQDFNQFI

-972 SRLQSIADSTET
+972 NRLQSIADSTET
-984 DPNIMAQLNQEANNI
+984 DPNIIAQLNQEANNI
-999 LMETISTNIDNL
+999 LMETISTNVDNL

-1046 DLMEA
+1046 DFMEVYPGHPDYEEA
-1051 FPITDE
+1051 E
-1057 VRKRHKE
+1057 KRRKE
-1064 SVEKTKQIDDLQEQI
+1064 SVENIHQIDDLQEQI

-1112 MDLLDNNKDDISEF
+1112 IDLLDNNKDDMSEF

-1275 EGDGVKQSKETR
+1275 EGDGVKWSKETR
-1287 AAVDKYMMQLDNAIY
+1287 AAVEKYMMQLDNAIY

-1358 SRAAVKASD
+1358 SRAAVRASD

-1556 GKLENTWKLNKIANA
+1556 GKLENTWKLNKIADA

-1666 LNEGK
+1666 LNDGK

-1676 FTYLDNDPDHL
+1676 FTYLDNDSEHL
-1687 GLFGVKIAKPVNVLK
+1687 GLFGVKIAQPVNVLK

-1861 PTKPPVS
+1861 PTKSPVP
-1868 GGLLPILAPASVPPA
+1868 GGLLPILAPASVPSA
-1883 STKTSQAD
+1883 STTTSQAD
-1891 ANIKVEEFKK
+1891 ANIEVENFKK

-1944 DDEFSIPLVDFNK
+1944 DDEFSVSLVDFNK

-2083 MKNDNGKAVFDDNTP
+2083 MKNDNGKAVFDDDTS
-2098 ESQTRHDARIDG
+2098 ESQARHDARIDG

-2214 DDSKPVLEIPVAS
+2214 DDGKPVLEIPVAS

-2237 TDPEGN
+2237 TDSEGN

-2339 IDVAELDRNPQFR
+2339 IDVAELAKNPQFR
-2352 ISRILTSRDG
+2352 VSKILTSRDG

-2374 SFILVGNSNEFADTT
+2374 SFILVGNSNEFTGTT

-2397 QIADPNKPKKVSL
+2397 QIVDPNEPKKVSL
-2410 YYVMPPKTTIS
+2410 YYVMPPKTTVS

-2437 GKQVYNIGND
+2437 NKQVYNIGND
-2447 FTAYRVLDCLDKQGL
+2447 FTGYRVLDCLDKQGL
-2462 LDSIP
+2462 LDSIL

-2497 SKWKGDLALDNS
+2497 NKWKGDLALDNS

-2521 QMLINQGMKESD
+2521 QMLINQGMKEPD

-2546 LRQDSP
+2546 LRQPSS
-2552 LLFQEGRTNNKVL
+2552 LLFQEGRTNNQVL
-2565 NTYLTCM
+2565 NAYLTCM
-2572 VWNKTKAIG
+2572 VWNRTKTIG

-2588 HPEVLDQIQQACEN
+2588 HPEVLNQIQQACEN

-2681 VKVWSMTP
+2681 VKVWSMTL

-2704 LENKPDLI
+2704 LENKPDPI
-2712 DEFAPYIKRIGI
+2712 DEYAPYISRIGI
-2724 SEKELAGIISMDKG
+2724 SEKELANIIALNHG
-2738 DKSAIQKDIVMWFNS
+2738 DKSAIQRDIVTWFNS

-2784 TTTDNLVLKG
+2784 DTTDNLVLKG
-2794 VDNNGAHD
+2794 VDNNGTHD
-2802 ITITFNVDGNGNITS
+2802 ITITFNVDGNGNIIS
-2817 IQGNVTTFKQVSARR
+2817 MQGNVTTFKQVKA
-2832 QIPDYMESMEEQLKD
+2832 ES
-2847 KRSSW
+2847 
-2852 EIYRDDIQREDH
+2852 
-2864 GITYTTGI
+2864 
-2872 SYQSTIEP
+2872 
-2880 SINLAVDSGILPK
+2880 
-2893 KYLKYLNKDRPR
+2893 NK
-2905 SIALEDLQEIIDIFK
+2905 
-2920 KKGINGPTDLLSYIK
+2920 
-2935 NDGITVSK
+2935 ITVSEK
-2943 EEWEEA
+2943 EWKEA
-2949 QNGIRSHLMSNA
+2949 QDGIRSHLMSNA

-2983 IINARRTAV
+2983 IINALRTAV
-2992 GYKNVAMRRNDT
+2992 GYKSVAMRRNDT

-3074 QCIPVKFKMI
+3074 QCIPVKFTLK

>member
-106 IDYKPTLV
+106 VDYKPTLV

-169 NTLVLASYDNDIVD
+169 NTLVLASYDNDVVD

-352 LFEGKDAWKVMS
+352 LFEGKNAWKVMS

-369 ALKKSKFAELQ
+369 ALKKSKLAELQ
-380 KASNLTT
+380 KTSNLTT

-508 KDAKKVLEQTGDKQ
+508 KDAKKALEQTGDKQ
-522 GFVKNLLNIG
+522 GFVKKLLNIG
-532 RNVATNVYA
+532 KNVATNVYA
-541 EKAMAKKSA
+541 EKALAKKSA

-696 AIHNQVKFIDNI
+696 AIRNQVKFIDNI

-742 KNTNVIGMYAQDYQN
+742 KNTNVIGMYAQDYQK

-771 IDDEIGDEIGDV
+771 IDDEIGDV

-857 SDTELTKLTKEFKN
+857 SDTELTKLTEEFKN
-871 YMNSDGKKYT
+871 YMNSDGKQYT

-900 QYQEIIKQANANNN
+900 QYQEIIKQANTNNN

-959 RQMAQ
+959 KQMAQ

-972 SRLQSIADSTET
+972 NRLQSITDNTET
-984 DPNIMAQLNQEANNI
+984 DPNIIAQLNQEANNI
-999 LMETISTNIDNL
+999 LMETISTNVDNL
-1011 VKPVLQQGFIHPEAR
+1011 VKPVLQQGFVHPEAR

-1037 DLIVTKADK
+1037 DLIVTKADN
-1046 DLMEA
+1046 DFMEVYPGHPDYEEA
-1051 FPITDE
+1051 K
-1057 VRKRHKE
+1057 KRRKE
-1064 SVEKTKQIDDLQEQI
+1064 SVENIHQIDNLQEQI

-1112 MDLLDNNKDDISEF
+1112 IDLLDNNKDDMSEF

-1253 DTSIADLKNTFN
+1253 DTSIADLKNAFN

-1287 AAVDKYMMQLDNAIY
+1287 AAVEKYMMQLDNAIY

-1358 SRAAVKASD
+1358 SRAAVRASD

-1556 GKLENTWKLNKIANA
+1556 GKLENTWKLNKIADA

-1612 SIAFIDDVKYKGNP
+1612 SIAFVDDVKYKGNP

-1666 LNEGK
+1666 LNDGK

-1806 GIKTIGTS
+1806 SIKTIGTS

-1861 PTKPPVS
+1861 PTKSSVT

-1922 IIGVEAKE
+1922 IMGVEAKE

-1944 DDEFSIPLVDFNK
+1944 DDEFSIPLIDFNK

-2052 ESAISQSNIED
+2052 ESAISQSNIEG
-2063 TVETPKSVGTLYTMN
+2063 TIETPKSAGTLYTMN

-2214 DDSKPVLEIPVAS
+2214 NDGKPVLEIPVAS

-2237 TDPEGN
+2237 TDSEGN
-2243 LLHPELN
+2243 LLHYDMY
-2250 KAYTEALN
+2250 KIYTNALI
-2258 KYEGNK
+2258 KYANDK

-2339 IDVAELDRNPQFR
+2339 IDVAELAKNPQFR
-2352 ISRILTSRDG
+2352 VSKILTSRDG

-2374 SFILVGNSNEFADTT
+2374 SFILVGNSNEFAGTT

-2397 QIADPNKPKKVSL
+2397 QIADPNEPKKVSL
-2410 YYVMPPKTTIS
+2410 YYVMPPKTTVS
-2421 AWLTNQHNLY
+2421 TWLTNQHNLY

-2437 GKQVYNIGND
+2437 NKQVYNIGND
-2447 FTAYRVLDCLDKQGL
+2447 FTGYRVLDCLEKQGL

-2467 SIGSTAQGYKSGQDV
+2467 SIGSTAQGYKSGKDV
-2482 LDSIK
+2482 LDSVK

-2509 NQIEGRGEEEYY
+2509 NQIEGKGEEEYY

-2552 LLFQEGRTNNKVL
+2552 LLFQEGRTNNKIL

-2661 IARIAEE
+2661 IARIAGE

-2704 LENKPDLI
+2704 LENKPDPI
-2712 DEFAPYIKRIGI
+2712 DEYAPYISRIGI
-2724 SEKELAGIISMDKG
+2724 SEKELANIIALNHG
-2738 DKSAIQKDIVMWFNS
+2738 DKSATQRDIVTWFNS

-2817 IQGNVTTFKQVSARR
+2817 MQGNVTTFKQIKA
-2832 QIPDYMESMEEQLKD
+2832 ESNK
-2847 KRSSW
+2847 
-2852 EIYRDDIQREDH
+2852 
-2864 GITYTTGI
+2864 ITI
-2872 SYQSTIEP
+2872 
-2880 SINLAVDSGILPK
+2880 
-2893 KYLKYLNKDRPR
+2893 
-2905 SIALEDLQEIIDIFK
+2905 
-2920 KKGINGPTDLLSYIK
+2920 
-2935 NDGITVSK
+2935 SK

-2949 QNGIRSHLMSNA
+2949 QDGIRGSFTK
-2961 LGKNS
+2961 KNEQS
-2966 SLLHDY
+2966 SLFLKDY
-2972 SALLNANTRQH
+2972 SFISDSENRLGLKRSLGTGRLKLNAAKR
-2983 IINARRTAV
+2983 NAERAKDPEEKAK
-2992 GYKNVAMRRNDT
+2992 YN
-3004 KLVEAWDRMIKI
+3004 KLVEAWEKVISI
-3016 IDSLKSENIPTIS
+3016 VESITSLSIPTIS

-3064 TTDNLIKEET
+3064 TIDNLIKEET

>member
-48 ISAFQDSNG
+48 VSAFQDSNG

-106 IDYKPTLV
+106 VDYKPTLV

-169 NTLVLASYDNDIVD
+169 NTLVLASYDNDVVD

-238 FDSDDLDQKGVGSS
+238 FDSDDLDQKGIGSS

-290 LVAGNDSPTLNN
+290 LVAGNDNPTLNN

-337 GQLAEQRWIFKAAPV
+337 GQLAEQRWIFKAAPI

-369 ALKKSKFAELQ
+369 ALKKSKLAELQ
-380 KASNLTT
+380 KTSSLTT

-437 KAYMTGITVQDTY
+437 KAYMIGITVQDTY
-450 GDAKAA
+450 GNAKAA

-508 KDAKKVLEQTGDKQ
+508 NDAKERLEQTGDKQ
-522 GFVKNLLNIG
+522 GFVKELLKIG

-603 MSALGGLFGG
+603 MSALGGLLGG
-613 GLTSAATNFSQVK
+613 GITSAATNFSQVR

-696 AIHNQVKFIDNI
+696 AIRNQVKFIDNI

-742 KNTNVIGMYAQDYQN
+742 KNTNVIGTYAQDYLN

-771 IDDEIGDEIGDV
+771 IDDEIGDV

-857 SDTELTKLTKEFKN
+857 SDTELAKLTEEFKN
-871 YMNSDGKKYT
+871 YMNSDGKQYT

-900 QYQEIIKQANANNN
+900 QYQELIKQANTNNN
-914 SQFIQDFNQFI
+914 AQFIQDFNQFI

-935 DTTDQEAYQ
+935 DTSDQEAYQ
-944 TKAQLLNDSLAYGAL
+944 TRAQLLNDSLAYGVL

-972 SRLQSIADSTET
+972 NRLQSIADSTET
-984 DPNIMAQLNQEANNI
+984 DPNVIAQLNQEANNI
-999 LMETISTNIDNL
+999 LMETISTNINNL

-1026 KALLQGLSKLK
+1026 KALSQGLSKLK
-1037 DLIVTKADK
+1037 DLIVTKADN
-1046 DLMEA
+1046 DFMGVYPGHSDYEEA
-1051 FPITDE
+1051 K
-1057 VRKRHKE
+1057 KRRKE
-1064 SVEKTKQIDDLQEQI
+1064 SVENIHQIDDLQEQI

-1100 SQLKFTDHWQQT
+1100 SQLKFSDHWQQT
-1112 MDLLDNNKDDISEF
+1112 MDLLDNNKDDMSEF

-1188 STQEANMMLEDVNK
+1188 STQEANMMLEDVSK
-1202 IIARLEFADTLA
+1202 IIARLEFADTLT

-1265 NITVEVKDAL
+1265 NITTEVKDAL
-1275 EGDGVKQSKETR
+1275 EGEGVKQSKETR
-1287 AAVDKYMMQLDNAIY
+1287 AAVEKYMMQLDNAIY

-1358 SRAAVKASD
+1358 SRAAVRASD

-1486 DPEYLKNAYYV
+1486 NPEYLKNAYYV

-1548 SYKFDPLT
+1548 SYKFDPFT
-1556 GKLENTWKLNKIANA
+1556 GKLENTWKLNKIADA

-1666 LNEGK
+1666 LNDGK

-1676 FTYLDNDPDHL
+1676 FTYLDNDPDHV

-1707 ELDRVVPTI
+1707 ELDRIVPTI

-1806 GIKTIGTS
+1806 GIRTIGTS
-1814 QDKKF
+1814 QDKRF

-1839 LEDMVDDNDAIT
+1839 LEDMVDDNNAIT

-1861 PTKPPVS
+1861 PTKPPVP
-1868 GGLLPILAPASVPPA
+1868 GGLPPVPAPASVPPA
-1883 STKTSQAD
+1883 NTITSQAD
-1891 ANIKVEEFKK
+1891 ANIEVENFKK
-1901 LIYNPDGTTN
+1901 LIYNLDGTTN

-1922 IIGVEAKE
+1922 IMGVEAKE
-1930 DNGNWIPTVNLKNG
+1930 DNGNWIPIVNLKNG
-1944 DDEFSIPLVDFNK
+1944 DDEFGVPLVDFNK

-2083 MKNDNGKAVFDDNTP
+2083 MKNDNGKAVFDDDSP
-2098 ESQTRHDARIDG
+2098 ESQARHDARIDG
-2110 FIGLSRILKT
+2110 FVGLSRILKT
-2120 DDWKQLDDYFAYCRN
+2120 DDWKELDDYFAYCRN
-2135 VLFTNESNA
+2135 ALFTSERNA
-2144 DIAKNLA
+2144 DAAKYLA

-2188 EECSY
+2188 EKCEY
-2193 LHSDSNDANDAMR
+2193 LHSDSKDANDAMR
-2206 KKVVAIIF
+2206 KKVVAILF
-2214 DDSKPVLEIPVAS
+2214 NDGKPVLEIPVAS

-2237 TDPEGN
+2237 TDEEGN
-2243 LLHPELN
+2243 LLHPDLN
-2250 KAYTEALN
+2250 KAYTDALI
-2258 KYEGNK
+2258 KYQGNK

-2276 QFDKSGIDQDIVDLF
+2276 QFDKSGTDQDIVDLF

-2304 DKSFNLAKQSPTGI
+2304 DESFNLAKQSPTGI

-2332 YQTSNKF
+2332 YRTSNKF
-2339 IDVAELDRNPQFR
+2339 IDVSELAKNPQFR
-2352 ISRILTSRDG
+2352 VSKILTSRDG

-2374 SFILVGNSNEFADTT
+2374 SFILVGNPKEFAGTT

-2397 QIADPNKPKKVSL
+2397 QIADPKAPKKVSL
-2410 YYVMPPKTTIS
+2410 YYVMPPKTTVS

-2467 SIGSTAQGYKSGQDV
+2467 SIGSTAQGYKSGKDV
-2482 LDSIK
+2482 LDSVK
-2487 TILSNVRAIE
+2487 TILDNVRAIE
-2497 SKWKGDLALDNS
+2497 SKWRG
-2509 NQIEGRGEEEYY
+2509 EGEGEEEP
-2521 QMLINQGMKESD
+2521 D

-2546 LRQDSP
+2546 LRQPSQ
-2552 LLFQEGRTNNKVL
+2552 LIFQEGRTNKDIL
-2565 NTYLTCM
+2565 NAYITCM
-2572 VWNKTKAIG
+2572 VWNRTKAIG

-2616 TDKTHGSF
+2616 TNKAHGSF
-2624 LEIQQRDNWQLEG
+2624 LEIQQRANWQLEG

-2661 IARIAEE
+2661 IARIAGE
-2668 IEQKAIRT
+2668 IEQKTIRT

-2712 DEFAPYIKRIGI
+2712 DEYAPYINRIGI
-2724 SEKELAGIISMDKG
+2724 SKEEL
-2738 DKSAIQKDIVMWFNS
+2738 SAIVAKGNRADIQQGIVEWFNS
-2753 QDTHNFG
+2753 QNPHNFG
-2760 FTYNGNVYLF
+2760 FTYNGDVYLF
-2770 NNSEYSLIS
+2770 NNSEYSLTS
-2779 APTSL
+2779 KPTSL
-2784 TTTDNLVLKG
+2784 ATTDNLVLKG
-2794 VDNNGAHD
+2794 VDNNGEHD
-2802 ITITFNVDGNGNITS
+2802 ITITFNVDGKGNITS
-2817 IQGNVTTFKQVSARR
+2817 MQGNVTTFKQIKA
-2832 QIPDYMESMEEQLKD
+2832 ESN
-2847 KRSSW
+2847 
-2852 EIYRDDIQREDH
+2852 
-2864 GITYTTGI
+2864 GV
-2872 SYQSTIEP
+2872 TI
-2880 SINLAVDSGILPK
+2880 
-2893 KYLKYLNKDRPR
+2893 
-2905 SIALEDLQEIIDIFK
+2905 
-2920 KKGINGPTDLLSYIK
+2920 
-2935 NDGITVSK
+2935 SK

-2949 QNGIRSHLMSNA
+2949 QNGIRDSIPPLLA
-2961 LGKNS
+2961 KNS
-2966 SLLHDY
+2966 VFLREYDKSITAQGKRDLKRNLGTAKKLLATVRKKGDK
-2972 SALLNANTRQH
+2972 
-2983 IINARRTAV
+2983 V
-2992 GYKNVAMRRNDT
+2992 KE
-3004 KLVEAWDRMIKI
+3004 EAWSKMISYI
-3016 IDSLKSENIPTIS
+3016 ESISSESTPTIS

-3050 LIGEDEVTKEQVTL
+3050 LIGEDEVTKEQVIL

>member
-48 ISAFQDSNG
+48 VSAFQDSNG

-106 IDYKPTLV
+106 VDYKPTLV
-114 KRANPTLVTNSL
+114 KKANPTLVTNSL

-169 NTLVLASYDNDIVD
+169 NTLVLASYDNDVVD

-238 FDSDDLDQKGVGSS
+238 FDSDDLDQKGIGSS

-278 TQTAG
+278 TQTVG

-352 LFEGKDAWKVMS
+352 LFEGKNAWKVMS

-369 ALKKSKFAELQ
+369 ALKKSKLAELQ
-380 KASNLTT
+380 KTSNLTT

-422 DDLVRKA
+422 DDLVKKA
-429 NNIGSPLS
+429 NSIGSPLS

-522 GFVKNLLNIG
+522 GFVKKLLNIG

-541 EKAMAKKSA
+541 EKALAKKSA

-559 EAFEETSEE
+559 ESFEETSEE

-579 VTRWLRGKDAL
+579 VVRWLRGKDAL

-613 GLTSAATNFSQVK
+613 GITSAATNFSQVK

-696 AIHNQVKFIDNI
+696 AIRNQVKFIDNI

-742 KNTNVIGMYAQDYQN
+742 KNTNVIGTYAQDYQN
-757 LQADLITASAQLKA
+757 LQADLIKASAELKA
-771 IDDEIGDEIGDV
+771 IDNEIGDV

-857 SDTELTKLTKEFKN
+857 SDTELTKLTEEFKN
-871 YMNSDGKKYT
+871 YMNSDGKQYT

-900 QYQEIIKQANANNN
+900 QYQEIIKQANVNNN

-935 DTTDQEAYQ
+935 DTNDQEAYQ

-972 SRLQSIADSTET
+972 NRLQSIADNTET
-984 DPNIMAQLNQEANNI
+984 DPNIIAQLNQEANNI

-1011 VKPVLQQGFIHPEAR
+1011 VKPVLQQGFVHPEAR

-1037 DLIVTKADK
+1037 DLIVTKADN
-1046 DLMEA
+1046 DFMEVYPGHPDYEEA
-1051 FPITDE
+1051 K
-1057 VRKRHKE
+1057 KRRKE
-1064 SVEKTKQIDDLQEQI
+1064 SVENIHQIDDLQKQI

-1112 MDLLDNNKDDISEF
+1112 IDLLDNNKDDMSEF

-1287 AAVDKYMMQLDNAIY
+1287 AAVEKYMMQLDNTIY

-1317 EKIGKLLK
+1317 EKLGKLLK

-1358 SRAAVKASD
+1358 SRAAVRASD

-1497 HETSDSAQKTAED
+1497 HETSDSAQKAAED

-1556 GKLENTWKLNKIANA
+1556 GKLENTWKLNKIADA

-1666 LNEGK
+1666 LNDGK

-1676 FTYLDNDPDHL
+1676 FTYLDNDPDHV

-1707 ELDRVVPTI
+1707 ELDRIVPTI

-1745 KYKDKIIP
+1745 KYKDKVIP

-1806 GIKTIGTS
+1806 SIKTIGTS

-1839 LEDMVDDNDAIT
+1839 LEDMVNDNDAIT

-1861 PTKPPVS
+1861 PTKSPVS

-1883 STKTSQAD
+1883 STTTSQAD

-1922 IIGVEAKE
+1922 IMGVEAKE

-1944 DDEFSIPLVDFNK
+1944 DDEFSVPLVDFNK

-1982 TGPTDTQITIDEV
+1982 TGSTDTQITIDEV

-2078 TYLPG
+2078 TYLLG

-2098 ESQTRHDARIDG
+2098 ESQARYNARIDG
-2110 FIGLSRILKT
+2110 FIGLSKILKT
-2120 DDWKQLDDYFAYCRN
+2120 DDWEELDNFFAYCRN

-2144 DIAKNLA
+2144 DIAKDLV

-2206 KKVVAIIF
+2206 KKIVAIIF
-2214 DDSKPVLEIPVAS
+2214 NNGKPVLEIPVAS

-2237 TDPEGN
+2237 TDSEGN
-2243 LLHPELN
+2243 LLHYDMY
-2250 KAYTEALN
+2250 KIYTNALI
-2258 KYEGNK
+2258 KYANDK

-2276 QFDKSGIDQDIVDLF
+2276 YFDKSGIDQDIVDLF

-2304 DKSFNLAKQSPTGI
+2304 DESFNLAKQSPTGI

-2339 IDVAELDRNPQFR
+2339 IDVAELAKNPQFR
-2352 ISRILTSRDG
+2352 VSRILTSRDG

-2397 QIADPNKPKKVSL
+2397 QIANPNEPKKVSL
-2410 YYVMPPKTTIS
+2410 YYVMPPKTTVS

-2437 GKQVYNIGND
+2437 NKQVYNIGND
-2447 FTAYRVLDCLDKQGL
+2447 FTGYRVLDCLDKQGL

-2467 SIGSTAQGYKSGQDV
+2467 SIGSTAQGYKSGQGV
-2482 LDSIK
+2482 LDSVK

-2509 NQIEGRGEEEYY
+2509 NQIESRGEEEYY
-2521 QMLINQGMKESD
+2521 QMLINQGMKEPD

-2546 LRQDSP
+2546 LRQPSS
-2552 LLFQEGRTNNKVL
+2552 LLFQEGRTNNQVL
-2565 NTYLTCM
+2565 NAYLTCM
-2572 VWNKTKAIG
+2572 VWNRTRTNG
-2581 QKEVITY
+2581 QNEVITY

-2661 IARIAEE
+2661 IARIAGE

-2704 LENKPDLI
+2704 LENKPDHI

-2724 SEKELAGIISMDKG
+2724 SEKELAGIISINKG
-2738 DKSAIQKDIVMWFNS
+2738 DKSAIQRDIVTWFNLK
-2753 QDTHNFG
+2753 DAHNFG
-2760 FTYNGNVYLF
+2760 FIYNGNTYF
-2770 NNSEYSLIS
+2770 FTNSEYRL
-2779 APTSL
+2779 AARPTSL
-2784 TTTDNLVLKG
+2784 DTTDNLDLVG
-2794 VDNNGAHD
+2794 VANNGTHR

-2817 IQGNVTTFKQVSARR
+2817 MQGNVTTFKQIKA
-2832 QIPDYMESMEEQLKD
+2832 ES
-2847 KRSSW
+2847 
-2852 EIYRDDIQREDH
+2852 
-2864 GITYTTGI
+2864 
-2872 SYQSTIEP
+2872 
-2880 SINLAVDSGILPK
+2880 
-2893 KYLKYLNKDRPR
+2893 NK
-2905 SIALEDLQEIIDIFK
+2905 
-2920 KKGINGPTDLLSYIK
+2920 
-2935 NDGITVSK
+2935 ITVSK

-2949 QNGIRSHLMSNA
+2949 QNGIRDSIPPLLA
-2961 LGKNS
+2961 KNS
-2966 SLLHDY
+2966 VFLREYDKSITAQGKRDLKRNLGTAKKLLATVKKKGDK
-2972 SALLNANTRQH
+2972 
-2983 IINARRTAV
+2983 V
-2992 GYKNVAMRRNDT
+2992 KE
-3004 KLVEAWDRMIKI
+3004 EAWSKMISYI
-3016 IDSLKSENIPTIS
+3016 ESMISESTPTIS

-3074 QCIPVKFKMI
+3074 QCIPIKFKMI

>member
-19 EDFQAVGLNSDNTG
+19 EDFQAVGLNSNNTG

-48 ISAFQDSNG
+48 VSAFQDSNG

-106 IDYKPTLV
+106 VDYKPTLV
-114 KRANPTLVTNSL
+114 KKANPTLVTNSL

-154 EKSASPNDSFFSNLF
+154 EKSSSPNDSFFSNLF
-169 NTLVLASYDNDIVD
+169 NTLVLASYDNDVVD

-238 FDSDDLDQKGVGSS
+238 FDSDDLDQKGIGSS

-352 LFEGKDAWKVMS
+352 LFEGKNAWKVMS

-369 ALKKSKFAELQ
+369 ALKKSKLAELQ
-380 KASNLTT
+380 KTSNLTT

-429 NNIGSPLS
+429 NSIGSPLS

-508 KDAKKVLEQTGDKQ
+508 KDAKKALEQTGDKQ
-522 GFVKNLLNIG
+522 GFVKKLLNIG

-541 EKAMAKKSA
+541 EKALAKKSA

-613 GLTSAATNFSQVK
+613 GITSAATNFSQVK

-696 AIHNQVKFIDNI
+696 AIRNQVKFIDNI

-742 KNTNVIGMYAQDYQN
+742 KNTNVIGMYAQDYQK

-771 IDDEIGDEIGDV
+771 IDDEIGDV

-797 KAAEIDGIRGR
+797 KTAEIDGIRGR

-857 SDTELTKLTKEFKN
+857 SDTELTKLTEEFKN
-871 YMNSDGKKYT
+871 YMNSDGKQYT

-900 QYQEIIKQANANNN
+900 QYQEIIKQANVNNN

-972 SRLQSIADSTET
+972 NRLQSIADSTET
-984 DPNIMAQLNQEANNI
+984 DPNIIVQLNQEANNI

-1011 VKPVLQQGFIHPEAR
+1011 VKPVLQQGFVHPEAR

-1037 DLIVTKADK
+1037 DLIVTKADN
-1046 DLMEA
+1046 DFMEVYPGHPDYEEA
-1051 FPITDE
+1051 K
-1057 VRKRHKE
+1057 KRRKE
-1064 SVEKTKQIDDLQEQI
+1064 SVENIHQIDDLQEQI

-1112 MDLLDNNKDDISEF
+1112 IDLLDNNKDDMSEF

-1253 DTSIADLKNTFN
+1253 DTSIADLKNAFN

-1287 AAVDKYMMQLDNAIY
+1287 AAVEKYMMQLDNAIY
-1302 DFFQANKDSKGELSV
+1302 DFFQSNKDSKGELSV

-1358 SRAAVKASD
+1358 SRAAVRASD

-1497 HETSDSAQKTAED
+1497 HETSDSAQKAAED

-1556 GKLENTWKLNKIANA
+1556 GKLENTWKLNKIADA

-1666 LNEGK
+1666 LNDGK

-1676 FTYLDNDPDHL
+1676 FTYLDNDPDHV
-1687 GLFGVKIAKPVNVLK
+1687 GLFGVKITQPVNVLK

-1707 ELDRVVPTI
+1707 ELDKIVPTI

-1806 GIKTIGTS
+1806 SIKTIGTS

-1839 LEDMVDDNDAIT
+1839 LEDMVNDNDAIT

-1861 PTKPPVS
+1861 PTKSPVT

-1901 LIYNPDGTTN
+1901 LIYNPNGTTN

-1922 IIGVEAKE
+1922 IMGVEAKE
-1930 DNGNWIPTVNLKNG
+1930 DNGNWIPTVKLKNG
-1944 DDEFSIPLVDFNK
+1944 DDEFSVSLVDFNK

-2030 EPITPEVT
+2030 EPITPEVN

-2052 ESAISQSNIED
+2052 ESAISQSNIEG

-2098 ESQTRHDARIDG
+2098 ESQARHDARIDG

-2120 DDWKQLDDYFAYCRN
+2120 DNWKELDDYFAYCRN

-2144 DIAKNLA
+2144 DIAKDLA
-2151 NILGLTGNVNIR
+2151 NVLGLTGNVNIR
-2163 YALKSSAGRINSS
+2163 YALKSSAGRISSS

-2188 EECSY
+2188 EECNY

-2206 KKVVAIIF
+2206 KKIVAIIF
-2214 DDSKPVLEIPVAS
+2214 NDGKPVLEIPVAS

-2237 TDPEGN
+2237 TDSEGN
-2243 LLHPELN
+2243 LLHPDLN
-2250 KAYTEALN
+2250 KIYTNALI
-2258 KYEGNK
+2258 KYANDK

-2304 DKSFNLAKQSPTGI
+2304 DESFNLAKQSPTGI

-2339 IDVAELDRNPQFR
+2339 IDVAELAKNLQFR
-2352 ISRILTSRDG
+2352 VSKILTSRDG

-2374 SFILVGNSNEFADTT
+2374 SFILVGNSNEFNGTT

-2397 QIADPNKPKKVSL
+2397 QIADPNEPKKVSL
-2410 YYVMPPKTTIS
+2410 YYVMPPKTTVS

-2437 GKQVYNIGND
+2437 NKQVYNIGND
-2447 FTAYRVLDCLDKQGL
+2447 FTGYRVLDCLEKQDL
-2462 LDSIP
+2462 LKSIE

-2497 SKWKGDLALDNS
+2497 NKWKGDLALDNS

-2521 QMLINQGMKESD
+2521 QMLINQGMKEPD

-2546 LRQDSP
+2546 LRRPSS
-2552 LLFQEGRTNNKVL
+2552 LLFQEGRTNNQVL
-2565 NTYLTCM
+2565 NAYLTCM
-2572 VWNKTKAIG
+2572 VWNRTKANG
-2581 QKEVITY
+2581 QNEVITY
-2588 HPEVLDQIQQACEN
+2588 HKEVLDQIQQACEN

-2661 IARIAEE
+2661 IARIAGE

-2676 KDGRE
+2676 KNGRE

-2689 DAKQKYEA
+2689 DAKQKYEV

-2704 LENKPDLI
+2704 LENKPDPI
-2712 DEFAPYIKRIGI
+2712 DEYASYISRIGI
-2724 SEKELAGIISMDKG
+2724 SEKELAAIIAKGNKADIQQGI
-2738 DKSAIQKDIVMWFNS
+2738 VEWFNS
-2753 QDTHNFG
+2753 QDSHNFG
-2760 FTYNGNVYLF
+2760 FTYNGNIYLF
-2770 NNSEYSLIS
+2770 NNSEYSLTS
-2779 APTSL
+2779 RPTNL

-2794 VDNNGAHD
+2794 VDNNGEHD

-2817 IQGNVTTFKQVSARR
+2817 IQGNVTTFKQIKA
-2832 QIPDYMESMEEQLKD
+2832 ES
-2847 KRSSW
+2847 
-2852 EIYRDDIQREDH
+2852 
-2864 GITYTTGI
+2864 
-2872 SYQSTIEP
+2872 
-2880 SINLAVDSGILPK
+2880 
-2893 KYLKYLNKDRPR
+2893 NK
-2905 SIALEDLQEIIDIFK
+2905 
-2920 KKGINGPTDLLSYIK
+2920 
-2935 NDGITVSK
+2935 ITVSEK
-2943 EEWEEA
+2943 EWKEA
-2949 QNGIRSHLMSNA
+2949 QDGIRGHLMSNA

-2972 SALLNANTRQH
+2972 SSLLNANTRQH

-2992 GYKNVAMRRNDT
+2992 SYKSVAMRRKDT

-3029 LENGDTVTQNGKRYT
+3029 LENGDIVTQNGKRYT

-3074 QCIPVKFKMI
+3074 QCIPVKFALK

>member
-48 ISAFQDSNG
+48 VSAFQDSNG

-169 NTLVLASYDNDIVD
+169 NTLVLASYDNDVVD

-238 FDSDDLDQKGVGSS
+238 FDSDDLDQKGIGSS

-258 LVGSMFIPYVGPV
+258 LVGSMFISYVGPV
-271 ITGLSVA
+271 ITGLSIA

-352 LFEGKDAWKVMS
+352 LFEGKNAWKVMS

-369 ALKKSKFAELQ
+369 ALKKSKLAELQ
-380 KASNLTT
+380 KTSNLTT
-387 DKLLQDAVS
+387 EQLIKDALS
-396 EKNVPLLQ
+396 PENTIHLK
-404 QYMTELNAINETK
+404 QYAAELNAINETK

-497 KAIAE
+497 KAIAK

-508 KDAKKVLEQTGDKQ
+508 NDAKKELEQTGDKQ
-522 GFVKNLLNIG
+522 GFVKELLNIG

-590 NFWDGDNALDRYT
+590 NFWDEDNALDRYA

-613 GLTSAATNFSQVK
+613 GITSAATNFSQIR
-626 SLAGMDNSAAM
+626 SLAGMDHSAAM

-696 AIHNQVKFIDNI
+696 AIRNQVKFIDNI

-729 QQDVLRNLKIGNL
+729 QQDVLKNLKIGNL
-742 KNTNVIGMYAQDYQN
+742 KNTNVIGTYAQDYQN
-757 LQADLITASAQLKA
+757 LQAKLIKASAELKA
-771 IDDEIGDEIGDV
+771 IDDEIGDV

-850 GKLPNQL
+850 GKLPSQL
-857 SDTELTKLTKEFKN
+857 SDTELAKLTEEFKN
-871 YMNSDGKKYT
+871 YMNSDGKQYT

-886 AYQNMMELGSPIVQ
+886 AYQNMMELGSPIIQ
-900 QYQEIIKQANANNN
+900 QYQELIKQANTNNN
-914 SQFIQDFNQFI
+914 AQFIQDFNQFV

-972 SRLQSIADSTET
+972 NRLQSIADSTET
-984 DPNIMAQLNQEANNI
+984 DPNVIAQLNQEANNI
-999 LMETISTNIDNL
+999 LMETISTNIENL

-1026 KALLQGLSKLK
+1026 KALLQGVSKLK

-1064 SVEKTKQIDDLQEQI
+1064 SVEKTHQIEDLQDQI

-1100 SQLKFTDHWQQT
+1100 SQLKFSDHWRQT

-1188 STQEANMMLEDVNK
+1188 STQEANMMLEDVSK
-1202 IIARLEFADTLA
+1202 IIARLEFADTLI

-1287 AAVDKYMMQLDNAIY
+1287 AAVEKYMMQLDNAIY

-1378 KVAPIASQELAT
+1378 KIAPIASQELAT

-1405 FVDAYRNTVVQEFNN
+1405 FVDAYRNTVIQEFNN

-1427 DLLNQFDNSGEAYSK
+1427 DLLNQFDDSGEAYSK

-1521 DFLKHLSSEW
+1521 DFLKHLSPEW

-1556 GKLENTWKLNKIANA
+1556 GKLENTWKLNKIADA

-1671 DVDLN
+1671 DIDLN
-1676 FTYLDNDPDHL
+1676 FTYLDNDPEHL
-1687 GLFGVKIAKPVNVLK
+1687 GLFGVKIAQPVNVLK

-1707 ELDRVVPTI
+1707 ELDRVIPTI

-1753 YKDSDAQGLEGK
+1753 FKDSDAQGLEGK

-1793 SQGVLAITPTTTK
+1793 SQGVLAITPTNTK
-1806 GIKTIGTS
+1806 GIRTIGTTK
-1814 QDKKF
+1814 DKRF

-1839 LEDMVDDNDAIT
+1839 LEGMVSDNDAIT

-1861 PTKPPVS
+1861 PVKPPVP
-1868 GGLLPILAPASVPPA
+1868 GGLPPIPAPASVPPA
-1883 STKTSQAD
+1883 STTTSQAD
-1891 ANIKVEEFKK
+1891 ANIEVEEFKK

-1911 SIAKKLDQEFD
+1911 SIAKKLDKEFD
-1922 IIGVEAKE
+1922 IMGVEAKE

-1944 DDEFSIPLVDFNK
+1944 DDEFSVPLVDFNK
-1957 EYTLQKKDDK
+1957 EYTLQTKDDK
-1967 TTVPLYTVGQTFLLQ
+1967 KTVPLYKEGQTFLIND
-1982 TGPTDTQITIDEV
+1982 GSKDKQITIDEV
-1995 LSGEPLTYKVHDK
+1995 LSGEPLMYKIHDK
-2008 EGKSFEIT
+2008 DGKSAEVT
-2016 QESIQKLYKGEVPT
+2016 QEALQRLYKGEIPT
-2030 EPITPEVT
+2030 EPITPET
-2038 TITTGMENTSEEEY
+2038 NIITTGLENTSEEEY

-2083 MKNDNGKAVFDDNTP
+2083 MKNDNGRAVFDDDSP
-2098 ESQTRHDARIDG
+2098 ESQARHDARIDG
-2110 FIGLSRILKT
+2110 FVGLSRILNT
-2120 DDWKQLDDYFAYCRN
+2120 DNWKNLDDYFAYCRN
-2135 VLFTNESNA
+2135 ALFTNESNA
-2144 DIAKNLA
+2144 DVAKYLA
-2151 NILGLTGNVNIR
+2151 NILGLDGPVNIR

-2193 LHSDSNDANDAMR
+2193 LHSDSKDANDAMR
-2206 KKVVAIIF
+2206 KKVVAIVF
-2214 DDSKPVLEIPVAS
+2214 NDGKPVLEIPVAS

-2237 TDPEGN
+2237 TDGEGN

-2258 KYEGNK
+2258 KYEGEKNK
-2264 NQSDLAVQEVIN
+2264 SDLAVQDVIS
-2276 QFDKSGIDQDIVDLF
+2276 QFDQSGKDQDIVDLF

-2318 ILTGEKGKLQQNGS
+2318 ILTGEKGKLQQNGK
-2332 YQTSNKF
+2332 YQTANKF
-2339 IDVAELDRNPQFR
+2339 IDVSELDKNPQFR

-2362 LVNGTHAVNPGH
+2362 LVNGVHAVNPGH
-2374 SFILVGNSNEFADTT
+2374 SFVLVGNSNEFQGTT

-2397 QIADPNKPKKVSL
+2397 QIADPKIPKKVSL
-2410 YYVMPPKTTIS
+2410 YYVMPPRTTVS

-2437 GKQVYNIGND
+2437 NKQVYNIGND
-2447 FTAYRVLDCLDKQGL
+2447 FTGYRVLSCLEKQGL
-2462 LDSIP
+2462 LDSIE
-2467 SIGSTAQGYKSGQDV
+2467 SVGSTAQGYKSGKDV
-2482 LDSIK
+2482 LDSVK
-2487 TILSNVRAIE
+2487 TILANVRAIE
-2497 SKWKGDLALDNS
+2497 NKWKGNLALDNS
-2509 NQIEGRGEEEYY
+2509 NQIEGKGEEELY
-2521 QMLINQGMKESD
+2521 QMLINQGMKEPD
-2533 ARRVMSIKEVNQY
+2533 ARRAMSIKEVNQY

-2572 VWNKTKAIG
+2572 VWNRTKAIG

-2588 HPEVLDQIQQACEN
+2588 NKEVLNQIQQACEN

-2616 TDKTHGSF
+2616 TDKAHGSF

-2661 IARIAEE
+2661 IARIATE

-2689 DAKQKYEA
+2689 DAKQKYEV

-2704 LENKPDLI
+2704 LENKPDPI
-2712 DEFAPYIKRIGI
+2712 DEYAPYISRIGI
-2724 SEKELAGIISMDKG
+2724 SEKELTSMISIDKG
-2738 DKSAIQKDIVMWFNS
+2738 DKSAIQRDIVTWFNLK
-2753 QDTHNFG
+2753 DAHNFG
-2760 FTYNGNVYLF
+2760 FIYNGNTYF
-2770 NNSEYSLIS
+2770 FTNSEYRLT
-2779 APTSL
+2779 ARPTSL
-2784 TTTDNLVLKG
+2784 DTTDNLNLVGLA
-2794 VDNNGAHD
+2794 NGTHD

-2817 IQGNVTTFKQVSARR
+2817 MQGNVTTFKQIKV
-2832 QIPDYMESMEEQLKD
+2832 ESN
-2847 KRSSW
+2847 
-2852 EIYRDDIQREDH
+2852 
-2864 GITYTTGI
+2864 GV
-2872 SYQSTIEP
+2872 TI
-2880 SINLAVDSGILPK
+2880 
-2893 KYLKYLNKDRPR
+2893 
-2905 SIALEDLQEIIDIFK
+2905 
-2920 KKGINGPTDLLSYIK
+2920 
-2935 NDGITVSK
+2935 SK

-2949 QNGIRSHLMSNA
+2949 QNGIRDSIPSLLA
-2961 LGKNS
+2961 KNS
-2966 SLLHDY
+2966 VFLREYDKSI
-2972 SALLNANTRQH
+2972 SAQGKRDLKRNLG
-2983 IINARRTAV
+2983 TAKKFLATV
-2992 GYKNVAMRRNDT
+2992 RKKGDKI
-3004 KLVEAWDRMIKI
+3004 KEEAWSKMISYI
-3016 IDSLKSENIPTIS
+3016 ESISSESTPTIS

-3050 LIGEDEVTKEQVTL
+3050 LIGEDEVTEEQATL

-3074 QCIPVKFKMI
+3074 QCIPVKFNMI

>member
-48 ISAFQDSNG
+48 VSAFQDSNG

-106 IDYKPTLV
+106 IDYRPTLV

-154 EKSASPNDSFFSNLF
+154 KKSASPNDSFFSNLF
-169 NTLVLASYDNDIVD
+169 NTLVLASYDNDVVD

-238 FDSDDLDQKGVGSS
+238 FDSDDLDQKGIGSS

-332 IGDTI
+332 IGDTV

-352 LFEGKDAWKVMS
+352 LFEGKNAWKVMS
-364 KEGYD
+364 KDGYE
-369 ALKKSKFAELQ
+369 ALKKSKYAELQ
-380 KASNLTT
+380 KTSGITT
-387 DKLLQDAVS
+387 EQLMRDALS
-396 EKNVPLLQ
+396 PENTIHLK
-404 QYMTELNAINETK
+404 QYAAELNAINETK

-422 DDLVRKA
+422 DDLVKKA
-429 NNIGSPLS
+429 NSIGSPLS

-508 KDAKKVLEQTGDKQ
+508 NDAKKVLEQTGDKQ
-522 GFVKNLLNIG
+522 GFVKKLLNIG

-590 NFWDGDNALDRYT
+590 NFWDGDNALDRYA
-603 MSALGGLFGG
+603 MSALGGLVGG
-613 GLTSAATNFSQVK
+613 GITSAATNFSQVK
-626 SLAGMDNSAAM
+626 SLAGMKNSEAM

-696 AIHNQVKFIDNI
+696 AIRNQVKFIDNI

-742 KNTNVIGMYAQDYQN
+742 KNTNVIGTYAQDYQN

-771 IDDEIGDEIGDV
+771 IDDEIGDV

-857 SDTELTKLTKEFKN
+857 SDTELAKLTEEFKD
-871 YMNSDGKKYT
+871 YMNGDGKQYT

-900 QYQEIIKQANANNN
+900 QYQELIKQANTNNN
-914 SQFIQDFNQFI
+914 AQFIQDFNQFI

-935 DTTDQEAYQ
+935 DTSDQEAYQ

-972 SRLQSIADSTET
+972 NRLQGIADSTET
-984 DPNIMAQLNQEANNI
+984 DPNIIAQLNQEANNI
-999 LMETISTNIDNL
+999 LMETISTNVDNL

-1026 KALLQGLSKLK
+1026 KALLQGVSKLK
-1037 DLIVTKADK
+1037 DLIATKADK
-1046 DLMEA
+1046 DFMDAPPGDKEA
-1051 FPITDE
+1051 
-1057 VRKRHKE
+1057 KKHYKE
-1064 SVEKTKQIDDLQEQI
+1064 SIKNIKQINDLQDQI

-1100 SQLKFTDHWQQT
+1100 SQLKFSDHWQQT
-1112 MDLLDNNKDDISEF
+1112 MDLLENNKDDMSEF

-1188 STQEANMMLEDVNK
+1188 STQEANMMLEDVSK
-1202 IIARLEFADTLA
+1202 IIARLEFADTLT

-1253 DTSIADLKNTFN
+1253 DTSIADLKNAFN
-1265 NITVEVKDAL
+1265 NITTEVKDTL

-1287 AAVDKYMMQLDNAIY
+1287 AAVEKYMMQLDNAIY
-1302 DFFQANKDSKGELSV
+1302 DFFQANKDSKGELST

-1427 DLLNQFDNSGEAYSK
+1427 DLLNQFDDSGEAYSK

-1497 HETSDSAQKTAED
+1497 HETSDSAQKTAKD

-1521 DFLKHLSSEW
+1521 DFLRHLSSEW
-1531 KDIRDNS
+1531 KDIRNNS

-1556 GKLENTWKLNKIANA
+1556 GKLENTWKLNKIADA

-1666 LNEGK
+1666 LNDGK

-1676 FTYLDNDPDHL
+1676 FTYLDNDPDHV
-1687 GLFGVKIAKPVNVLK
+1687 GLFGVKIAQPVNVLK

-1726 KIGYIYHDTNTEL
+1726 KIGYIYHNTNTEL

-1806 GIKTIGTS
+1806 GIRTIGTS

-1839 LEDMVDDNDAIT
+1839 LEDMVDDNSAIT

-1861 PTKPPVS
+1861 PTKPPVP
-1868 GGLLPILAPASVPPA
+1868 GGLPPVPAPTSVPPT
-1883 STKTSQAD
+1883 STTTSQAD
-1891 ANIKVEEFKK
+1891 ANIEVEEFKK

-1922 IIGVEAKE
+1922 IMGVEAVE
-1930 DNGNWIPTVNLKNG
+1930 DNGNWVPTIKLKNG
-1944 DDEFSIPLVDFNK
+1944 DEELSISLVDFNK
-1957 EYTLQKKDDK
+1957 EYTLQTKDDK
-1967 TTVPLYTVGQTFLLQ
+1967 KTVPLYTVGQTFLLQ
-1982 TGPTDTQITIDEV
+1982 TGPTDIQITIDEV

-2016 QESIQKLYKGEVPT
+2016 QESIQKLYKGEIPT
-2030 EPITPEVT
+2030 EPIIPEVT

-2083 MKNDNGKAVFDDNTP
+2083 MKNDNGKAVFDDDSP
-2098 ESQTRHDARIDG
+2098 ESQARHDARIDG
-2110 FIGLSRILKT
+2110 FVGLSRILNT
-2120 DDWKQLDDYFAYCRN
+2120 DNWKELDDYFAYCRN
-2135 VLFTNESNA
+2135 ALFTNESNA
-2144 DIAKNLA
+2144 DVVKYLA

-2188 EECSY
+2188 EKCQY
-2193 LHSDSNDANDAMR
+2193 LHSDSKDANDAMR
-2206 KKVVAIIF
+2206 KKVVAIVF
-2214 DDSKPVLEIPVAS
+2214 NDGKPVLEIPAAS

-2237 TDPEGN
+2237 TDGEGN

-2250 KAYTEALN
+2250 RAYTEALN
-2258 KYEGNK
+2258 KYQGEK

-2276 QFDKSGIDQDIVDLF
+2276 QFDQSGTDQDVVDLF

-2304 DKSFNLAKQSPTGI
+2304 DNNFNLAKQSPTGI

-2339 IDVAELDRNPQFR
+2339 IDVSELAKNPQFR
-2352 ISRILTSRDG
+2352 VSKILTSRDG

-2374 SFILVGNSNEFADTT
+2374 SFILVGNPKEFAGTT

-2397 QIADPNKPKKVSL
+2397 QIADPKAPKKVSL
-2410 YYVMPPKTTIS
+2410 YYVMPPKTTVS

-2437 GKQVYNIGND
+2437 NKQVYNIGND
-2447 FTAYRVLDCLDKQGL
+2447 FTGYRVLDCLDKQGL

-2467 SIGSTAQGYKSGQDV
+2467 SIGSTAQGYKSGKDV
-2482 LDSIK
+2482 LDSVK
-2487 TILSNVRAIE
+2487 TILANVRAIE
-2497 SKWKGDLALDNS
+2497 SKWRGDLALDNS

-2521 QMLINQGMKESD
+2521 QMLINQGMKEPD

-2546 LRQDSP
+2546 LRQLP
-2552 LLFQEGRTNNKVL
+2552 RLTFQEGRTNKDIL
-2565 NTYLTCM
+2565 NAYLTCM
-2572 VWNKTKAIG
+2572 VWNRTKANG

-2588 HPEVLDQIQQACEN
+2588 HKEVFDQIQQACEN

-2616 TDKTHGSF
+2616 TDKAHGSF

-2704 LENKPDLI
+2704 LENKPDPI
-2712 DEFAPYIKRIGI
+2712 DEYAPYISRIGI
-2724 SEKELAGIISMDKG
+2724 SEKELASMISIDKG
-2738 DKSAIQKDIVMWFNS
+2738 DKSAIQRDIVTWFNLK
-2753 QDTHNFG
+2753 DAHNFG
-2760 FTYNGNVYLF
+2760 FIYNGNTYF
-2770 NNSEYSLIS
+2770 FTNSEYRLT
-2779 APTSL
+2779 ARPTSL
-2784 TTTDNLVLKG
+2784 DTTDNLDLVGLA
-2794 VDNNGAHD
+2794 NGTHR

-2817 IQGNVTTFKQVSARR
+2817 MQGNVTTFKQIKA
-2832 QIPDYMESMEEQLKD
+2832 ESN
-2847 KRSSW
+2847 
-2852 EIYRDDIQREDH
+2852 
-2864 GITYTTGI
+2864 GV
-2872 SYQSTIEP
+2872 TI
-2880 SINLAVDSGILPK
+2880 
-2893 KYLKYLNKDRPR
+2893 
-2905 SIALEDLQEIIDIFK
+2905 
-2920 KKGINGPTDLLSYIK
+2920 
-2935 NDGITVSK
+2935 SK

-2949 QNGIRSHLMSNA
+2949 QNGIRDSIPPLLA
-2961 LGKNS
+2961 KNS
-2966 SLLHDY
+2966 VFLREYDKSISAQGKRDLKRNLGTAKKLLATVRKKGDK
-2972 SALLNANTRQH
+2972 
-2983 IINARRTAV
+2983 V
-2992 GYKNVAMRRNDT
+2992 KE
-3004 KLVEAWDRMIKI
+3004 EAWSKMISYI
-3016 IDSLKSENIPTIS
+3016 ESISSESTPTIS

-3050 LIGEDEVTKEQVTL
+3050 LIGEDEVTEEQVTL

-3074 QCIPVKFKMI
+3074 QCIPVKFNMI

>member
-1 MKENDIILNMLA
+1 MKENDIVLNMLA

-19 EDFQAVGLNSDNTG
+19 EDFQTVGLNSDNTG

-48 ISAFQDSNG
+48 VSAFQDSNG

-96 NIWVNPKKRT
+96 NIWVNPKNRT

-169 NTLVLASYDNDIVD
+169 NTLVLASYDNDVVD

-228 DGSVWNKFDF
+228 DGSIWNKFDF
-238 FDSDDLDQKGVGSS
+238 FDSDDLDQKGMGSS

-332 IGDTI
+332 IGDTV

-352 LFEGKDAWKVMS
+352 LFEGKNAWKVMS

-369 ALKKSKFAELQ
+369 ALKKSKLAELQ
-380 KASNLTT
+380 EASNLTT
-387 DKLLQDAVS
+387 GKLLQDALS
-396 EKNVPLLQ
+396 PENTIHLK
-404 QYMTELNAINETK
+404 QYAAELNAINETK

-429 NNIGSPLS
+429 NSIGSPLS

-508 KDAKKVLEQTGDKQ
+508 NDAKKALEQTGDKQ
-522 GFVKNLLNIG
+522 GFVKKLLNIG

-590 NFWDGDNALDRYT
+590 NFWEGDNALDRYT

-613 GLTSAATNFSQVK
+613 GITSAATNFSQVR

-696 AIHNQVKFIDNI
+696 AIRNQVKFIDNI

-742 KNTNVIGMYAQDYQN
+742 KNTNVIGTYAQDYQN

-771 IDDEIGDEIGDV
+771 IDDEIGDV
-783 KSAATPEQ
+783 KSSATPEQ

-857 SDTELTKLTKEFKN
+857 SDTELAKLTEDFKN
-871 YMNSDGKKYT
+871 YMNSDGKQYT

-886 AYQNMMELGSPIVQ
+886 AYQNMMELGSPIIQ
-900 QYQEIIKQANANNN
+900 QYQELIKQANTNNN
-914 SQFIQDFNQFI
+914 AQFIQDFNQFV

-944 TKAQLLNDSLAYGAL
+944 TRAQLLNDSLAYGAL

-972 SRLQSIADSTET
+972 NRLQSIADSTET
-984 DPNIMAQLNQEANNI
+984 DPNVIAQLNQEANNI
-999 LMETISTNIDNL
+999 LMETISTNVDNL

-1037 DLIVTKADK
+1037 DLIATKADN
-1046 DLMEA
+1046 DFMEVYPGHPDYEEA
-1051 FPITDE
+1051 K
-1057 VRKRHKE
+1057 KRRKE
-1064 SVEKTKQIDDLQEQI
+1064 SVENIHQIDDLQKKI

-1100 SQLKFTDHWQQT
+1100 SQLKFSDHWQQT
-1112 MDLLDNNKDDISEF
+1112 MDLLDNNKDDMSEF

-1176 SAQKNYVPLAEI
+1176 SAQKSYVPLAEI
-1188 STQEANMMLEDVNK
+1188 STQEANMMLEDVSK
-1202 IIARLEFADTLA
+1202 IITRLEFADTLA

-1265 NITVEVKDAL
+1265 NITVEIKDAL

-1287 AAVDKYMMQLDNAIY
+1287 AAVEKYMMQLDNAIY

-1358 SRAAVKASD
+1358 SRAAVRASD

-1497 HETSDSAQKTAED
+1497 HETSDSAQKAAED

-1556 GKLENTWKLNKIANA
+1556 GKLENTWKLNKIADA

-1626 VSVTLNRNN
+1626 ISVTLNRNN

-1666 LNEGK
+1666 LNDGK

-1676 FTYLDNDPDHL
+1676 FTYLDNDPDHV
-1687 GLFGVKIAKPVNVLK
+1687 GLFGVKIAQPVNVLK

-1707 ELDRVVPTI
+1707 ELDRIVPTI

-1806 GIKTIGTS
+1806 GIRTIGTS
-1814 QDKKF
+1814 QDKRF

-1839 LEDMVDDNDAIT
+1839 LEDMVDDAIT

-1861 PTKPPVS
+1861 PTKPSVP
-1868 GGLLPILAPASVPPA
+1868 GGLLPILASVPPA
-1883 STKTSQAD
+1883 STTTSQAD
-1891 ANIKVEEFKK
+1891 ANIEVEEFKK

-1922 IIGVEAKE
+1922 IIGVGAKE

-1944 DDEFSIPLVDFNK
+1944 DDEFSVSLVDFNK

-1995 LSGEPLTYKVHDK
+1995 LSGEPLTYRVHDK

-2030 EPITPEVT
+2030 EPITPEIT

-2063 TVETPKSVGTLYTMN
+2063 TAETPKSVGTLYTMN

-2083 MKNDNGKAVFDDNTP
+2083 MKNDNGKAVFDDDTP
-2098 ESQTRHDARIDG
+2098 ESQARHDARIDG
-2110 FIGLSRILKT
+2110 FVGLSRILNT
-2120 DDWKQLDDYFAYCRN
+2120 DDWSTLDRTFAYCRN
-2135 VLFTNESNA
+2135 ILFTNESNA
-2144 DIAKNLA
+2144 DAVKDLVYA
-2151 NILGLTGNVNIR
+2151 LGLKGDVNIR

-2193 LHSDSNDANDAMR
+2193 LHSDSKDANDAMR

-2214 DDSKPVLEIPVAS
+2214 NDGKPVLEIPVAS

-2237 TDPEGN
+2237 TDSEGN
-2243 LLHPELN
+2243 LLHYDMY
-2250 KAYTEALN
+2250 KVYTNALI
-2258 KYEGNK
+2258 KYANDK

-2304 DKSFNLAKQSPTGI
+2304 DESFNLAKQSPTGI

-2339 IDVAELDRNPQFR
+2339 IDVAELAKNPQFMV
-2352 ISRILTSRDG
+2352 SRILTSRNG

-2374 SFILVGNSNEFADTT
+2374 SFVLVGNSNEFSGTT
-2389 DLVNQYER
+2389 DLVNQYEK
-2397 QIADPNKPKKVSL
+2397 QISDPNEPKKVSL
-2410 YYVMPPKTTIS
+2410 YYIMPPKTTVS

-2437 GKQVYNIGND
+2437 NKQVYNIGND
-2447 FTAYRVLDCLDKQGL
+2447 FTGYRVLDCLDKQGL

-2467 SIGSTAQGYKSGQDV
+2467 SIGSTAQGYKSGKDV
-2482 LDSIK
+2482 LDSVK
-2487 TILSNVRAIE
+2487 TILANVRAIE
-2497 SKWKGDLALDNS
+2497 SKWRGDLALNNS

-2521 QMLINQGMKESD
+2521 QMLINQGMKEPD

-2546 LRQDSP
+2546 LRQPSS
-2552 LLFQEGRTNNKVL
+2552 LLFQEGRTNNQVL
-2565 NTYLTCM
+2565 NAYLTCM
-2572 VWNKTKAIG
+2572 VWNRLKDID

-2616 TDKTHGSF
+2616 TDKAHGSF

-2661 IARIAEE
+2661 IARIAGE

-2724 SEKELAGIISMDKG
+2724 SEKELAGIISIDKG
-2738 DKSAIQKDIVMWFNS
+2738 DKSAIQRDTVTWFNLK
-2753 QDTHNFG
+2753 DNHNFG
-2760 FTYNGNVYLF
+2760 FIYNGNTYF
-2770 NNSEYSLIS
+2770 FTNSEYRL
-2779 APTSL
+2779 AARPTSL
-2784 TTTDNLVLKG
+2784 DTTDNLILKG
-2794 VDNNGAHD
+2794 VDNNGEHD

-2817 IQGNVTTFKQVSARR
+2817 MQGNATTFKQVKA
-2832 QIPDYMESMEEQLKD
+2832 ESNKIAVSEEE
-2847 KRSSW
+2847 W
-2852 EIYRDDIQREDH
+2852 
-2864 GITYTTGI
+2864 
-2872 SYQSTIEP
+2872 
-2880 SINLAVDSGILPK
+2880 K
-2893 KYLKYLNKDRPR
+2893 K
-2905 SIALEDLQEIIDIFK
+2905 AQ
-2920 KKGINGPTDLLSYIK
+2920 
-2935 NDGITVSK
+2935 DGIRK
-2943 EEWEEA
+2943 
-2949 QNGIRSHLMSNA
+2949 HLMSNV
-2961 LGKNS
+2961 LGKSS

-2972 SALLNANTRQH
+2972 SALLKANTRQH
-2983 IINARRTAV
+2983 IIDTRKTAV
-2992 GYKNVAMRRNDT
+2992 RFRNAANNRKDAE
-3004 KLVEAWDRMIKI
+3004 LVKAWEDMIAI
-3016 IDSLKSENIPTIS
+3016 IDSLQSKNIPAIS
-3029 LENGDTVTQNGKRYT
+3029 LENGDTVIWNNERYT
-3044 IIDKEN
+3044 ITDKETMLAEKEN
-3050 LIGEDEVTKEQVTL
+3050 TGEQVTL

-3074 QCIPVKFKMI
+3074 QCIPVEFKMI

>member
-48 ISAFQDSNG
+48 VSAFQDSNG

-169 NTLVLASYDNDIVD
+169 NTLVLASYDNDVVD

-422 DDLVRKA
+422 DDLVKKA

-508 KDAKKVLEQTGDKQ
+508 NDAKKTLEQTGDKQ
-522 GFVKNLLNIG
+522 GFVKELLKIG

-613 GLTSAATNFSQVK
+613 GITSAATNFSQVR
-626 SLAGMDNSAAM
+626 SLARMDNSAAM

-696 AIHNQVKFIDNI
+696 AIRNQVKFIDNI

-742 KNTNVIGMYAQDYQN
+742 KNTNVIGTYAQDYLN

-771 IDDEIGDEIGDV
+771 IDDEIGDV

-857 SDTELTKLTKEFKN
+857 SDTELTKLTEEFKN
-871 YMNSDGKKYT
+871 YMNSDGKQYT

-972 SRLQSIADSTET
+972 NRLQSIADSTET
-984 DPNIMAQLNQEANNI
+984 DPNIIAQLNQEADNI
-999 LMETISTNIDNL
+999 LMETISTNVDNL

-1037 DLIVTKADK
+1037 DLIVTKASNDF
-1046 DLMEA
+1046 MEA
-1051 FPITDE
+1051 PPGDKE
-1057 VRKRHKE
+1057 ARKRYKE
-1064 SVEKTKQIDDLQEQI
+1064 SVESTNKIDDLQKQI
-1079 EKLPTT
+1079 EKLSTT

-1202 IIARLEFADTLA
+1202 IIARLEFADTLT

-1287 AAVDKYMMQLDNAIY
+1287 AAVEKYMMQLDNAIY

-1556 GKLENTWKLNKIANA
+1556 GKLENTWKLNKIADA

-1676 FTYLDNDPDHL
+1676 FTYLDNDPEHL
-1687 GLFGVKIAKPVNVLK
+1687 GLFGVKIAQPVNVLK

-1806 GIKTIGTS
+1806 GIRTIGTS
-1814 QDKKF
+1814 QDKRF

-1861 PTKPPVS
+1861 PIKPPVP

-1883 STKTSQAD
+1883 STTTSQAD

-1911 SIAKKLDQEFD
+1911 LIAKKLDQEFD

-1967 TTVPLYTVGQTFLLQ
+1967 TTIPLYTVGQTFLIND
-1982 TGPTDTQITIDEV
+1982 GSNDKKITIDEV
-1995 LSGEPLTYKVHDK
+1995 LQGEPLMYKIHD
-2008 EGKSFEIT
+2008 EDGKASEVT
-2016 QESIQKLYKGEVPT
+2016 QEYLQRQYKGEVPT

-2083 MKNDNGKAVFDDNTP
+2083 MKNDNGKAVFDDDTP
-2098 ESQTRHDARIDG
+2098 ESQARHDARIDG

-2120 DDWKQLDDYFAYCRN
+2120 DDWEELDNYFAYCRN

-2144 DIAKNLA
+2144 DVAKNLA
-2151 NILGLTGNVNIR
+2151 DILELTGNVNIR

-2193 LHSDSNDANDAMR
+2193 LHSDSKDANDAMR

-2214 DDSKPVLEIPVAS
+2214 DNGKPVLEIPVAS

-2304 DKSFNLAKQSPTGI
+2304 DESFNLAKQSPTGI

-2374 SFILVGNSNEFADTT
+2374 SFILVGNSSEFADTT

-2397 QIADPNKPKKVSL
+2397 QIADPKAPKKVSL
-2410 YYVMPPKTTIS
+2410 YYVMPPKTTVS

-2467 SIGSTAQGYKSGQDV
+2467 SIGSTAQGYKSGQGV
-2482 LDSIK
+2482 LDSVK
-2487 TILSNVRAIE
+2487 TILNNVRAIE
-2497 SKWKGDLALDNS
+2497 SKWKGKG
-2509 NQIEGRGEEEYY
+2509 EGEEEP
-2521 QMLINQGMKESD
+2521 D

-2546 LRQDSP
+2546 LRQPSQ
-2552 LLFQEGRTNNKVL
+2552 LIFQEGRTNKDIL
-2565 NTYLTCM
+2565 NAYITCM
-2572 VWNKTKAIG
+2572 VWNRTKANG
-2581 QKEVITY
+2581 QKETITY
-2588 HPEVLDQIQQACEN
+2588 HKEVLDQIEQACEN
-2602 AEEPLKD
+2602 AEEPLKY

-2616 TDKTHGSF
+2616 TNKAHGSF

-2724 SEKELAGIISMDKG
+2724 SEKELAGIISIDKG
-2738 DKSAIQKDIVMWFNS
+2738 DKSAIQRDIVTWFNLK
-2753 QDTHNFG
+2753 DAHNFG
-2760 FTYNGNVYLF
+2760 FIYNGNTYF
-2770 NNSEYSLIS
+2770 FTNSEYRL
-2779 APTSL
+2779 AARPTSL
-2784 TTTDNLVLKG
+2784 DTTDNLVLVG
-2794 VDNNGAHD
+2794 LANNGTHN

-2817 IQGNVTTFKQVSARR
+2817 MQGNVTTFKQVKA
-2832 QIPDYMESMEEQLKD
+2832 ES
-2847 KRSSW
+2847 
-2852 EIYRDDIQREDH
+2852 
-2864 GITYTTGI
+2864 
-2872 SYQSTIEP
+2872 
-2880 SINLAVDSGILPK
+2880 
-2893 KYLKYLNKDRPR
+2893 NK
-2905 SIALEDLQEIIDIFK
+2905 
-2920 KKGINGPTDLLSYIK
+2920 
-2935 NDGITVSK
+2935 ITVSEK
-2943 EEWEEA
+2943 EWKEA
-2949 QNGIRSHLMSNA
+2949 QDGIRSHLMSNA

-2992 GYKNVAMRRNDT
+2992 SYKNVAMRRNDT

>member
-48 ISAFQDSNG
+48 VSAFQDSNG

-106 IDYKPTLV
+106 VDYKPTLV
-114 KRANPTLVTNSL
+114 KKANPTLVTNSL
-126 EQMGQMG
+126 EQMGQTG

-169 NTLVLASYDNDIVD
+169 NTLVLASYDNDVVD

-238 FDSDDLDQKGVGSS
+238 FDSDDLDQKGIGSS

-271 ITGLSVA
+271 ITGLSIA

-313 SATEYAQQHTWCA
+313 SATEYAQQHTWCT

-352 LFEGKDAWKVMS
+352 LFEGKNAWKVMS

-369 ALKKSKFAELQ
+369 ALKKSKLAELQ

-404 QYMTELNAINETK
+404 KYMTELNAINETK

-422 DDLVRKA
+422 DDLVKKA
-429 NNIGSPLS
+429 NSIGSPLS

-508 KDAKKVLEQTGDKQ
+508 EDAKKVLEQTGDKQ
-522 GFVKNLLNIG
+522 GFVKKLINIG

-541 EKAMAKKSA
+541 EKALAKKSA
-550 EVIGAHALG
+550 KVIGAHALG

-579 VTRWLRGKDAL
+579 VTRWLRGKDTL
-590 NFWDGDNALDRYT
+590 NFWNEDNALDRYT

-613 GLTSAATNFSQVK
+613 GITSAATNFSQVK

-696 AIHNQVKFIDNI
+696 AIRNQVKFIDNI

-742 KNTNVIGMYAQDYQN
+742 KNTNVIGMYAQDYQK
-757 LQADLITASAQLKA
+757 LQAKLIKASAKLKA
-771 IDDEIGDEIGDV
+771 IDDEIGDV

-822 RDAVFEINPLINDG
+822 RDAVFEINPLINDS

-857 SDTELTKLTKEFKN
+857 SDTELTKLTEEFKN
-871 YMNSDGKKYT
+871 YMNSDGKQYT

-900 QYQEIIKQANANNN
+900 QYQEIIKQANVNNN
-914 SQFIQDFNQFI
+914 AQFIQDFNQFI
-925 TNYLIKLDSI
+925 TDYLIKLDSI

-972 SRLQSIADSTET
+972 NRLQSIADSTET
-984 DPNIMAQLNQEANNI
+984 DPKVIAQLNQEANNI
-999 LMETISTNIDNL
+999 LMETISTNVDNL

-1026 KALLQGLSKLK
+1026 KALSQGLSKLK
-1037 DLIVTKADK
+1037 DLIVTKADN
-1046 DLMEA
+1046 DFMEVYPGHPDYEEA
-1051 FPITDE
+1051 K
-1057 VRKRHKE
+1057 KRRKE
-1064 SVEKTKQIDDLQEQI
+1064 SVENIHQIDDLQDQI

-1112 MDLLDNNKDDISEF
+1112 MDLLDNNKDDMSEF

-1202 IIARLEFADTLA
+1202 IIARLEFADTLT

-1287 AAVDKYMMQLDNAIY
+1287 AAVEKYMMQLDNAIY
-1302 DFFQANKDSKGELSV
+1302 DFFQANKDSKEELSV

-1358 SRAAVKASD
+1358 SRAAVRASD

-1497 HETSDSAQKTAED
+1497 HETSDSAQKAAKD

-1666 LNEGK
+1666 LNDGK

-1676 FTYLDNDPDHL
+1676 FTYLDNDPDHV
-1687 GLFGVKIAKPVNVLK
+1687 GLFGVKIAQPVNVLN

-1707 ELDRVVPTI
+1707 ELDRIVPTI

-1745 KYKDKIIP
+1745 KYKDKVIP

-1806 GIKTIGTS
+1806 GIRTIGTS

-1839 LEDMVDDNDAIT
+1839 LEDMVSDNDAIT

-1861 PTKPPVS
+1861 PTKPPVP
-1868 GGLLPILAPASVPPA
+1868 GGLPPIPAPASVPPA
-1883 STKTSQAD
+1883 STTTSQAD
-1891 ANIKVEEFKK
+1891 ANIEVEEFKK
-1901 LIYNPDGTTN
+1901 LIYNPDGTAN

-1922 IIGVEAKE
+1922 IISVEAKE

-1944 DDEFSIPLVDFNK
+1944 DDEFGVPLVDFNK

-1982 TGPTDTQITIDEV
+1982 IGPTDTQITIDEV
-1995 LSGEPLTYKVHDK
+1995 LSGEPLTYRVHDK

-2030 EPITPEVT
+2030 ESITPEVN

-2052 ESAISQSNIED
+2052 ESAISQSNIEG

-2083 MKNDNGKAVFDDNTP
+2083 MKNDNGKAVFDDDSP
-2098 ESQTRHDARIDG
+2098 ESQARHNARIDG
-2110 FIGLSRILKT
+2110 FVGLSRILNT
-2120 DDWKQLDDYFAYCRN
+2120 DDWNDLDRTFAYCRN
-2135 VLFTNESNA
+2135 ALFTNESNA
-2144 DIAKNLA
+2144 DVVKDLVQA
-2151 NILGLTGNVNIR
+2151 LGLNGNVNIR

-2188 EECSY
+2188 EKCEY
-2193 LHSDSNDANDAMR
+2193 LHSDSDDANDAMR
-2206 KKVVAIIF
+2206 KKVVAIVF
-2214 DDSKPVLEIPVAS
+2214 NDGKPVLEIPVAS

-2237 TDPEGN
+2237 TDSEGN

-2250 KAYTEALN
+2250 KTYTEALN
-2258 KYEGNK
+2258 KYEGEK

-2339 IDVAELDRNPQFR
+2339 IDVSELAKNPQFR
-2352 ISRILTSRDG
+2352 VSKILTSRDG

-2374 SFILVGNSNEFADTT
+2374 SFILVGNSNEFNGTT

-2397 QIADPNKPKKVSL
+2397 QIADPNEPKKVSL
-2410 YYVMPPKTTIS
+2410 YYVMPPKTTVS
-2421 AWLTNQHNLY
+2421 TWLTNQHNLY

-2437 GKQVYNIGND
+2437 NKQVYNIGND
-2447 FTAYRVLDCLDKQGL
+2447 FTGYRVLDCLEKQGL

-2482 LDSIK
+2482 LDSVK

-2509 NQIEGRGEEEYY
+2509 NQIEGKGEEEYY
-2521 QMLINQGMKESD
+2521 QMLINQGMKEPD

-2546 LRQDSP
+2546 LRQDSS
-2552 LLFQEGRTNNKVL
+2552 LLFQEGRTNNKIL

-2588 HPEVLDQIQQACEN
+2588 NPEVLDQIQQACEN

-2616 TDKTHGSF
+2616 TDKTHGLF

-2661 IARIAEE
+2661 IARIAGE

-2724 SEKELAGIISMDKG
+2724 SEKELAGIISIDKG
-2738 DKSAIQKDIVMWFNS
+2738 DKSAIQRDIVTWFNS
-2753 QDTHNFG
+2753 QDAHNFG
-2760 FTYNGNVYLF
+2760 FIYNGNTYF
-2770 NNSEYSLIS
+2770 FTNSEYRL
-2779 APTSL
+2779 AARPTSL
-2784 TTTDNLVLKG
+2784 DTTDNLDLVG
-2794 VDNNGAHD
+2794 VANNGTHR

-2817 IQGNVTTFKQVSARR
+2817 MQGNVTTFKQVKA
-2832 QIPDYMESMEEQLKD
+2832 ES
-2847 KRSSW
+2847 
-2852 EIYRDDIQREDH
+2852 
-2864 GITYTTGI
+2864 
-2872 SYQSTIEP
+2872 
-2880 SINLAVDSGILPK
+2880 
-2893 KYLKYLNKDRPR
+2893 NKVA
-2905 SIALEDLQEIIDIFK
+2905 I
-2920 KKGINGPTDLLSYIK
+2920 
-2935 NDGITVSK
+2935 SK

-2949 QNGIRSHLMSNA
+2949 QNGIRDSIPPLLA
-2961 LGKNS
+2961 KNS
-2966 SLLHDY
+2966 VFLREYDKSISAQGKKDLKRNLETAKKLL
-2972 SALLNANTRQH
+2972 A
-2983 IINARRTAV
+2983 AV
-2992 GYKNVAMRRNDT
+2992 KKKGDKV
-3004 KLVEAWDRMIKI
+3004 KEEAWSKMISYIESI
-3016 IDSLKSENIPTIS
+3016 ISSSTPTIS

>member
-48 ISAFQDSNG
+48 VSAFQDSNG

-106 IDYKPTLV
+106 VDYKPTLV

-169 NTLVLASYDNDIVD
+169 NTLVLASYDNDVVD

-238 FDSDDLDQKGVGSS
+238 FDSDDLDQKGIGSS

-369 ALKKSKFAELQ
+369 ALKKSKLAELQ

-422 DDLVRKA
+422 DDLVKKA
-429 NNIGSPLS
+429 NSIGSPLS

-522 GFVKNLLNIG
+522 GFVKKLLNIG

-541 EKAMAKKSA
+541 EKALAKKSA

-568 LLADASKAIFN
+568 LLADAFKAMLN

-590 NFWDGDNALDRYT
+590 NFWDGDNALDRYA

-613 GLTSAATNFSQVK
+613 GITSAATNFSQVR

-696 AIHNQVKFIDNI
+696 AIRNQVKFIDNI

-757 LQADLITASAQLKA
+757 LQAKLIKASAELKA
-771 IDDEIGDEIGDV
+771 IDDEIGDV

-857 SDTELTKLTKEFKN
+857 SDTELAKLTEEFKD
-871 YMNSDGKKYT
+871 YMNGDGKQYT

-900 QYQEIIKQANANNN
+900 QYQELIKQANTNNN
-914 SQFIQDFNQFI
+914 AQFIQDFNQFI

-935 DTTDQEAYQ
+935 DTSDQEAYQ
-944 TKAQLLNDSLAYGAL
+944 TRAQLLNDSLAYGAL

-972 SRLQSIADSTET
+972 NRLQSIADNTET
-984 DPNIMAQLNQEANNI
+984 DPNIIAQLNQEANNI
-999 LMETISTNIDNL
+999 LMETISTNVDNL
-1011 VKPVLQQGFIHPEAR
+1011 VKPVLQQGFVHPEAR

-1037 DLIVTKADK
+1037 DLIVTKAYN

-1051 FPITDE
+1051 FPADE
-1057 VRKRHKE
+1057 EARKRYKE
-1064 SVEKTKQIDDLQEQI
+1064 SVESTNKIDDLQKQI

-1100 SQLKFTDHWQQT
+1100 SQLKFSDHWQQT

-1202 IIARLEFADTLA
+1202 IIARLEFADTLT

-1287 AAVDKYMMQLDNAIY
+1287 AAVEKYMMQLDNAIY

-1474 VFRNVINTINHI
+1474 VFRNIINTINHI
-1486 DPEYLKNAYYV
+1486 NPEYLKNAYYV
-1497 HETSDSAQKTAED
+1497 HETSDSAQKAAKD

-1556 GKLENTWKLNKIANA
+1556 GKLENTWKLNKIADA

-1666 LNEGK
+1666 LNDGK

-1676 FTYLDNDPDHL
+1676 FTYLDNDPDHV
-1687 GLFGVKIAKPVNVLK
+1687 GLFGVKIAQPVNVLK

-1707 ELDRVVPTI
+1707 ELDRIVPTI

-1806 GIKTIGTS
+1806 SIKTIGTS

-1819 QLETIGAEA
+1819 QLETIGTEA

-1861 PTKPPVS
+1861 PTKPPVP
-1868 GGLLPILAPASVPPA
+1868 GGLPPIPAPTSVPPA
-1883 STKTSQAD
+1883 NTTTSQAD
-1891 ANIKVEEFKK
+1891 ANIEVEEFKK

-1922 IIGVEAKE
+1922 IIGVEAVE
-1930 DNGNWIPTVNLKNG
+1930 DNGNWIPTVKLKNG
-1944 DDEFSIPLVDFNK
+1944 DDEFSVPLVDFNK
-1957 EYTLQKKDDK
+1957 EYTLQTKDDK
-1967 TTVPLYTVGQTFLLQ
+1967 KTVPLYKEGQTFLIND
-1982 TGPTDTQITIDEV
+1982 GSKDKQITIDEI

-2008 EGKSFEIT
+2008 EGKSFKIT

-2083 MKNDNGKAVFDDNTP
+2083 MKNDNGRAVFDDDSP
-2098 ESQTRHDARIDG
+2098 ESQARHDARIDG
-2110 FIGLSRILKT
+2110 FVGLSRILNT
-2120 DDWKQLDDYFAYCRN
+2120 DDWKELNDYFSYCRN
-2135 VLFTNESNA
+2135 ALFTNESNA
-2144 DIAKNLA
+2144 DVAKDLA
-2151 NILGLTGNVNIR
+2151 NILGLTGNINIR

-2188 EECSY
+2188 EKCEY
-2193 LHSDSNDANDAMR
+2193 LHSDSKDANNATR
-2206 KKVVAIIF
+2206 KKVVAILF
-2214 DDSKPVLEIPVAS
+2214 DDGKPVLEIPVAS

-2237 TDPEGN
+2237 TDEEGN

-2250 KAYTEALN
+2250 KTYTDALI

-2264 NQSDLAVQEVIN
+2264 NQNDLAVQEVIN

-2304 DKSFNLAKQSPTGI
+2304 DESFNLAKQSPTGI
-2318 ILTGEKGKLQQNGS
+2318 ILTEEKGKLQQNGS

-2339 IDVAELDRNPQFR
+2339 IDVSELAKNPQFGV
-2352 ISRILTSRDG
+2352 SKILTSRDG

-2374 SFILVGNSNEFADTT
+2374 SFILVGNPKEFEGTT

-2397 QIADPNKPKKVSL
+2397 QITNPNEPKKVSL
-2410 YYVMPPKTTIS
+2410 YYVMPPKTTVS

-2467 SIGSTAQGYKSGQDV
+2467 SIGSTAQGYKSGKDV
-2482 LDSIK
+2482 LDSVK
-2487 TILSNVRAIE
+2487 TILDNVRAIE
-2497 SKWKGDLALDNS
+2497 SKWRS
-2509 NQIEGRGEEEYY
+2509 EGEGE
-2521 QMLINQGMKESD
+2521 KEPD
-2533 ARRVMSIKEVNQY
+2533 TRRVMSIKEVNQY
-2546 LRQDSP
+2546 LRQPSQ
-2552 LLFQEGRTNNKVL
+2552 LIFQEGRTNKDIL
-2565 NTYLTCM
+2565 NAYITCM
-2572 VWNKTKAIG
+2572 VWNRTKAIG

-2616 TDKTHGSF
+2616 TNKAHGSF

-2661 IARIAEE
+2661 IARIAGE

-2704 LENKPDLI
+2704 LENKPDPI
-2712 DEFAPYIKRIGI
+2712 DEYAPYISRIGI
-2724 SEKELAGIISMDKG
+2724 SKEELAAIVAKGNRADIQQGI
-2738 DKSAIQKDIVMWFNS
+2738 VRWFNS
-2753 QDTHNFG
+2753 QDAHNFG

-2779 APTSL
+2779 RPTSL
-2784 TTTDNLVLKG
+2784 ATTDNLVLKG
-2794 VDNNGAHD
+2794 VDNNGEHD

-2817 IQGNVTTFKQVSARR
+2817 MQGNVTTFKQIKA
-2832 QIPDYMESMEEQLKD
+2832 ES
-2847 KRSSW
+2847 
-2852 EIYRDDIQREDH
+2852 
-2864 GITYTTGI
+2864 
-2872 SYQSTIEP
+2872 
-2880 SINLAVDSGILPK
+2880 
-2893 KYLKYLNKDRPR
+2893 NK
-2905 SIALEDLQEIIDIFK
+2905 
-2920 KKGINGPTDLLSYIK
+2920 
-2935 NDGITVSK
+2935 ITVSK

-2949 QNGIRSHLMSNA
+2949 QNGIRDSIPPLLA
-2961 LGKNS
+2961 KNS
-2966 SLLHDY
+2966 VFLRDYDKSITAQGKRDLKRNLGTAKKLLATVRKKGDK
-2972 SALLNANTRQH
+2972 
-2983 IINARRTAV
+2983 V
-2992 GYKNVAMRRNDT
+2992 KE
-3004 KLVEAWDRMIKI
+3004 EAWSKMISYI
-3016 IDSLKSENIPTIS
+3016 ESISSESTPTIS
-3029 LENGDTVTQNGKRYT
+3029 LENEDTVIWNGKRYT